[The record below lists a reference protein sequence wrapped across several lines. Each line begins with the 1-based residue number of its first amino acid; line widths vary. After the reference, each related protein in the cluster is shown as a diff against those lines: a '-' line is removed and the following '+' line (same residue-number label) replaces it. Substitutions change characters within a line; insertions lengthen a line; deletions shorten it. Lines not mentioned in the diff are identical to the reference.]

1 MFRNPWISSYL
12 GNVKYSEEQDFDK
25 ENSVRFKTSKL
36 HQRRRALS
44 FQKEFSLEDKEELAN
59 STKDIDANLLAVL
72 PKVSELRKLFEPN
85 KQNILEMKR
94 KERIARR
101 LEGIEND
108 TQPILLQNCPG
119 LVTHRL
125 LEEDTPRYMRAT
137 DSYSPHFGRS
147 NEEEET
153 SDSSIGKQPRSSRYR
168 AEPTG
173 ANSEPPYSTGAMDNQ
188 GLESK
193 AERIARYKAER
204 RRQLAEKYGLP
215 LESEADSEYLSRYT
229 RPRKEP
235 DTGDKKEVKSD
246 KQEEES
252 KDFSSLYF
260 SRSENKE
267 SLSTAS
273 ESKEHFFHEKD
284 RVAEREELSNL
295 ENKKAQ
301 EVSAAGQAQD
311 LSPEVDGSAS
321 FSYSEQESSFKEVPI
336 SPKQTC
342 RLSLSS
348 PKQPVS
354 PSHSHIDQPFY
365 SDTRQG
371 VKVREKLVKEES
383 VHGSPE
389 LVTDTV
395 SQKKSHPVP
404 VDYMPLQS
412 ETSAFNRVAN
422 QTFSSVRQQV
432 YGCFQPA
439 GVAHAA
445 KLMATEDAKNI
456 SISSLLVPDNTGI
469 MTKSPTATALEKE
482 KSNILQNYGSK
493 PDEYPLGTEQL
504 LKSRKPVLPPEV
516 HRQGKSNEDH
526 FTASEFDKSALSS
539 AFISKPKANS
549 SELQKALEFT
559 KSQDPEPLFKTH
571 EGTERSE
578 TVMYIQN
585 GSVSHSAKA
594 KGESQEVSM
603 MKHKLLTRSMSDYTG
618 TPKSEALKSKESV
631 TKKEMAFQSSEANV
645 SNGEIGMVDTKV
657 SVAQLRNA
665 FLETVSAHK
674 KTELESQ
681 IEMSTSGTDL
691 SANTERER
699 GSRRPRR
706 YFSPGESRKTSERFR
721 TQPITSAERK
731 ETDRSSLSPELP
743 AAEDEEKL
751 DERAKLSVAA
761 KRLLF
766 REMEKSFEG
775 KNIPKPHSRNS
786 AIERRLRRMQDRS
799 RTQPVTTEE
808 VVIAA
813 TEPTPASCTVNT
825 HTVVTRIPSPTVVK
839 STVQP
844 TRLQA
849 SVHQKT
855 LAKEDIKEAKEAV
868 EPDQSGEPD
877 SSTLSLAEKMALF
890 NKLAQP
896 VSKTI
901 STRSRGDIRHRR
913 MNARYQTQPVTL
925 GEVEQVQNGS
935 EKITPLSSAILTSV
949 STMTSVI
956 SPVYAGDLHAK
967 STADENVSATSKVD
981 LRCHSSLENADTPVK
996 GILKSEHWQPSV
1008 EAMESKR
1015 ASKEHEEEETNRFL
1029 AYEDNDVKKYS
1040 SFEETATHPVLSK
1053 TEDYHKEIKYT
1064 FPRKSSMELFTQQ
1077 ALLQPLEQKE
1087 FVSDT
1092 VLQGK
1097 QEVKEGWS
1105 LEEKMEVENVLKSKT
1120 LLRDHGEPTSELGM
1134 MSPQIDS
1141 QTVVSSRQRE
1151 ASEQLDE
1158 KFYRNPCE
1166 LFVAEDNK
1174 IETTEDYLDAP
1185 SKTLS
1190 IKERLALL
1198 KKRGEESWRSRLNKK
1213 QEYGKMSVSERSTQL
1228 QEAEQFFKKKE
1239 EGRMT
1244 DDNDVSNQLWEPVYA
1259 STYSPAIPVAHTFHP
1274 FVPIHQVNSSSLK
1287 ESSPLVFDERHPWRW
1302 KQKMA
1307 DSHESQ
1313 MTIEERKHLI
1323 TVREEAWK
1331 TKGKGAANDSSQF
1344 TVAGRMVKKGLAS
1357 PTAITP
1363 VTSPF
1368 CNRLK
1373 STTPVSKPLEEIEAR
1388 PDLQLESDLKLDKLE
1403 TFLGRLNN
1411 KVGGMQET
1419 VLTVTG
1425 KSVKEVM
1432 KLDDDETFSKFY
1444 RHVDCPISTVPLELN
1459 EDFDAIFDPYAP
1471 KLISSVAE
1479 HKRAVRPMRRVQ
1491 ASRNPLK
1498 LLAAR
1503 EDILHEYT
1511 EQRLN
1516 IAFMESKRMK
1526 VEKMSANSNFSEV
1539 ALAGLASKENFS
1551 NVSLRSVNLT
1561 EQNSNNSAVPYK
1573 KLMLLQIKG
1582 RRHVQTRLVE
1592 PRASS
1597 LNSGDCFLLLTPHY
1611 CFLWVGEFAN
1621 VIEKAKASELAT
1633 LIQTK
1638 RELGCRASYV
1648 QTIEEGINTHTH
1660 AAKDFWKLLGGQTSY
1675 QSAGSPEED
1684 EMYEAAIIET
1694 NCIYRL
1700 VDDKLIPDDDYW
1712 GKMPRC
1718 TLLQSKEVLVF
1729 DFGSEV
1735 YVWHGKEVTLA
1746 QRKVAFQ
1753 LAKHL
1758 WNGTFDYANC
1768 DINPLDP
1775 GECNPLIPRKGQ
1787 GRPDWAIFG
1796 RLTEHNETILF
1807 KEKFL
1812 DWTEL
1817 KKHNEKNS
1825 SESLHQKE
1833 DPRSD
1838 FKPYDVMLMVP
1849 VPQTTVGTVLDGINI
1864 GRGYGFVEGEDGR
1877 QFEIIT
1883 ASVDVWHIL
1892 EFDYSRLP
1900 KQSIGQFHEGDTYVV
1915 KWKYMVSTA
1924 AVPTAAVSNIIQQPA
1939 NLLPEDRAIWKMRP
1953 IGSRQKGE
1961 QQVRAV
1967 GKEKCVYYFW
1977 QGRHSTVSEK
1987 GTSAL
1992 MTVELDE
1999 ERGAQVQV
2007 LQGKEP
2013 PCFLQCFQ
2021 GGMIVHAGRREEEEE
2036 NTQSDWRLYCVRGE
2050 VAIEGNLLE
2059 VACHCSSLRSRTSM
2073 IVLNINKALIYL
2085 WHGCKAQSHTKDVG
2099 RTAANKI
2106 KEQCP
2111 LEAGLH
2117 SSSKVTIHEC
2127 DEGSEPLG
2135 FWDALGRRD
2144 RKAYDCMLQDPGKFN
2159 FTPRLFILSS
2169 SSGDFSATE
2178 YIYPARDPA
2187 VVNSMPFLQEDLY
2200 TAPQPALFLVDNHHE
2215 VYLWQG
2221 WWPVE
2226 NKITGSARIRW
2237 ATDRKCAMETV
2248 LQYCKG
2254 KNVKKPPKSYLIH
2267 AGLEPLT
2274 FTNMFPS
2281 WEHREDIAEITEMDA
2296 EVSNQIILVEDVLAK
2311 LCKTVYPLADLL
2323 ARPLPEGVD
2332 PLKLEIYLSD
2342 EDFEVALEMT
2352 RDEYNAL
2359 PSWKQVNVKKAKGLF

>member
-1 MFRNPWISSYL
+1 MGKASCFL
-12 GNVKYSEEQDFDK
+12 GHRSGVMILTMDADFDK
-25 ENSVRFKTSKL
+25 ENSVRFKPSRL
-36 HQRRRALS
+36 LQRKRALS
-44 FQKEFSLEDKEELAN
+44 FQKEFSFEDTEELAN

-72 PKVSELRKLFEPN
+72 PKELRKLFEPN
-85 KQNILEMKR
+85 NQDFLEMKR

-108 TQPILLQNCPG
+108 TQPMLLQNCPG
-119 LVTHRL
+119 SVTHRL

-137 DSYSPHFGRS
+137 DPYSPHLGRS

-153 SDSSIGKQPRSSRYR
+153 SDSSVEKQPRSSRYR
-168 AEPTG
+168 AETTG
-173 ANSEPPYSTGAMDNQ
+173 GNTEPLYSTGNMDVQ
-188 GLESK
+188 ELESK

-204 RRQLAEKYGLP
+204 RRQLAEKYGLSLDTDLDSDYSP
-215 LESEADSEYLSRYT
+215 RYTRARKDPDSVERKGVKSERQDDENKDCGSSYLSRT
-229 RPRKEP
+229 ETKEL
-235 DTGDKKEVKSD
+235 KSVI
-246 KQEEES
+246 
-252 KDFSSLYF
+252 
-260 SRSENKE
+260 
-267 SLSTAS
+267 S
-273 ESKEHFFHEKD
+273 ESKEYSSHEKD
-284 RVAEREELSNL
+284 GVPEKEDLSN
-295 ENKKAQ
+295 EKSDRKADDD
-301 EVSAAGQAQD
+301 SAIRQASD
-311 LSPEVDGSAS
+311 PSATLDSSISLSGR
-321 FSYSEQESSFKEVPI
+321 ESSSYNEVPI
-336 SPKQTC
+336 SPKQTP
-342 RLSLSS
+342 RESLSS
-348 PKQPVS
+348 PKRAAS
-354 PSHSHIDQPFY
+354 PIHLQNDQPLH
-365 SDTRQG
+365 SNIR
-371 VKVREKLVKEES
+371 
-383 VHGSPE
+383 
-389 LVTDTV
+389 
-395 SQKKSHPVP
+395 
-404 VDYMPLQS
+404 QS
-412 ETSAFNRVAN
+412 E
-422 QTFSSVRQQV
+422 
-432 YGCFQPA
+432 
-439 GVAHAA
+439 
-445 KLMATEDAKNI
+445 
-456 SISSLLVPDNTGI
+456 
-469 MTKSPTATALEKE
+469 
-482 KSNILQNYGSK
+482 
-493 PDEYPLGTEQL
+493 
-504 LKSRKPVLPPEV
+504 SR
-516 HRQGKSNEDH
+516 S
-526 FTASEFDKSALSS
+526 
-539 AFISKPKANS
+539 
-549 SELQKALEFT
+549 
-559 KSQDPEPLFKTH
+559 
-571 EGTERSE
+571 
-578 TVMYIQN
+578 
-585 GSVSHSAKA
+585 
-594 KGESQEVSM
+594 
-603 MKHKLLTRSMSDYTG
+603 
-618 TPKSEALKSKESV
+618 
-631 TKKEMAFQSSEANV
+631 
-645 SNGEIGMVDTKV
+645 
-657 SVAQLRNA
+657 
-665 FLETVSAHK
+665 
-674 KTELESQ
+674 
-681 IEMSTSGTDL
+681 EMSTAGSTL
-691 SANTERER
+691 SANGDRER
-699 GSRRPRR
+699 GPRRPRR
-706 YFSPGESRKTSERFR
+706 YFTPGENRKTSERFK

-731 ETDRSSLSPELP
+731 ETDRSILSAEIPT
-743 AAEDEEKL
+743 AEDEEKM
-751 DERAKLSVAA
+751 DDRAKLSVAA

-766 REMEKSFEG
+766 REMEKSFEM
-775 KNIPKPHSRNS
+775 KNIPKPPTRSS
-786 AIERRLRRMQDRS
+786 AVERRLRRLQDRS
-799 RTQPVTTEE
+799 HTQPITSEE

-813 TEPTPASCTVNT
+813 TESTPASRSVNT
-825 HTVVTRIPSPTVVK
+825 HTVVTRVPSPTVVK

-844 TRLQA
+844 ISLQA
-849 SVHQKT
+849 SAHQKI
-855 LAKEDIKEAKEAV
+855 LAKEEIRAAKEAMGQDPS
-868 EPDQSGEPD
+868 EEPD

-890 NKLAQP
+890 NKLSQP
-896 VSKTI
+896 VSRAI

-925 GEVEQVQNGS
+925 GEVEQMQWNKSKLVQNESG
-935 EKITPLSSAILTSV
+935 KITALSTAVATSI
-949 STMTSVI
+949 STMASAL
-956 SPVYAGDLHAK
+956 SPSYAGDLHTKPA
-967 STADENVSATSKVD
+967 SDGSVSAATRAD
-981 LRCHSSLENADTPVK
+981 LRFHSSAENSDSSGKRTQ
-996 GILKSEHWQPSV
+996 KSEEWQPSMEV
-1008 EAMESKR
+1008 LESKR
-1015 ASKEHEEEETNRFL
+1015 ASKKHEEERKRFL
-1029 AYEDNDVKKYS
+1029 AHEANEITKYS
-1040 SFEETATHPVLSK
+1040 SFEEETTHPVPEK
-1053 TEDYHKEIKYT
+1053 TGDYHKETPYS
-1064 FPRKSSMELFTQQ
+1064 FLRKGSLELFSSQ
-1077 ALLQPLEQKE
+1077 ALFQPLEQKE
-1087 FVSDT
+1087 MDT
-1092 VLQGK
+1092 GMQGK
-1097 QEVKEGWS
+1097 WEVKEGRS
-1105 LEEKMEVENVLKSKT
+1105 FEENMDLESVMKSKT
-1120 LLRDHGEPTSELGM
+1120 WQRDHAEPTSELTSTSAM
-1134 MSPQIDS
+1134 RTVS
-1141 QTVVSSRQRE
+1141 QTAAAASCRLQE
-1151 ASEQLDE
+1151 LSEQLE
-1158 KFYRNPCE
+1158 GKLYKNSCE
-1166 LFVAEDNK
+1166 MFSVGENK
-1174 IETTEDYLDAP
+1174 AQTTEDVLDNS
-1185 SKTLS
+1185 SKTMS

-1198 KKRGEESWRSRLNKK
+1198 KKSGEEDWKSRLGKK
-1213 QEYGKMSVSERSTQL
+1213 QEYAKVPVTDRSTQM
-1228 QEAEQFFKKKE
+1228 QEVEQLLKK
-1239 EGRMT
+1239 
-1244 DDNDVSNQLWEPVYA
+1244 EPVYA
-1259 STYSPAIPVAHTFHP
+1259 STYSPVIPALHKFHP
-1274 FVPIHQVNSSSLK
+1274 FLPINQRMTDN
-1287 ESSPLVFDERHPWRW
+1287 
-1302 KQKMA
+1302 Q
-1307 DSHESQ
+1307 ESQ

-1323 TVREEAWK
+1323 TAREEAWK
-1331 TKGKGAANDSSQF
+1331 SKGKGAANDSTQF

-1357 PTAITP
+1357 PSALTP
-1363 VTSPF
+1363 VASPF
-1368 CNRLK
+1368 SNRQK
-1373 STTPVSKPLEEIEAR
+1373 STTPVTKPLEEIEAR
-1388 PDLQLESDLKLDKLE
+1388 PDMQLESDMKLDKLE
-1403 TFLGRLNN
+1403 SFLGRLNN
-1411 KVGGMQET
+1411 KVAGMQET

-1444 RHVDCPISTVPLELN
+1444 RRVDFPSSSVPLDLD

-1479 HKRAVRPMRRVQ
+1479 HKRAVRPTRRVQ
-1491 ASRNPLK
+1491 SSRNPLK
-1498 LLAAR
+1498 MLAAR

-1516 IAFMESKRMK
+1516 VAFMESKRMK
-1526 VEKMSANSNFSEV
+1526 VEKMSTNSNFSEV

-1551 NVSLRSVNLT
+1551 NISLRSVNLT

-1597 LNSGDCFLLLTPHY
+1597 LNSGDCFLLLTPHL

-1638 RELGCRASYV
+1638 RELGCRASYI

-1660 AAKDFWKLLGGQTSY
+1660 AAKDFWKLLGGQTNY

-1700 VDDKLIPDDDYW
+1700 VEDKLIPEDDYW
-1712 GKMPRC
+1712 GKVPKC
-1718 TLLQSKEVLVF
+1718 TLLQPKEVLVF

-1758 WNGTFDYANC
+1758 WNGTFDYSNC

-1787 GRPDWAIFG
+1787 GRPDWAVFG

-1817 KKHNEKNS
+1817 KKLNEKNS

-1833 DPRSD
+1833 ESRSD
-1838 FKPYDVMLMVP
+1838 SKPYDVMLMVA
-1849 VPQTTVGTVLDGINI
+1849 VPQTTVGTVLDGMNI
-1864 GRGYGFVEGEDGR
+1864 GRGYGLVEGEDGR

-1915 KWKYMVSTA
+1915 KWKYMVSTT
-1924 AVPTAAVSNIIQQPA
+1924 V
-1939 NLLPEDRAIWKMRP
+1939 
-1953 IGSRQKGE
+1953 GSRQKGD

-1967 GKEKCVYYFW
+1967 GKEKCVYFFW

-2036 NTQSDWRLYCVRGE
+2036 NAQSDWRLYCVRGE
-2050 VAIEGNLLE
+2050 VPSEGNLLE

-2159 FTPRLFILSS
+2159 FTPRLFSLSS
-2169 SSGDFSATE
+2169 SSGEFSATE
-2178 YIYPARDPA
+2178 YVYPSRDPA
-2187 VVNSMPFLQEDLY
+2187 VINSMPFLQEDLY

-2226 NKITGSARIRW
+2226 NKIAGSARIRW

-2248 LQYCKG
+2248 LRYCKG

-2296 EVSNQIILVEDVLAK
+2296 DVSNQIILVEDVLAK

-2352 RDEYNAL
+2352 REEYNAL
-2359 PSWKQVNVKKAKGLF
+2359 PSWKQVNLKKAKGLF

>member
-1 MFRNPWISSYL
+1 MGKASCFL
-12 GNVKYSEEQDFDK
+12 GHRSGVMILTMDADFAK
-25 ENSVRFKTSKL
+25 GNSIRFKPSRLLLRK
-36 HQRRRALS
+36 RALS
-44 FQKEFSLEDKEELAN
+44 FQKEFAFEDKEELAN

-85 KQNILEMKR
+85 NRDFLEMKR

-108 TQPILLQNCPG
+108 TQPMLLQNCPG
-119 LVTHRL
+119 SVTHRL

-137 DSYSPHFGRS
+137 DPYSPHLGRS

-153 SDSSIGKQPRSSRYR
+153 SDSSVEKQPRSSRYR
-168 AEPTG
+168 SETTGGNTEPL
-173 ANSEPPYSTGAMDNQ
+173 YSTANMDVQ
-188 GLESK
+188 ELESK

-204 RRQLAEKYGLP
+204 RRQLAEKYGLS
-215 LESEADSEYLSRYT
+215 LDSDLDSDYSSRYT
-229 RPRKEP
+229 RARKDP
-235 DTGDKKEVKSD
+235 DSVERKGVKSERQGD
-246 KQEEES
+246 EN
-252 KDFSSLYF
+252 KDYGSLYL
-260 SRSENKE
+260 SRTEMKASKSVISDSKE
-267 SLSTAS
+267 YSSHEDKDDLSNEKSVRKADDSAIRQASDPSATLDSSVSLS
-273 ESKEHFFHEKD
+273 
-284 RVAEREELSNL
+284 LS
-295 ENKKAQ
+295 
-301 EVSAAGQAQD
+301 GRD
-311 LSPEVDGSAS
+311 
-321 FSYSEQESSFKEVPI
+321 SSCYNEVPI
-336 SPKQTC
+336 SPKQT
-342 RLSLSS
+342 
-348 PKQPVS
+348 P
-354 PSHSHIDQPFY
+354 
-365 SDTRQG
+365 
-371 VKVREKLVKEES
+371 
-383 VHGSPE
+383 
-389 LVTDTV
+389 
-395 SQKKSHPVP
+395 
-404 VDYMPLQS
+404 
-412 ETSAFNRVAN
+412 
-422 QTFSSVRQQV
+422 
-432 YGCFQPA
+432 
-439 GVAHAA
+439 
-445 KLMATEDAKNI
+445 
-456 SISSLLVPDNTGI
+456 
-469 MTKSPTATALEKE
+469 
-482 KSNILQNYGSK
+482 
-493 PDEYPLGTEQL
+493 
-504 LKSRKPVLPPEV
+504 
-516 HRQGKSNEDH
+516 
-526 FTASEFDKSALSS
+526 
-539 AFISKPKANS
+539 
-549 SELQKALEFT
+549 
-559 KSQDPEPLFKTH
+559 
-571 EGTERSE
+571 
-578 TVMYIQN
+578 
-585 GSVSHSAKA
+585 
-594 KGESQEVSM
+594 QE
-603 MKHKLLTRSMSDYTG
+603 
-618 TPKSEALKSKESV
+618 
-631 TKKEMAFQSSEANV
+631 
-645 SNGEIGMVDTKV
+645 
-657 SVAQLRNA
+657 
-665 FLETVSAHK
+665 
-674 KTELESQ
+674 
-681 IEMSTSGTDL
+681 
-691 SANTERER
+691 
-699 GSRRPRR
+699 
-706 YFSPGESRKTSERFR
+706 
-721 TQPITSAERK
+721 
-731 ETDRSSLSPELP
+731 SLSPP
-743 AAEDEEKL
+743 KQAASPTHLQNDQPLHSNSRQRSILCAEIPTADDEEKL
-751 DERAKLSVAA
+751 DDRAKLSVAA

-766 REMEKSFEG
+766 REMEKSFEM
-775 KNIPKPHSRNS
+775 KNIPKPPTRSS
-786 AIERRLRRMQDRS
+786 AVERRLRRLQDRS
-799 RTQPVTTEE
+799 HTQPITSEE

-813 TEPTPASCTVNT
+813 T
-825 HTVVTRIPSPTVVK
+825 
-839 STVQP
+839 
-844 TRLQA
+844 LQA
-849 SVHQKT
+849 SAHQKI
-855 LAKEDIKEAKEAV
+855 LAKEEIRAAKEAMGQ
-868 EPDQSGEPD
+868 DQSEEPD

-890 NKLAQP
+890 NKLSQP
-896 VSKTI
+896 VSRAI
-901 STRSRGDIRHRR
+901 STRNRGDMRHRR

-925 GEVEQVQNGS
+925 GEVEQVQNESG
-935 EKITPLSSAILTSV
+935 KIAPLSSAVATSISAMASALAPLYGDLPGKPGTEGSV
-949 STMTSVI
+949 SAATRFH
-956 SPVYAGDLHAK
+956 PAA
-967 STADENVSATSKVD
+967 ENSD
-981 LRCHSSLENADTPVK
+981 SSGKRTH
-996 GILKSEHWQPSV
+996 KSEQWQPSM
-1008 EAMESKR
+1008 EALESRR
-1015 ASKEHEEEETNRFL
+1015 ASKKHEEERKRFL
-1029 AYEDNDVKKYS
+1029 AHEANEIKKYS
-1040 SFEETATHPVLSK
+1040 SFEEQTAHPVPEK
-1053 TEDYHKEIKYT
+1053 AGDHHKETTYS
-1064 FPRKSSMELFTQQ
+1064 FLRKGSLELFSSQ
-1077 ALLQPLEQKE
+1077 ALFQPQEQKE
-1087 FVSDT
+1087 IDT
-1092 VLQGK
+1092 GMQ
-1097 QEVKEGWS
+1097 
-1105 LEEKMEVENVLKSKT
+1105 
-1120 LLRDHGEPTSELGM
+1120 DHAEPSSELTSTSAM
-1134 MSPQIDS
+1134 RTVS
-1141 QTVVSSRQRE
+1141 QTAAAASCRLQE
-1151 ASEQLDE
+1151 LSEQLE
-1158 KFYRNPCE
+1158 GKFYKNSSE
-1166 LFVAEDNK
+1166 MFSLGESKAQTAEDV
-1174 IETTEDYLDAP
+1174 LDNS
-1185 SKTLS
+1185 SKTMS

-1198 KKRGEESWRSRLNKK
+1198 KKSGEEDWKSRLSKK
-1213 QEYGKMSVSERSTQL
+1213 QEFAKVPVTDRSAQMQEVEQL
-1228 QEAEQFFKKKE
+1228 LKK
-1239 EGRMT
+1239 
-1244 DDNDVSNQLWEPVYA
+1244 EPVYA
-1259 STYSPAIPVAHTFHP
+1259 STYSPVIPALHKFHP
-1274 FVPIHQVNSSSLK
+1274 FLPINQVCSTSLK
-1287 ESSPLVFDERHPWRW
+1287 ESSSLISDDRHPWRW
-1302 KQKMA
+1302 KQRMT
-1307 DSHESQ
+1307 DNQESQ

-1323 TVREEAWK
+1323 TAREEAWK
-1331 TKGKGAANDSSQF
+1331 SKGKGAANDSTQF

-1357 PTAITP
+1357 PSALTSVA
-1363 VTSPF
+1363 SPF
-1368 CNRLK
+1368 RQK
-1373 STTPVSKPLEEIEAR
+1373 STTPVTKPLEEIEAR
-1388 PDLQLESDLKLDKLE
+1388 PDMQLESDMKLDKLE
-1403 TFLGRLNN
+1403 SFLGRLNN
-1411 KVGGMQET
+1411 KVSGMQET

-1425 KSVKEVM
+1425 RSVKEVM

-1444 RHVDCPISTVPLELN
+1444 RHVDFPSSSVPLDLD

-1471 KLISSVAE
+1471 KLTSSVAE

-1491 ASRNPLK
+1491 SSRNPLK
-1498 LLAAR
+1498 MLAAR
-1503 EDILHEYT
+1503 QDILHEYT

-1516 IAFMESKRMK
+1516 VAFMESKRMK
-1526 VEKMSANSNFSEV
+1526 VEKMSTNSNFSEV

-1551 NVSLRSVNLT
+1551 NISLRSVNLT

-1597 LNSGDCFLLLTPHY
+1597 LNSGDCFLLLTPHL

-1638 RELGCRASYV
+1638 RELGCRASYI

-1660 AAKDFWKLLGGQTSY
+1660 AAKDFWKLLGGQTNY

-1700 VDDKLIPDDDYW
+1700 VEDKLIPEDDYW
-1712 GKMPRC
+1712 GKVPKC
-1718 TLLQSKEVLVF
+1718 TLLQPKEVLVF

-1758 WNGTFDYANC
+1758 WNGTFDYSNC

-1787 GRPDWAIFG
+1787 GRPDWAVFG

-1817 KKHNEKNS
+1817 KKLNEKNS

-1833 DPRSD
+1833 ESRSD
-1838 FKPYDVMLMVP
+1838 SKPYDVMLMVA
-1849 VPQTTVGTVLDGINI
+1849 VPQTAVGTVLDGMNI
-1864 GRGYGFVEGEDGR
+1864 GRGYGLVEGEDGR

-1915 KWKYMVSTA
+1915 KWKYMVSTT
-1924 AVPTAAVSNIIQQPA
+1924 V
-1939 NLLPEDRAIWKMRP
+1939 
-1953 IGSRQKGE
+1953 GSRQKGE

-1967 GKEKCVYYFW
+1967 GKEKCVYFFW

-2036 NTQSDWRLYCVRGE
+2036 NAQSDWRLYCVRGE
-2050 VAIEGNLLE
+2050 VPNEGNLLE

-2159 FTPRLFILSS
+2159 FTPRLFSLSS
-2169 SSGDFSATE
+2169 SSGEFSATE
-2178 YIYPARDPA
+2178 YVYPSRDPA
-2187 VVNSMPFLQEDLY
+2187 VINSMPFLQEDLY

-2248 LQYCKG
+2248 LRYCKG

-2296 EVSNQIILVEDVLAK
+2296 DVSNQIILVEDVLAK

-2352 RDEYNAL
+2352 REEYNAL
-2359 PSWKQVNVKKAKGLF
+2359 PSWKQVNLKKAKGLF

>member
-1 MFRNPWISSYL
+1 MILTMDADFAK
-12 GNVKYSEEQDFDK
+12 GNSI
-25 ENSVRFKTSKL
+25 RFKPSRLLLRK
-36 HQRRRALS
+36 RALS

-85 KQNILEMKR
+85 NRDILEMKR

-108 TQPILLQNCPG
+108 TQPMLLQNCPG
-119 LVTHRL
+119 SVTHRL

-137 DSYSPHFGRS
+137 DPYSPHLGRS

-153 SDSSIGKQPRSSRYR
+153 SDSSVEKHPRSSRYR
-168 AEPTG
+168 SETTGGNTEPL
-173 ANSEPPYSTGAMDNQ
+173 YSTANMDVQ
-188 GLESK
+188 ELESK

-204 RRQLAEKYGLP
+204 RRQLAEKYGLA
-215 LESEADSEYLSRYT
+215 LESDLDSDYSSRYT
-229 RPRKEP
+229 RARKDP
-235 DTGDKKEVKSD
+235 DSVERKGVKSERQD
-246 KQEEES
+246 DEN
-252 KDFSSLYF
+252 KDYGTLYF
-260 SRSENKE
+260 SRTETKSSKSVISDSKEYSSREDKDDLSNEKGVRKADDSAIRQASEPSATLDSSV
-267 SLSTAS
+267 SLS
-273 ESKEHFFHEKD
+273 
-284 RVAEREELSNL
+284 LS
-295 ENKKAQ
+295 
-301 EVSAAGQAQD
+301 GRD
-311 LSPEVDGSAS
+311 
-321 FSYSEQESSFKEVPI
+321 SSCYNEVPMP
-336 SPKQTC
+336 PKPAP
-342 RLSLSS
+342 RESLSS
-348 PKQPVS
+348 PKRAAS
-354 PSHSHIDQPFY
+354 PTHLQNDQPLH
-365 SDTRQG
+365 SNSRQ
-371 VKVREKLVKEES
+371 R
-383 VHGSPE
+383 
-389 LVTDTV
+389 
-395 SQKKSHPVP
+395 
-404 VDYMPLQS
+404 
-412 ETSAFNRVAN
+412 
-422 QTFSSVRQQV
+422 
-432 YGCFQPA
+432 
-439 GVAHAA
+439 
-445 KLMATEDAKNI
+445 
-456 SISSLLVPDNTGI
+456 SILYAEI
-469 MTKSPTATALEKE
+469 PTA
-482 KSNILQNYGSK
+482 
-493 PDEYPLGTEQL
+493 D
-504 LKSRKPVLPPEV
+504 
-516 HRQGKSNEDH
+516 
-526 FTASEFDKSALSS
+526 
-539 AFISKPKANS
+539 
-549 SELQKALEFT
+549 
-559 KSQDPEPLFKTH
+559 
-571 EGTERSE
+571 
-578 TVMYIQN
+578 
-585 GSVSHSAKA
+585 
-594 KGESQEVSM
+594 
-603 MKHKLLTRSMSDYTG
+603 
-618 TPKSEALKSKESV
+618 
-631 TKKEMAFQSSEANV
+631 
-645 SNGEIGMVDTKV
+645 
-657 SVAQLRNA
+657 
-665 FLETVSAHK
+665 
-674 KTELESQ
+674 
-681 IEMSTSGTDL
+681 
-691 SANTERER
+691 
-699 GSRRPRR
+699 
-706 YFSPGESRKTSERFR
+706 
-721 TQPITSAERK
+721 
-731 ETDRSSLSPELP
+731 
-743 AAEDEEKL
+743 DEEKL
-751 DERAKLSVAA
+751 DDRAKLSVAA

-766 REMEKSFEG
+766 REMEKSFEM
-775 KNIPKPHSRNS
+775 KNIPKPPSRSS
-786 AIERRLRRMQDRS
+786 AVERRLRRLQDRS
-799 RTQPVTTEE
+799 HTQPITSEE

-813 TEPTPASCTVNT
+813 T
-825 HTVVTRIPSPTVVK
+825 
-839 STVQP
+839 
-844 TRLQA
+844 LQA
-849 SVHQKT
+849 SAHQKI
-855 LAKEDIKEAKEAV
+855 LAKEEIRAAKEAMGQ
-868 EPDQSGEPD
+868 DQSEEPD

-890 NKLAQP
+890 NKLSQP
-896 VSKTI
+896 VSRAI
-901 STRSRGDIRHRR
+901 STRNRGDLRHRR

-925 GEVEQVQNGS
+925 GEVEQMQWKKNKLVQS
-935 EKITPLSSAILTSV
+935 ESGKIAPLSSAVATS
-949 STMTSVI
+949 I
-956 SPVYAGDLHAK
+956 SAMASALAPLFGDLPGKPGTDGRGSAATRFHPA
-967 STADENVSATSKVD
+967 AENLD
-981 LRCHSSLENADTPVK
+981 SSGKHTH
-996 GILKSEHWQPSV
+996 KSEQWQPSM
-1008 EAMESKR
+1008 EALESRKP
-1015 ASKEHEEEETNRFL
+1015 SKKHEEERKRFL
-1029 AYEDNDVKKYS
+1029 AHEANEIKKYS
-1040 SFEETATHPVLSK
+1040 SFEDETTHPVPEK
-1053 TEDYHKEIKYT
+1053 TGDHHKETTYS
-1064 FPRKSSMELFTQQ
+1064 FLRKGSLELFGSQ
-1077 ALLQPLEQKE
+1077 ALFQPLEQKE
-1087 FVSDT
+1087 IDT
-1092 VLQGK
+1092 GIQ
-1097 QEVKEGWS
+1097 
-1105 LEEKMEVENVLKSKT
+1105 
-1120 LLRDHGEPTSELGM
+1120 DHAEPSSELTSTSAM
-1134 MSPQIDS
+1134 RTVS
-1141 QTVVSSRQRE
+1141 QTAAAASCRLQE
-1151 ASEQLDE
+1151 LSEQLE
-1158 KFYRNPCE
+1158 GKFYKNSCE
-1166 LFVAEDNK
+1166 MFSMGESKAQTAEDV
-1174 IETTEDYLDAP
+1174 LDNA
-1185 SKTLS
+1185 SKTMS

-1198 KKRGEESWRSRLNKK
+1198 KKSGEEDWKSRLSKK
-1213 QEYGKMSVSERSTQL
+1213 QEYAKVAVTDRSAQMQEVEQL
-1228 QEAEQFFKKKE
+1228 LKKQ
-1239 EGRMT
+1239 R
-1244 DDNDVSNQLWEPVYA
+1244 
-1259 STYSPAIPVAHTFHP
+1259 
-1274 FVPIHQVNSSSLK
+1274 
-1287 ESSPLVFDERHPWRW
+1287 
-1302 KQKMA
+1302 MA
-1307 DSHESQ
+1307 DNQESQ

-1323 TVREEAWK
+1323 TAREEAWK
-1331 TKGKGAANDSSQF
+1331 SKGKGAANDSTQF

-1357 PTAITP
+1357 PSALTP
-1363 VTSPF
+1363 AASPF
-1368 CNRLK
+1368 RQK
-1373 STTPVSKPLEEIEAR
+1373 STTPVTKPLEEIEAR
-1388 PDLQLESDLKLDKLE
+1388 PDMQLESDMKLDKLE
-1403 TFLGRLNN
+1403 SFLGRLNN
-1411 KVGGMQET
+1411 KVAGMQET

-1425 KSVKEVM
+1425 RSVKEVM

-1444 RHVDCPISTVPLELN
+1444 RHVDFPSSSVPLDLD

-1471 KLISSVAE
+1471 KLTSSVAE
-1479 HKRAVRPMRRVQ
+1479 HKRAVRPTRRVQ
-1491 ASRNPLK
+1491 SSRNPLK
-1498 LLAAR
+1498 MLAAR
-1503 EDILHEYT
+1503 QDILHEYT

-1516 IAFMESKRMK
+1516 VAFMESKRMK
-1526 VEKMSANSNFSEV
+1526 VEKMSTNSNFSEV

-1551 NVSLRSVNLT
+1551 NISLRSVNLT

-1597 LNSGDCFLLLTPHY
+1597 LNSGDCFLLLTPHL

-1638 RELGCRASYV
+1638 RELGCRASYI

-1660 AAKDFWKLLGGQTSY
+1660 AAKDFWKLLGGQTNY

-1700 VDDKLIPDDDYW
+1700 VEDKLIPEDDYW
-1712 GKMPRC
+1712 GKVPKC
-1718 TLLQSKEVLVF
+1718 TLLQPKEVLVF

-1758 WNGTFDYANC
+1758 WNGTFDYSNC

-1787 GRPDWAIFG
+1787 GRPDWAVFG

-1817 KKHNEKNS
+1817 KKLNEKNS

-1833 DPRSD
+1833 ESRSD
-1838 FKPYDVMLMVP
+1838 SKPYDVMLMVA
-1849 VPQTTVGTVLDGINI
+1849 VPQTTVGTVLDGMNI
-1864 GRGYGFVEGEDGR
+1864 GRGYGLVEGEDGR

-1915 KWKYMVSTA
+1915 KWKYMVSTT
-1924 AVPTAAVSNIIQQPA
+1924 V
-1939 NLLPEDRAIWKMRP
+1939 
-1953 IGSRQKGE
+1953 GSRQKGE

-1967 GKEKCVYYFW
+1967 GKEKCVYFFW

-2036 NTQSDWRLYCVRGE
+2036 NAQSDWRLYCVRGE
-2050 VAIEGNLLE
+2050 VPNEGNLLE

-2085 WHGCKAQSHTKDVG
+2085 WHGCKAQAHTKDVG

-2159 FTPRLFILSS
+2159 FTPRLFSLSS
-2169 SSGDFSATE
+2169 SSGEFSATE
-2178 YIYPARDPA
+2178 YVYPSRDPA
-2187 VVNSMPFLQEDLY
+2187 VINSMPFLQEDLY

-2248 LQYCKG
+2248 LRYCKG

-2352 RDEYNAL
+2352 REEYNAL
-2359 PSWKQVNVKKAKGLF
+2359 PSWKQVNLKKAKGLF

>member
-1 MFRNPWISSYL
+1 MGKASCFLGHSSGVMIL
-12 GNVKYSEEQDFDK
+12 TMDTDFDK
-25 ENSVRFKTSKL
+25 ENSVRFKPSRL
-36 HQRRRALS
+36 LQRKRALS

-85 KQNILEMKR
+85 NQDFLEMKR

-108 TQPILLQNCPG
+108 TQPMLLQNCPG
-119 LVTHRL
+119 SVTHRL

-137 DSYSPHFGRS
+137 DPYSPHLGRS

-153 SDSSIGKQPRSSRYR
+153 SDSSIEKQPRSSRYR
-168 AEPTG
+168 AEITG
-173 ANSEPPYSTGAMDNQ
+173 GNTEPLYSTGNMDAQ
-188 GLESK
+188 ELESK

-204 RRQLAEKYGLP
+204 RRQLAEKYGLS
-215 LESEADSEYLSRYT
+215 LDSDLDSDYSSRYT
-229 RPRKEP
+229 RARKDHDSVERK
-235 DTGDKKEVKSD
+235 GVKSERQD
-246 KQEEES
+246 EENKDCGSLYLSRTETKES
-252 KDFSSLYF
+252 KSLI
-260 SRSENKE
+260 
-267 SLSTAS
+267 S
-273 ESKEHFFHEKD
+273 ESKEYSSHEKD
-284 RVAEREELSNL
+284 GVPDKEDLSNEKSDRKVDDDSAIRQASNPSATL
-295 ENKKAQ
+295 DNS
-301 EVSAAGQAQD
+301 VS
-311 LSPEVDGSAS
+311 LSLSGR
-321 FSYSEQESSFKEVPI
+321 ESSSYNEVPI
-336 SPKQTC
+336 SPKQTP
-342 RLSLSS
+342 RESLSS
-348 PKQPVS
+348 PKRAAS
-354 PSHSHIDQPFY
+354 PIHLQNDQPLHSNIRQSSAGKAKPEWFLQKD
-365 SDTRQG
+365 SEGDTPSLISWPSR

-383 VHGSPE
+383 ARGSPE

-395 SQKKSHPVP
+395 SQRKSHPVP
-404 VDYMPLQS
+404 AHYMPLQT
-412 ETSAFNRVAN
+412 ETPAFDRVIN
-422 QTFSSVRQQV
+422 EPVSSVRQPIHG
-432 YGCFQPA
+432 YIQPA
-439 GVAHAA
+439 GIAHTAQ
-445 KLMATEDAKNI
+445 LMATEEPANI
-456 SISSLLVPDNTGI
+456 SVGSLLLPDNVSLL
-469 MTKSPTATALEKE
+469 TKSPAATASEGEKKE
-482 KSNILQNYGSK
+482 ALGHGAK
-493 PDEYPLGTEQL
+493 PDEEDSLKGEQASEGRRPIL
-504 LKSRKPVLPPEV
+504 PSEIRK
-516 HRQGKSNEDH
+516 QGKNHEGLFGGGELDSPVGSSS
-526 FTASEFDKSALSS
+526 FTSKLKVNSEVQR
-539 AFISKPKANS
+539 
-549 SELQKALEFT
+549 ELECNKRQA
-559 KSQDPEPLFKTH
+559 PEQQFKTP
-571 EGTERSE
+571 ENIERSE
-578 TVMYIQN
+578 AVMYIQS
-585 GSVSHSAKA
+585 GSVSQPAKA
-594 KGESQEVSM
+594 KAPVWKVSTA
-603 MKHKLLTRSMSDYTG
+603 KHKVLTRSMSDYTVA
-618 TPKSEALKSKESV
+618 PKLEAFKSKES
-631 TKKEMAFQSSEANV
+631 MEANAP
-645 SNGEIGMVDTKV
+645 NGEIGMVDTKV
-657 SVAQLRNA
+657 SVAQLRNV
-665 FLETVSAHK
+665 FLETANANK
-674 KTELESQ
+674 KTELESRF
-681 IEMSTSGTDL
+681 EMSTAGSAL
-691 SANTERER
+691 SASGDRER
-699 GSRRPRR
+699 GPRRPRR
-706 YFSPGESRKTSERFR
+706 YFSPGENRKTSERFK

-731 ETDRSSLSPELP
+731 ETDRSILSAEIPT
-743 AAEDEEKL
+743 AEDEEKL
-751 DERAKLSVAA
+751 DDRAKLSVAA

-766 REMEKSFEG
+766 REMEKSFEM
-775 KNIPKPHSRNS
+775 KNIPKPPTRSS
-786 AIERRLRRMQDRS
+786 AVERRLRRLQDRS
-799 RTQPVTTEE
+799 HTQPITSEE

-813 TEPTPASCTVNT
+813 TESTPASRSVNT
-825 HTVVTRIPSPTVVK
+825 HTVVTRVPSPTVVK

-844 TRLQA
+844 ISLQA
-849 SVHQKT
+849 SAHQKI
-855 LAKEDIKEAKEAV
+855 LAKEEIRAAKEAMGQ
-868 EPDQSGEPD
+868 DQSDEPD

-890 NKLAQP
+890 NKLSQP
-896 VSKTI
+896 VSRAI

-925 GEVEQVQNGS
+925 GEVEQVQNESG
-935 EKITPLSSAILTSV
+935 KITPLSTAVATSV
-949 STMTSVI
+949 STMASAL
-956 SPVYAGDLHAK
+956 SPLYAGDLHTKPA
-967 STADENVSATSKVD
+967 SDGSVSAAARAD
-981 LRCHSSLENADTPVK
+981 LRFHSSAENSDSSGKRTHM
-996 GILKSEHWQPSV
+996 SEQWQPSV
-1008 EAMESKR
+1008 EALESKR
-1015 ASKEHEEEETNRFL
+1015 ASKKLEEERKRFL
-1029 AYEDNDVKKYS
+1029 VHEANEITKYS
-1040 SFEETATHPVLSK
+1040 SFEEETTHPVPEK
-1053 TEDYHKEIKYT
+1053 TGDYHKETTYG
-1064 FPRKSSMELFTQQ
+1064 FLRKGSMELFSSQ
-1077 ALLQPLEQKE
+1077 ALFQPLEQKE
-1087 FVSDT
+1087 IDT
-1092 VLQGK
+1092 GMQ
-1097 QEVKEGWS
+1097 
-1105 LEEKMEVENVLKSKT
+1105 
-1120 LLRDHGEPTSELGM
+1120 DHTEPTSELTSTSAM
-1134 MSPQIDS
+1134 RTVS
-1141 QTVVSSRQRE
+1141 QTAAVASCRLQE
-1151 ASEQLDE
+1151 LSEQLE
-1158 KFYRNPCE
+1158 GKFYKNSCE
-1166 LFVAEDNK
+1166 MFSAGENK
-1174 IETTEDYLDAP
+1174 TQTTEDVLDNS
-1185 SKTLS
+1185 SKTMS

-1198 KKRGEESWRSRLNKK
+1198 KKSGEEDWKSRLGKK
-1213 QEYGKMSVSERSTQL
+1213 QEYAKVSVTDRSAQMQEVEQL
-1228 QEAEQFFKKKE
+1228 LKRVA
-1239 EGRMT
+1239 
-1244 DDNDVSNQLWEPVYA
+1244 DN
-1259 STYSPAIPVAHTFHP
+1259 
-1274 FVPIHQVNSSSLK
+1274 
-1287 ESSPLVFDERHPWRW
+1287 
-1302 KQKMA
+1302 
-1307 DSHESQ
+1307 HESQ

-1323 TVREEAWK
+1323 TAREEAWK
-1331 TKGKGAANDSSQF
+1331 SKGKGAANDSTQF

-1357 PTAITP
+1357 PSA
-1363 VTSPF
+1363 
-1368 CNRLK
+1368 L
-1373 STTPVSKPLEEIEAR
+1373 TPVSSPFSNRQKSTMPVTKPLEEIEAR
-1388 PDLQLESDLKLDKLE
+1388 PDMKLESDMKLDKLE
-1403 TFLGRLNN
+1403 SFLGRLNN
-1411 KVGGMQET
+1411 KVAGMQET

-1444 RHVDCPISTVPLELN
+1444 RHVDFPSSSVPLDLD

-1479 HKRAVRPMRRVQ
+1479 HKRAVRPTRRVQ
-1491 ASRNPLK
+1491 SSRNPLK
-1498 LLAAR
+1498 MLAAR
-1503 EDILHEYT
+1503 DDILHEYT

-1516 IAFMESKRMK
+1516 VAFMESKRMK
-1526 VEKMSANSNFSEV
+1526 VEKMSTNSNFSEV

-1597 LNSGDCFLLLTPHY
+1597 LNSGDCFLLLTPHF

-1638 RELGCRASYV
+1638 RELGCRASYI

-1660 AAKDFWKLLGGQTSY
+1660 AAKDFWKLLGGQTNY

-1700 VDDKLIPDDDYW
+1700 VEDKLIPEDDYW
-1712 GKMPRC
+1712 GKVPKC
-1718 TLLQSKEVLVF
+1718 TLLQPKEVLVF

-1758 WNGTFDYANC
+1758 WNGTFDYSNC

-1787 GRPDWAIFG
+1787 GRPDWAVFG

-1817 KKHNEKNS
+1817 KKLNEKNS

-1833 DPRSD
+1833 ESRSD
-1838 FKPYDVMLMVP
+1838 SKPYDVMLMVA
-1849 VPQTTVGTVLDGINI
+1849 VPQTTVGTVLDGMNI
-1864 GRGYGFVEGEDGR
+1864 GRGYGLVEGEDGR

-1915 KWKYMVSTA
+1915 KWKYMVSTT
-1924 AVPTAAVSNIIQQPA
+1924 V
-1939 NLLPEDRAIWKMRP
+1939 
-1953 IGSRQKGE
+1953 GSRQKGE

-1967 GKEKCVYYFW
+1967 GKEKCVYFFW

-2036 NTQSDWRLYCVRGE
+2036 NAQSDWRLYCVRGE
-2050 VAIEGNLLE
+2050 VPNEGNLLE

-2159 FTPRLFILSS
+2159 FTPRLFSLSS
-2169 SSGDFSATE
+2169 SSGEFSATE
-2178 YIYPARDPA
+2178 YVYPSRDPA
-2187 VVNSMPFLQEDLY
+2187 VINSMPFLQEDLY

-2226 NKITGSARIRW
+2226 NKIAGSARIRW

-2296 EVSNQIILVEDVLAK
+2296 DVSNQIILVEDVLAK

-2332 PLKLEIYLSD
+2332 PLKLEIYLSE

-2352 RDEYNAL
+2352 REEYSAL
-2359 PSWKQVNVKKAKGLF
+2359 PSWKQVNLKKAKGLF

>member
-1 MFRNPWISSYL
+1 MIL
-12 GNVKYSEEQDFDK
+12 TMDADFDK
-25 ENSVRFKTSKL
+25 ENTVRFKPSRL
-36 HQRRRALS
+36 LQRKRALS
-44 FQKEFSLEDKEELAN
+44 FQKEFSFEDKEELAN

-85 KQNILEMKR
+85 NQDFLEMKR

-108 TQPILLQNCPG
+108 TQPMLLQNCPG
-119 LVTHRL
+119 SVTHRL

-137 DSYSPHFGRS
+137 DPYSPHLGRS

-153 SDSSIGKQPRSSRYR
+153 SDSSVEKQPRPSRYR
-168 AEPTG
+168 TEITGGNTEPL
-173 ANSEPPYSTGAMDNQ
+173 YSTGNMDVQ
-188 GLESK
+188 ELESK

-204 RRQLAEKYGLP
+204 RRQLAEKYGLSLGSDLDSDYSFRYTRARKDP
-215 LESEADSEYLSRYT
+215 DSVERKGVKSERQDDENKDCGSLYLSRT
-229 RPRKEP
+229 EAK
-235 DTGDKKEVKSD
+235 
-246 KQEEES
+246 ES
-252 KDFSSLYF
+252 KSVI
-260 SRSENKE
+260 
-267 SLSTAS
+267 S
-273 ESKEHFFHEKD
+273 ESKEYSSHEKD
-284 RVAEREELSNL
+284 GVQDKEDLSNEKSNRKGDDDSAIRQASDPL
-295 ENKKAQ
+295 ATLDSS
-301 EVSAAGQAQD
+301 VS
-311 LSPEVDGSAS
+311 LS
-321 FSYSEQESSFKEVPI
+321 FSGRESSSYNEVPI
-336 SPKQTC
+336 SPKQTP
-342 RLSLSS
+342 RESLSS
-348 PKQPVS
+348 PKRAAS
-354 PSHSHIDQPFY
+354 PIHLQNDQPLH
-365 SDTRQG
+365 SNIRQ
-371 VKVREKLVKEES
+371 R
-383 VHGSPE
+383 
-389 LVTDTV
+389 
-395 SQKKSHPVP
+395 
-404 VDYMPLQS
+404 
-412 ETSAFNRVAN
+412 
-422 QTFSSVRQQV
+422 
-432 YGCFQPA
+432 
-439 GVAHAA
+439 
-445 KLMATEDAKNI
+445 
-456 SISSLLVPDNTGI
+456 SISS
-469 MTKSPTATALEKE
+469 A
-482 KSNILQNYGSK
+482 
-493 PDEYPLGTEQL
+493 
-504 LKSRKPVLPPEV
+504 
-516 HRQGKSNEDH
+516 
-526 FTASEFDKSALSS
+526 
-539 AFISKPKANS
+539 
-549 SELQKALEFT
+549 
-559 KSQDPEPLFKTH
+559 
-571 EGTERSE
+571 
-578 TVMYIQN
+578 
-585 GSVSHSAKA
+585 
-594 KGESQEVSM
+594 
-603 MKHKLLTRSMSDYTG
+603 
-618 TPKSEALKSKESV
+618 
-631 TKKEMAFQSSEANV
+631 
-645 SNGEIGMVDTKV
+645 EI
-657 SVAQLRNA
+657 
-665 FLETVSAHK
+665 
-674 KTELESQ
+674 
-681 IEMSTSGTDL
+681 
-691 SANTERER
+691 
-699 GSRRPRR
+699 
-706 YFSPGESRKTSERFR
+706 
-721 TQPITSAERK
+721 
-731 ETDRSSLSPELP
+731 P

-751 DERAKLSVAA
+751 DDRAKLSVAA

-766 REMEKSFEG
+766 REMEKSLEM
-775 KNIPKPHSRNS
+775 KNIPKPPPRSS
-786 AIERRLRRMQDRS
+786 AVERRLRRLQDRS
-799 RTQPVTTEE
+799 HTQPITSEE

-813 TEPTPASCTVNT
+813 T
-825 HTVVTRIPSPTVVK
+825 
-839 STVQP
+839 
-844 TRLQA
+844 LQA
-849 SVHQKT
+849 SAHQKI
-855 LAKEDIKEAKEAV
+855 LAKEEIRAAKEAMGQ
-868 EPDQSGEPD
+868 DQSDEPD

-890 NKLAQP
+890 NKLSQP
-896 VSKTI
+896 VSRAI
-901 STRSRGDIRHRR
+901 STRSRGDTRHRR

-925 GEVEQVQNGS
+925 GEVEQMQWKKSKLVQS
-935 EKITPLSSAILTSV
+935 ESAKITALSTAVATSV
-949 STMTSVI
+949 STMASAL
-956 SPVYAGDLHAK
+956 SPLYAGDLRVKPA
-967 STADENVSATSKVD
+967 SDGSVSAAARAD
-981 LRCHSSLENADTPVK
+981 LRFHSSAENSDSSGKRTQ
-996 GILKSEHWQPSV
+996 KSEQWQPSM
-1008 EAMESKR
+1008 EALESNR
-1015 ASKEHEEEETNRFL
+1015 ASKQHEEERKRFL
-1029 AYEDNDVKKYS
+1029 AHEANEITKYS
-1040 SFEETATHPVLSK
+1040 SFEGETTHPVPEK
-1053 TEDYHKEIKYT
+1053 TGDYHKDTTYS
-1064 FPRKSSMELFTQQ
+1064 FLRKGNVELFSSQ
-1077 ALLQPLEQKE
+1077 ALFQPLEQKE
-1087 FVSDT
+1087 IDT
-1092 VLQGK
+1092 RMQGK
-1097 QEVKEGWS
+1097 WEVKEGKS
-1105 LEEKMEVENVLKSKT
+1105 FEEKMDLESVMKSKP
-1120 LLRDHGEPTSELGM
+1120 LQRDHAEPTSELTSTSAM
-1134 MSPQIDS
+1134 RTVS
-1141 QTVVSSRQRE
+1141 QTATAASCRLQE
-1151 ASEQLDE
+1151 LSEQLE
-1158 KFYRNPCE
+1158 GKFYKNSCE
-1166 LFVAEDNK
+1166 MFSVGENK
-1174 IETTEDYLDAP
+1174 AQTTEDVLDNS
-1185 SKTLS
+1185 SKTMS

-1198 KKRGEESWRSRLNKK
+1198 KKSGEEDWKSRLGKK
-1213 QEYGKMSVSERSTQL
+1213 QEYAKVSVTDRGVQMQEVEQL
-1228 QEAEQFFKKKE
+1228 LKK
-1239 EGRMT
+1239 
-1244 DDNDVSNQLWEPVYA
+1244 EPVYA
-1259 STYSPAIPVAHTFHP
+1259 STYSPVTPALHKFHP
-1274 FVPIHQVNSSSLK
+1274 FLPINQVCSTSLK
-1287 ESSPLVFDERHPWRW
+1287 ESNSLISDERHPWRW
-1302 KQKMA
+1302 KQRMA
-1307 DSHESQ
+1307 DNQESQ

-1323 TVREEAWK
+1323 TAREEAWK
-1331 TKGKGAANDSSQF
+1331 SKGKGAANDSTQF

-1357 PTAITP
+1357 PSALTP
-1363 VTSPF
+1363 VASPF
-1368 CNRLK
+1368 SNRQK
-1373 STTPVSKPLEEIEAR
+1373 STTPVTKPLEEIEAR
-1388 PDLQLESDLKLDKLE
+1388 PDMQLESDMKLDKLE
-1403 TFLGRLNN
+1403 SFLGRLNN
-1411 KVGGMQET
+1411 KVAGMQET

-1444 RHVDCPISTVPLELN
+1444 RRVDFPSSSVPLDLD

-1479 HKRAVRPMRRVQ
+1479 HKRAVRPTRRVQ
-1491 ASRNPLK
+1491 SSRNPLK
-1498 LLAAR
+1498 MLAAR

-1516 IAFMESKRMK
+1516 VAFMESKRMK
-1526 VEKMSANSNFSEV
+1526 VEKMSTNSNFSEV

-1597 LNSGDCFLLLTPHY
+1597 LNSGDCFLLLTPHL

-1638 RELGCRASYV
+1638 RELGCRASYI

-1660 AAKDFWKLLGGQTSY
+1660 AAKDFWKLLGGQTDY

-1700 VDDKLIPDDDYW
+1700 VEDKLIPEDDYW
-1712 GKMPRC
+1712 GKVPKC
-1718 TLLQSKEVLVF
+1718 TLLQPKEVLVF

-1758 WNGTFDYANC
+1758 WNGTFDYSNC

-1787 GRPDWAIFG
+1787 GRPDWAVFG

-1817 KKHNEKNS
+1817 KKSNEKNS

-1833 DPRSD
+1833 ESRSD
-1838 FKPYDVMLMVP
+1838 SKPYDVMLMVAI
-1849 VPQTTVGTVLDGINI
+1849 PQTTVGTVLDGMNI
-1864 GRGYGFVEGEDGR
+1864 GRGYGLVEGEDGR

-1915 KWKYMVSTA
+1915 KWKYMVSTT
-1924 AVPTAAVSNIIQQPA
+1924 V
-1939 NLLPEDRAIWKMRP
+1939 
-1953 IGSRQKGE
+1953 GSRQKGE

-1967 GKEKCVYYFW
+1967 GKEKCVYFFW

-2050 VAIEGNLLE
+2050 VPSEGNLLE

-2159 FTPRLFILSS
+2159 FTPRLFSLSS
-2169 SSGDFSATE
+2169 SSGEFSATE
-2178 YIYPARDPA
+2178 YVYPSRDLA
-2187 VVNSMPFLQEDLY
+2187 VINSMPFLQEDLY

-2226 NKITGSARIRW
+2226 NKIAGSARIRW

-2296 EVSNQIILVEDVLAK
+2296 DVSNQIILVEDVLAK

-2352 RDEYNAL
+2352 REEYNAL
-2359 PSWKQVNVKKAKGLF
+2359 PSWKQVNLKKAKGLF

>member
-1 MFRNPWISSYL
+1 
-12 GNVKYSEEQDFDK
+12 
-25 ENSVRFKTSKL
+25 
-36 HQRRRALS
+36 
-44 FQKEFSLEDKEELAN
+44 
-59 STKDIDANLLAVL
+59 
-72 PKVSELRKLFEPN
+72 
-85 KQNILEMKR
+85 MKR

-137 DSYSPHFGRS
+137 DPYSPHFGRS

-153 SDSSIGKQPRSSRYR
+153 SDSSVEKQPRSSRYR

-173 ANSEPPYSTGAMDNQ
+173 AHSEPTYSTGAMDTQ

-215 LESEADSEYLSRYT
+215 LESEGDSEYLSRYT
-229 RPRKEP
+229 RARKDP
-235 DTGDKKEVKSD
+235 DAGEKKEVKSD
-246 KQEEES
+246 KQEDES
-252 KDFSSLYF
+252 KEYSSLY
-260 SRSENKE
+260 SSMSENKE
-267 SLSTAS
+267 SWTTAS
-273 ESKEHFFHEKD
+273 ESKEYSFHEKD
-284 RVAEREELSNL
+284 SIPDREELSNL
-295 ENKKAQ
+295 ENKRAQ
-301 EVSAAGQAQD
+301 DVSAPGQAQD
-311 LSPEVDGSAS
+311 LSSEVDGSAS
-321 FSYSEQESSFKEVPI
+321 FSYSEQESSFKEVPV

-342 RLSLSS
+342 RVSLSS

-354 PSHSHIDQPFY
+354 PSHSHNDQPLY
-365 SDTRQG
+365 SDTRHG

-383 VHGSPE
+383 AHGSPE
-389 LVTDTV
+389 LVTDPV
-395 SQKKSHPVP
+395 SQKKSHPLP

-412 ETSAFNRVAN
+412 ETTSFDRVAS
-422 QTFSSVRQQV
+422 QTLSSVRQPIHG
-432 YGCFQPA
+432 YIQPA
-439 GVAHAA
+439 GVAHTA
-445 KLMATEDAKNI
+445 KLMATEDPENI
-456 SISSLLVPDNTGI
+456 SISSLLISDNAGV
-469 MTKSPTATALEKE
+469 MTKSPPATTLEKE
-482 KSNILQNYGSK
+482 KSNMLQNYGSK
-493 PDEYPLGTEQL
+493 PDECPLGTEQL
-504 LKSRKPVLPPEV
+504 LKNRKPILPSEVL
-516 HRQGKSNEDH
+516 RQGKSNEDH
-526 FTASEFDKSALSS
+526 FRASEFDKATVPSS
-539 AFISKPKANS
+539 LISKPKANS
-549 SELQKALEFT
+549 SELQKELECT
-559 KSQDPEPLFKTH
+559 KHQEPEPLFKTR
-571 EGTERSE
+571 ENTERSE
-578 TVMYIQN
+578 TVMYIQS
-585 GSVSHSAKA
+585 GSISHSAKA
-594 KGESQEVSM
+594 KGQAQEVST

-618 TPKSEALKSKESV
+618 SPKPEALKNKETV
-631 TKKEMAFQSSEANV
+631 TRKEMAFQSAEANV
-645 SNGEIGMVDTKV
+645 PNGEIGMVDTKV

-665 FLETVSAHK
+665 FLETINVHK
-674 KTELESQ
+674 KTEL
-681 IEMSTSGTDL
+681 ST
-691 SANTERER
+691 
-699 GSRRPRR
+699 
-706 YFSPGESRKTSERFR
+706 
-721 TQPITSAERK
+721 
-731 ETDRSSLSPELP
+731 LSPEMP

-775 KNIPKPHSRNS
+775 KNIPKPRSRNS

-813 TEPTPASCTVNT
+813 T
-825 HTVVTRIPSPTVVK
+825 
-839 STVQP
+839 
-844 TRLQA
+844 LQA
-849 SVHQKT
+849 SAHQKT
-855 LAKEDIKEAKEAV
+855 LAKEEIKEAV
-868 EPDQSGEPD
+868 EQDQSGEPD

-901 STRSRGDIRHRR
+901 SPRSRGDIRHRR

-925 GEVEQVQNGS
+925 GEVEQVQNESG
-935 EKITPLSSAILTSV
+935 KITPLSPTVVTSV
-949 STMTSVI
+949 STMASVI
-956 SPVYAGDLHAK
+956 SPMYAGDLRAK
-967 STADENVSATSKVD
+967 STVDESVSATSKPD
-981 LRCHSSLENADTPVK
+981 LRVHSSVENADTPVK

-1008 EAMESKR
+1008 EVMESKR
-1015 ASKEHEEEETNRFL
+1015 ASREHEEGEANRFL

-1040 SFEETATHPVLSK
+1040 SFEEVTTHPVLSK
-1053 TEDYHKEIKYT
+1053 TEDYHKETKYT

-1077 ALLQPLEQKE
+1077 GLLQLAEQKE

-1097 QEVKEGWS
+1097 QEVKEGLF
-1105 LEEKMEVENVLKSKT
+1105 LEEKMELESVLKSKT
-1120 LLRDHGEPTSELGM
+1120 LLRDHVEPTSELGTM
-1134 MSPQIDS
+1134 ATQAV
-1141 QTVVSSRQRE
+1141 TVVSYRQQE
-1151 ASEQLDE
+1151 ASEQLEE
-1158 KFYRNPCE
+1158 KFYKNPCE
-1166 LFVAEDNK
+1166 LFAAGDNK
-1174 IETTEDYLDAP
+1174 TETTEDTLDAP

-1198 KKRGEESWRSRLNKK
+1198 KKSGEESWKSRLNKK
-1213 QEYGKMSVSERSTQL
+1213 QEYGKVSITERSTQL
-1228 QEAEQFFKKKE
+1228 QEAEQLFKKKK
-1239 EGRMT
+1239 
-1244 DDNDVSNQLWEPVYA
+1244 V
-1259 STYSPAIPVAHTFHP
+1259 
-1274 FVPIHQVNSSSLK
+1274 
-1287 ESSPLVFDERHPWRW
+1287 
-1302 KQKMA
+1302 A

-1313 MTIEERKHLI
+1313 MSIEERKHLI

-1331 TKGKGAANDSSQF
+1331 TKGKGAANDSTQF

-1363 VTSPF
+1363 VASPF

-1388 PDLQLESDLKLDKLE
+1388 PDMQLESDMKLDKLE

-1444 RHVDCPISTVPLELN
+1444 RHMDCPTSTVPLELD

-1471 KLISSVAE
+1471 KLTSSVAE
-1479 HKRAVRPMRRVQ
+1479 HKRAVRPMRRAQ

-1526 VEKMSANSNFSEV
+1526 VEKMSTNSNFSEV

-1551 NVSLRSVNLT
+1551 SVSLRSVNLT

-1675 QSAGSPEED
+1675 QSAGNPEED

-1833 DPRSD
+1833 DSRSD

-1864 GRGYGFVEGEDGR
+1864 GRGYGFIEGEDGR

-1924 AVPTAAVSNIIQQPA
+1924 V
-1939 NLLPEDRAIWKMRP
+1939 
-1953 IGSRQKGE
+1953 GSRQKGE
-1961 QQVRAV
+1961 QQGRAV
-1967 GKEKCVYYFW
+1967 GKEKCVYFFW

-2021 GGMIVHAGRREEEEE
+2021 GGMVVHAGRREEEEE

-2050 VAIEGNLLE
+2050 VSIEGNLLE

-2178 YIYPARDPA
+2178 YIYPARDPT

-2248 LQYCKG
+2248 LQYCRG

-2323 ARPLPEGVD
+2323 ARPLPEGAD

>member
-1 MFRNPWISSYL
+1 
-12 GNVKYSEEQDFDK
+12 
-25 ENSVRFKTSKL
+25 
-36 HQRRRALS
+36 
-44 FQKEFSLEDKEELAN
+44 
-59 STKDIDANLLAVL
+59 
-72 PKVSELRKLFEPN
+72 
-85 KQNILEMKR
+85 MKR

-137 DSYSPHFGRS
+137 DPYSPHFGRS

-153 SDSSIGKQPRSSRYR
+153 SDSSVEKQPRSSRYR
-168 AEPTG
+168 TEPTG
-173 ANSEPPYSTGAMDNQ
+173 AHSEPTYSTGAMDTQ

-215 LESEADSEYLSRYT
+215 LESEGESEYLSRYT
-229 RPRKEP
+229 RARKDP
-235 DTGDKKEVKSD
+235 DTGEKKEVKSD
-246 KQEEES
+246 KQEDES
-252 KDFSSLYF
+252 REYSSLY
-260 SRSENKE
+260 SSMSENKE
-267 SLSTAS
+267 SWTTAS
-273 ESKEHFFHEKD
+273 ETKEYSFREKD
-284 RVAEREELSNL
+284 SIPDREELSNL
-295 ENKKAQ
+295 ENKRAPD
-301 EVSAAGQAQD
+301 VSAPGQTQD
-311 LSPEVDGSAS
+311 LSSEVDGSAS
-321 FSYSEQESSFKEVPI
+321 FSYSEQESSFKEVPM

-342 RLSLSS
+342 RVSLSS

-354 PSHSHIDQPFY
+354 PSHSHNDQPLY
-365 SDTRQG
+365 SDSRQG
-371 VKVREKLVKEES
+371 STGKAKPEWFLQKDSEGDTPSLISWPSRVKGREKLVKEES
-383 VHGSPE
+383 AHGSPE
-389 LVTDTV
+389 LVRDPV

-404 VDYMPLQS
+404 VDFMPLQS
-412 ETSAFNRVAN
+412 ETSSFDRVAS
-422 QTFSSVRQQV
+422 QTLSSVRQPIHG
-432 YGCFQPA
+432 YIQPA
-439 GVAHAA
+439 GVVHTA
-445 KLMATEDAKNI
+445 KLMATEDPENI
-456 SISSLLVPDNTGI
+456 SISSLLISGNANVG
-469 MTKSPTATALEKE
+469 TKSPPSSALEKE

-504 LKSRKPVLPPEV
+504 LKNKNPILQSEVL
-516 HRQGKSNEDH
+516 RQGRSNEDH
-526 FTASEFDKSALSS
+526 SKASEFGKATVPSS
-539 AFISKPKANS
+539 LISKPKASS
-549 SELQKALEFT
+549 SELQKELECT
-559 KSQDPEPLFKTH
+559 KHQVPEPQFKTR
-571 EGTERSE
+571 ENTERSE
-578 TVMYIQN
+578 TVMYIKS
-585 GSVSHSAKA
+585 GSISHSAKA
-594 KGESQEVSM
+594 KGQAQEVSAI
-603 MKHKLLTRSMSDYTG
+603 KHKVLTRSMSDFTG
-618 TPKSEALKSKESV
+618 SPKPEALKSKETV
-631 TKKEMAFQSSEANV
+631 TKKEMAFQSAEANV
-645 SNGEIGMVDTKV
+645 PNGEIGMVDTKV

-665 FLETVSAHK
+665 FLETINVHK
-674 KTELESQ
+674 RTELESRF
-681 IEMSTSGTDL
+681 EMSTSGTDL
-691 SANTERER
+691 SANTEPER
-699 GSRRPRR
+699 VSRRPRR

-731 ETDRSSLSPELP
+731 ETDRSTLSPEMP

-775 KNIPKPHSRNS
+775 KNIPKPRSRNS
-786 AIERRLRRMQDRS
+786 AVERRLRRMQDRS

-813 TEPTPASCTVNT
+813 T
-825 HTVVTRIPSPTVVK
+825 
-839 STVQP
+839 
-844 TRLQA
+844 LQA
-849 SVHQKT
+849 SAHQKT
-855 LAKEDIKEAKEAV
+855 LAKEEMKEAV
-868 EPDQSGEPD
+868 EQDQSGEPD

-925 GEVEQVQNGS
+925 GEVEQVQNESG
-935 EKITPLSSAILTSV
+935 KITPLSPTVGTSV
-949 STMTSVI
+949 STMASVI
-956 SPVYAGDLHAK
+956 SPLYAGDLRAK
-967 STADENVSATSKVD
+967 STVDESVSATSKPD
-981 LRCHSSLENADTPVK
+981 LRVHSSIENADTPVK

-1008 EAMESKR
+1008 EVMESKR
-1015 ASKEHEEEETNRFL
+1015 ASREHEEGETNRFL
-1029 AYEDNDVKKYS
+1029 AYEDDDVKKYS
-1040 SFEETATHPVLSK
+1040 SFEEVTTHPVLSK
-1053 TEDYHKEIKYT
+1053 AEDYHKETKYT

-1077 ALLQPLEQKE
+1077 GLLQPVEQKE
-1087 FVSDT
+1087 FGSDT
-1092 VLQGK
+1092 VVLGK
-1097 QEVKEGWS
+1097 QEVKEGLF
-1105 LEEKMEVENVLKSKT
+1105 LEEKMELESVLKSKT
-1120 LLRDHGEPTSELGM
+1120 LLRDHVEPTSELGTTAT
-1134 MSPQIDS
+1134 QAV
-1141 QTVVSSRQRE
+1141 TVVSYRQQE
-1151 ASEQLDE
+1151 ASEQLE
-1158 KFYRNPCE
+1158 GKFYKNPCE
-1166 LFVAEDNK
+1166 LFAAGDNK
-1174 IETTEDYLDAP
+1174 TETTEDTLDAP

-1198 KKRGEESWRSRLNKK
+1198 KKSGEESWKSRLNKK
-1213 QEYGKMSVSERSTQL
+1213 QEYGKVSITERSTQL
-1228 QEAEQFFKKKE
+1228 QEAEQLFKKKE
-1239 EGRMT
+1239 EGGIT
-1244 DDNDVSNQLWEPVYA
+1244 DDNTVSNQLW
-1259 STYSPAIPVAHTFHP
+1259 
-1274 FVPIHQVNSSSLK
+1274 
-1287 ESSPLVFDERHPWRW
+1287 
-1302 KQKMA
+1302 QKVA
-1307 DSHESQ
+1307 DSRESQ

-1363 VTSPF
+1363 VASPF

-1373 STTPVSKPLEEIEAR
+1373 STTPISKPLEEIEAR
-1388 PDLQLESDLKLDKLE
+1388 PDMQLESDMKLDKLE
-1403 TFLGRLNN
+1403 SFLGRLNN

-1419 VLTVTG
+1419 MLTVTG

-1444 RHVDCPISTVPLELN
+1444 RHMDCPTSTVPLELD

-1471 KLISSVAE
+1471 KLTSSVAE
-1479 HKRAVRPMRRVQ
+1479 HKRAVRPMRRAQ

-1526 VEKMSANSNFSEV
+1526 VEKMSTNSNFSEV

-1551 NVSLRSVNLT
+1551 SVSLRSVNLT

-1648 QTIEEGINTHTH
+1648 QIIEEGINTHTH

-1675 QSAGSPEED
+1675 QSAGNPEED

-1833 DPRSD
+1833 DSKSD

-1849 VPQTTVGTVLDGINI
+1849 VPQTTVGTVLDGVNI
-1864 GRGYGFVEGEDGR
+1864 GRGYGFIEGEDGR

-1924 AVPTAAVSNIIQQPA
+1924 V
-1939 NLLPEDRAIWKMRP
+1939 
-1953 IGSRQKGE
+1953 GSRQKGE

-2021 GGMIVHAGRREEEEE
+2021 GGMVVHAGRREEEEE

-2050 VAIEGNLLE
+2050 VSIEGNLLE

-2117 SSSKVTIHEC
+2117 SSSNVTICEC

-2178 YIYPARDPA
+2178 YIYPARDPT

-2254 KNVKKPPKSYLIH
+2254 KNGKKPPKSYLIH

-2342 EDFEVALEMT
+2342 EDFEAALEMT

>member
-1 MFRNPWISSYL
+1 MIL
-12 GNVKYSEEQDFDK
+12 TMDADFDK
-25 ENSVRFKTSKL
+25 ENSIRFKTSKL
-36 HQRRRALS
+36 LQRRRALS
-44 FQKEFSLEDKEELAN
+44 FQKEFSFEDKEELAN

-137 DSYSPHFGRS
+137 DPYSPHFGRS
-147 NEEEET
+147 NEEEEI
-153 SDSSIGKQPRSSRYR
+153 SDSSVEKQPRSSRYR

-173 ANSEPPYSTGAMDNQ
+173 AHSEPTYSAGAMDTQ

-215 LESEADSEYLSRYT
+215 LESEGDSEYLSRYT
-229 RPRKEP
+229 RARKDP
-235 DTGDKKEVKSD
+235 DTGEKKEVKSN
-246 KQEEES
+246 KQKDES
-252 KDFSSLYF
+252 KEYSSLYS

-267 SLSTAS
+267 SWSTAS
-273 ESKEHFFHEKD
+273 ESKEYSFHEKD
-284 RVAEREELSNL
+284 SIPDREELSNL
-295 ENKKAQ
+295 ENKRAQ
-301 EVSAAGQAQD
+301 DVSAPGQAQN
-311 LSPEVDGSAS
+311 LSSEVDGSAS
-321 FSYSEQESSFKEVPI
+321 FSYSEQESSFKEVPV

-342 RLSLSS
+342 RASLSS

-354 PSHSHIDQPFY
+354 PSHSHNDQLLY

-383 VHGSPE
+383 AHGSPE
-389 LVTDTV
+389 LVTDPV

-412 ETSAFNRVAN
+412 ETSSFHRVAT
-422 QTFSSVRQQV
+422 QTLSSVRQPIHG
-432 YGCFQPA
+432 YIQPA
-439 GVAHAA
+439 GVAQTA
-445 KLMATEDAKNI
+445 KLMATEDPENI
-456 SISSLLVPDNTGI
+456 SISSLLLPDNASI
-469 MTKSPTATALEKE
+469 MTKSPPATALEKE

-493 PDEYPLGTEQL
+493 PDECPLGTEQL
-504 LKSRKPVLPPEV
+504 LKNRKPILPSEVL
-516 HRQGKSNEDH
+516 RQGKSNEDH
-526 FTASEFDKSALSS
+526 FRASEFDKATVPSS
-539 AFISKPKANS
+539 LISKLKANS
-549 SELQKALEFT
+549 SELQKEQECT
-559 KSQDPEPLFKTH
+559 NHQVPEPHFKTH
-571 EGTERSE
+571 ENTERSE
-578 TVMYIQN
+578 TVMYIQS
-585 GSVSHSAKA
+585 GSISYSAKA
-594 KGESQEVSM
+594 KGQAQEVST

-618 TPKSEALKSKESV
+618 SPKPEALNSKETV
-631 TKKEMAFQSSEANV
+631 TRKEMVFQSAEANV

-665 FLETVSAHK
+665 FLETINAHK
-674 KTELESQ
+674 KTELESRF
-681 IEMSTSGTDL
+681 EMSTSGTDL
-691 SANTERER
+691 SANTEPER
-699 GSRRPRR
+699 VSRRPRR

-731 ETDRSSLSPELP
+731 ETDRSTLSPEMP

-766 REMEKSFEG
+766 REMEKSFEE
-775 KNIPKPHSRNS
+775 KNIPKPRSRNS

-813 TEPTPASCTVNT
+813 T
-825 HTVVTRIPSPTVVK
+825 
-839 STVQP
+839 
-844 TRLQA
+844 LQA
-849 SVHQKT
+849 SAHQKT
-855 LAKEDIKEAKEAV
+855 LDKEEIREAV
-868 EPDQSGEPD
+868 EQDQSGEPD

-925 GEVEQVQNGS
+925 GEVEQVQNESG
-935 EKITPLSSAILTSV
+935 KITPLSPTVVTSV
-949 STMTSVI
+949 STMVSVI
-956 SPVYAGDLHAK
+956 SPMYAGDLHAK
-967 STADENVSATSKVD
+967 STFDESVSATSKPD
-981 LRCHSSLENADTPVK
+981 LRFHSSVENADTPVK

-1008 EAMESKR
+1008 EAMESKQALR
-1015 ASKEHEEEETNRFL
+1015 EHEEGETNRFL
-1029 AYEDNDVKKYS
+1029 AYEDNDLKKYS
-1040 SFEETATHPVLSK
+1040 SSEEVTTHPVLSK
-1053 TEDYHKEIKYT
+1053 TEDYHKDTKYT

-1077 ALLQPLEQKE
+1077 ALLQPVEQKE

-1092 VLQGK
+1092 ILQGK
-1097 QEVKEGWS
+1097 QEVKEGQF
-1105 LEEKMEVENVLKSKT
+1105 LEKKMELESILKSKT
-1120 LLRDHGEPTSELGM
+1120 LLRDHVEPTSELGATAT
-1134 MSPQIDS
+1134 QRV
-1141 QTVVSSRQRE
+1141 TVVSYGQQE
-1151 ASEQLDE
+1151 AFEQLE
-1158 KFYRNPCE
+1158 GKFYTNPCE
-1166 LFVAEDNK
+1166 LFAAGDNK
-1174 IETTEDYLDAP
+1174 TETTEDTLDTS

-1198 KKRGEESWRSRLNKK
+1198 KKSGEESWKSRLNKK
-1213 QEYGKMSVSERSTQL
+1213 QEYGKVSITERSAQL
-1228 QEAEQFFKKKE
+1228 QEAEQLFKKKE
-1239 EGRMT
+1239 EGGIT
-1244 DDNDVSNQLWEPVYA
+1244 DDNSVSNQLW
-1259 STYSPAIPVAHTFHP
+1259 
-1274 FVPIHQVNSSSLK
+1274 
-1287 ESSPLVFDERHPWRW
+1287 
-1302 KQKMA
+1302 QKMA

-1388 PDLQLESDLKLDKLE
+1388 PDMQLESDMKLDKLE

-1444 RHVDCPISTVPLELN
+1444 RHMDCPTYTVPLELD

-1471 KLISSVAE
+1471 KLISSVTE
-1479 HKRAVRPMRRVQ
+1479 HKRAVRPTRRAQ

-1526 VEKMSANSNFSEV
+1526 VEKMSTNSNFSEV

-1551 NVSLRSVNLT
+1551 SVSLRSVNLT

-1675 QSAGSPEED
+1675 QSAGNPEED

-1833 DPRSD
+1833 DSRSD
-1838 FKPYDVMLMVP
+1838 LKPYDVMLMVP

-1864 GRGYGFVEGEDGR
+1864 GRGYGFIEGEDGR

-1924 AVPTAAVSNIIQQPA
+1924 V
-1939 NLLPEDRAIWKMRP
+1939 
-1953 IGSRQKGE
+1953 GSRQKGE

-1967 GKEKCVYYFW
+1967 GKEKCVYFFW

-1999 ERGAQVQV
+1999 ERGSQVQV

-2021 GGMIVHAGRREEEEE
+2021 GGMVVHAGRREEEEE

-2050 VAIEGNLLE
+2050 VSIEGNLLE

-2169 SSGDFSATE
+2169 SSGEFSATE
-2178 YIYPARDPA
+2178 YIYPARDPT

-2342 EDFEVALEMT
+2342 EDFEAALEMT

>member
-1 MFRNPWISSYL
+1 
-12 GNVKYSEEQDFDK
+12 
-25 ENSVRFKTSKL
+25 
-36 HQRRRALS
+36 
-44 FQKEFSLEDKEELAN
+44 
-59 STKDIDANLLAVL
+59 
-72 PKVSELRKLFEPN
+72 
-85 KQNILEMKR
+85 MKR

-137 DSYSPHFGRS
+137 DPYSPHFGRS

-153 SDSSIGKQPRSSRYR
+153 SDSSVEKQPRSSRYR

-173 ANSEPPYSTGAMDNQ
+173 AHSEPTYSTGAMDTQ

-215 LESEADSEYLSRYT
+215 LESEGDSEYLSRYT
-229 RPRKEP
+229 RARKDP
-235 DTGDKKEVKSD
+235 DAGEKKEVKSD
-246 KQEEES
+246 KQEDES
-252 KDFSSLYF
+252 KEYSSLY
-260 SRSENKE
+260 SSMSENKE
-267 SLSTAS
+267 SWTTAS
-273 ESKEHFFHEKD
+273 ESKEYSFHEKD
-284 RVAEREELSNL
+284 SIPDREELSNL
-295 ENKKAQ
+295 ENKRAQ
-301 EVSAAGQAQD
+301 DVSAPGQAQD
-311 LSPEVDGSAS
+311 LSSEVDGSAS
-321 FSYSEQESSFKEVPI
+321 FSYSEQESSFKEVPV

-342 RLSLSS
+342 RVSLSS

-354 PSHSHIDQPFY
+354 PSHSHNDQPLY
-365 SDTRQG
+365 SDTRHGSTGKAKPEWFLQKDSEG
-371 VKVREKLVKEES
+371 DTPSLISWPSRVKVREKLVKEES
-383 VHGSPE
+383 AHGSPE
-389 LVTDTV
+389 LVTDPV
-395 SQKKSHPVP
+395 SQKKSHPLP

-412 ETSAFNRVAN
+412 ETTSFDRVAS
-422 QTFSSVRQQV
+422 QTLSSVRQPIHG
-432 YGCFQPA
+432 YIQPA
-439 GVAHAA
+439 GVAHTA
-445 KLMATEDAKNI
+445 KLMATEDPENI
-456 SISSLLVPDNTGI
+456 SISSLLISDNAGV
-469 MTKSPTATALEKE
+469 MTKSPPATTLEKE
-482 KSNILQNYGSK
+482 KSNMLQNYGSK
-493 PDEYPLGTEQL
+493 PDECPLGTEQL
-504 LKSRKPVLPPEV
+504 LKNRKPILPSEVL
-516 HRQGKSNEDH
+516 RQGKSNEDH
-526 FTASEFDKSALSS
+526 FRASEFDKATVPSS
-539 AFISKPKANS
+539 LISKPKANS
-549 SELQKALEFT
+549 SELQKELECT
-559 KSQDPEPLFKTH
+559 KHQEPEPLFKTR
-571 EGTERSE
+571 ENTERSE
-578 TVMYIQN
+578 TVMYIQS
-585 GSVSHSAKA
+585 GSISHSAKA
-594 KGESQEVSM
+594 KGQAQEVST

-618 TPKSEALKSKESV
+618 SPKPEALKNKETV
-631 TKKEMAFQSSEANV
+631 TRKEMAFQSAEANV
-645 SNGEIGMVDTKV
+645 PNGEIGMVDTKV

-665 FLETVSAHK
+665 FLETINVHK
-674 KTELESQ
+674 KTEL
-681 IEMSTSGTDL
+681 ST
-691 SANTERER
+691 
-699 GSRRPRR
+699 
-706 YFSPGESRKTSERFR
+706 
-721 TQPITSAERK
+721 
-731 ETDRSSLSPELP
+731 LSPEMP

-775 KNIPKPHSRNS
+775 KNIPKPRSRNS

-813 TEPTPASCTVNT
+813 T
-825 HTVVTRIPSPTVVK
+825 
-839 STVQP
+839 
-844 TRLQA
+844 LQA
-849 SVHQKT
+849 SAHQKT
-855 LAKEDIKEAKEAV
+855 LAKEEIKEAV
-868 EPDQSGEPD
+868 EQDQSGEPD

-901 STRSRGDIRHRR
+901 SPRSRGDIRHRR

-925 GEVEQVQNGS
+925 GEVEQVQNESG
-935 EKITPLSSAILTSV
+935 KITPLSPTVVTSV
-949 STMTSVI
+949 STMASVI
-956 SPVYAGDLHAK
+956 SPMYAGDLRAK
-967 STADENVSATSKVD
+967 STVDESVSATSKPD
-981 LRCHSSLENADTPVK
+981 LRVHSSVENADTPVK

-1008 EAMESKR
+1008 EVMESKR
-1015 ASKEHEEEETNRFL
+1015 ASREHEEGEANRFL

-1040 SFEETATHPVLSK
+1040 SFEEVTTHPVLSK
-1053 TEDYHKEIKYT
+1053 TEDYHKETKYT

-1077 ALLQPLEQKE
+1077 GLLQPAEQKE

-1097 QEVKEGWS
+1097 QEVTEGLF
-1105 LEEKMEVENVLKSKT
+1105 LEEKMELESVLKSKT
-1120 LLRDHGEPTSELGM
+1120 LLRDHVEPTSELGTTAT
-1134 MSPQIDS
+1134 QAV
-1141 QTVVSSRQRE
+1141 TVVSYRQQE
-1151 ASEQLDE
+1151 ASEQLEE
-1158 KFYRNPCE
+1158 KFYKNPCE
-1166 LFVAEDNK
+1166 LFAAGDNK
-1174 IETTEDYLDAP
+1174 TETTEDTLDAP

-1198 KKRGEESWRSRLNKK
+1198 KKSGEESWKSRLNKK
-1213 QEYGKMSVSERSTQL
+1213 QEYGKVSITERSTQL
-1228 QEAEQFFKKKE
+1228 QEAEQLFKKK
-1239 EGRMT
+1239 
-1244 DDNDVSNQLWEPVYA
+1244 VS
-1259 STYSPAIPVAHTFHP
+1259 
-1274 FVPIHQVNSSSLK
+1274 SSSLR

-1302 KQKMA
+1302 KKVA

-1313 MTIEERKHLI
+1313 MSIEERKHLI

-1331 TKGKGAANDSSQF
+1331 TKGKGAANDSTQF

-1363 VTSPF
+1363 VASPF

-1388 PDLQLESDLKLDKLE
+1388 PDMQLESDMKLDKLE

-1444 RHVDCPISTVPLELN
+1444 RHMDCPTSTVPLELD

-1471 KLISSVAE
+1471 KLTSSVAE
-1479 HKRAVRPMRRVQ
+1479 HKRAVRPMRRAQ

-1526 VEKMSANSNFSEV
+1526 VEKMSTNSNFSEV

-1551 NVSLRSVNLT
+1551 SVSLRSVNLT

-1675 QSAGSPEED
+1675 QSAGNPEED

-1833 DPRSD
+1833 DSRSD

-1864 GRGYGFVEGEDGR
+1864 GRGYGFIEGEDGR

-1924 AVPTAAVSNIIQQPA
+1924 V
-1939 NLLPEDRAIWKMRP
+1939 
-1953 IGSRQKGE
+1953 GSRQKGE
-1961 QQVRAV
+1961 QQGRAV
-1967 GKEKCVYYFW
+1967 GKEKCVYFFW

-2021 GGMIVHAGRREEEEE
+2021 GGMVVHAGRREEEEE

-2050 VAIEGNLLE
+2050 VSIEGNLLE

-2178 YIYPARDPA
+2178 YIYPARDPT

-2248 LQYCKG
+2248 LQYCRG

-2323 ARPLPEGVD
+2323 ARPLPEGAD

>member
-1 MFRNPWISSYL
+1 MILTMDADFAK
-12 GNVKYSEEQDFDK
+12 GNSI
-25 ENSVRFKTSKL
+25 RFKPSRLLLRK
-36 HQRRRALS
+36 RALS

-85 KQNILEMKR
+85 NRDILEMKR

-108 TQPILLQNCPG
+108 TQPMLLQNCPG
-119 LVTHRL
+119 SVTHRL

-137 DSYSPHFGRS
+137 DPYSPHLGRS

-153 SDSSIGKQPRSSRYR
+153 SDSSVEKHPRSSRYR
-168 AEPTG
+168 SETTGGNTEPL
-173 ANSEPPYSTGAMDNQ
+173 YSTANMDVQ
-188 GLESK
+188 ELESK

-204 RRQLAEKYGLP
+204 RRQLAEKYGLA
-215 LESEADSEYLSRYT
+215 LESDLDSDYSSRYT
-229 RPRKEP
+229 RARKDP
-235 DTGDKKEVKSD
+235 DSVERKGVKSERQD
-246 KQEEES
+246 DEN
-252 KDFSSLYF
+252 KDYGTLYF
-260 SRSENKE
+260 SRTETKSSKSVISDSKEYSSREDKDDLSNEKGVRKADDSAIRQASEPSATLDSSV
-267 SLSTAS
+267 SLS
-273 ESKEHFFHEKD
+273 
-284 RVAEREELSNL
+284 LS
-295 ENKKAQ
+295 
-301 EVSAAGQAQD
+301 GRD
-311 LSPEVDGSAS
+311 
-321 FSYSEQESSFKEVPI
+321 SSCYNEVPMP
-336 SPKQTC
+336 PKPAP
-342 RLSLSS
+342 RESLSS
-348 PKQPVS
+348 PKRAAS
-354 PSHSHIDQPFY
+354 PTHLQNDQPLH
-365 SDTRQG
+365 SNSRQ
-371 VKVREKLVKEES
+371 R
-383 VHGSPE
+383 
-389 LVTDTV
+389 
-395 SQKKSHPVP
+395 
-404 VDYMPLQS
+404 
-412 ETSAFNRVAN
+412 
-422 QTFSSVRQQV
+422 
-432 YGCFQPA
+432 
-439 GVAHAA
+439 
-445 KLMATEDAKNI
+445 
-456 SISSLLVPDNTGI
+456 SILYAEI
-469 MTKSPTATALEKE
+469 PTA
-482 KSNILQNYGSK
+482 
-493 PDEYPLGTEQL
+493 D
-504 LKSRKPVLPPEV
+504 
-516 HRQGKSNEDH
+516 
-526 FTASEFDKSALSS
+526 
-539 AFISKPKANS
+539 
-549 SELQKALEFT
+549 
-559 KSQDPEPLFKTH
+559 
-571 EGTERSE
+571 
-578 TVMYIQN
+578 
-585 GSVSHSAKA
+585 
-594 KGESQEVSM
+594 
-603 MKHKLLTRSMSDYTG
+603 
-618 TPKSEALKSKESV
+618 
-631 TKKEMAFQSSEANV
+631 
-645 SNGEIGMVDTKV
+645 
-657 SVAQLRNA
+657 
-665 FLETVSAHK
+665 
-674 KTELESQ
+674 
-681 IEMSTSGTDL
+681 
-691 SANTERER
+691 
-699 GSRRPRR
+699 
-706 YFSPGESRKTSERFR
+706 
-721 TQPITSAERK
+721 
-731 ETDRSSLSPELP
+731 
-743 AAEDEEKL
+743 DEEKL
-751 DERAKLSVAA
+751 DDRAKLSVAA

-766 REMEKSFEG
+766 REMEKSFEM
-775 KNIPKPHSRNS
+775 KNIPKPPSRSS
-786 AIERRLRRMQDRS
+786 AVERRLRRLQDRS
-799 RTQPVTTEE
+799 HTQPITSEE

-813 TEPTPASCTVNT
+813 T
-825 HTVVTRIPSPTVVK
+825 
-839 STVQP
+839 
-844 TRLQA
+844 LQA
-849 SVHQKT
+849 SAHQKI
-855 LAKEDIKEAKEAV
+855 LAKEEIRAAKEAMGQ
-868 EPDQSGEPD
+868 DQSEEPD

-890 NKLAQP
+890 NKLSQP
-896 VSKTI
+896 VSRAI
-901 STRSRGDIRHRR
+901 STRNRGDLRHRR

-925 GEVEQVQNGS
+925 GEVEQVQS
-935 EKITPLSSAILTSV
+935 ESGKIAPLSSAVATS
-949 STMTSVI
+949 I
-956 SPVYAGDLHAK
+956 SAMASALAPLFGDLPGKPGTDGRGSAATRFHPA
-967 STADENVSATSKVD
+967 AENLD
-981 LRCHSSLENADTPVK
+981 SSGKHTH
-996 GILKSEHWQPSV
+996 KSEQWQPSM
-1008 EAMESKR
+1008 EALESRKP
-1015 ASKEHEEEETNRFL
+1015 SKKHEEERKRFL
-1029 AYEDNDVKKYS
+1029 AHEANEIKKYS
-1040 SFEETATHPVLSK
+1040 SFEDETTHPVPEK
-1053 TEDYHKEIKYT
+1053 TGDHHKETTYS
-1064 FPRKSSMELFTQQ
+1064 FLRKGSLELFGSQ
-1077 ALLQPLEQKE
+1077 ALFQPLEQKE
-1087 FVSDT
+1087 IDT
-1092 VLQGK
+1092 GIQ
-1097 QEVKEGWS
+1097 
-1105 LEEKMEVENVLKSKT
+1105 
-1120 LLRDHGEPTSELGM
+1120 DHAEPSSELTSTSAM
-1134 MSPQIDS
+1134 RTVS
-1141 QTVVSSRQRE
+1141 QTAAAASCRLQE
-1151 ASEQLDE
+1151 LSEQLE
-1158 KFYRNPCE
+1158 GKFYKNSCE
-1166 LFVAEDNK
+1166 MFSMGESKAQTAEDV
-1174 IETTEDYLDAP
+1174 LDNA
-1185 SKTLS
+1185 SKTMS

-1198 KKRGEESWRSRLNKK
+1198 KKSGEEDWKSRLSKK
-1213 QEYGKMSVSERSTQL
+1213 QEYAKVAVTDRSAQMQEVEQL
-1228 QEAEQFFKKKE
+1228 LKK
-1239 EGRMT
+1239 
-1244 DDNDVSNQLWEPVYA
+1244 EPVYA
-1259 STYSPAIPVAHTFHP
+1259 STYSPVIPALHKFHP
-1274 FVPIHQVNSSSLK
+1274 FLPINQVCSTSLK
-1287 ESSPLVFDERHPWRW
+1287 ESSSLISDDRHPWRW
-1302 KQKMA
+1302 KQRMA
-1307 DSHESQ
+1307 DNQESQ

-1323 TVREEAWK
+1323 TAREEAWK
-1331 TKGKGAANDSSQF
+1331 SKGKGAANDSTQF

-1357 PTAITP
+1357 PSALTP
-1363 VTSPF
+1363 AASPF
-1368 CNRLK
+1368 RQK
-1373 STTPVSKPLEEIEAR
+1373 STTPVTKPLEEIEAR
-1388 PDLQLESDLKLDKLE
+1388 PDMQLESDMKLDKLE
-1403 TFLGRLNN
+1403 SFLGRLNN
-1411 KVGGMQET
+1411 KVAGMQET

-1425 KSVKEVM
+1425 RSVKEVM

-1444 RHVDCPISTVPLELN
+1444 RHVDFPSSSVPLDLD

-1471 KLISSVAE
+1471 KLTSSVAE
-1479 HKRAVRPMRRVQ
+1479 HKRAVRPTRRVQ
-1491 ASRNPLK
+1491 SSRNPLK
-1498 LLAAR
+1498 MLAAR
-1503 EDILHEYT
+1503 QDILHEYT

-1516 IAFMESKRMK
+1516 VAFMESKRMK
-1526 VEKMSANSNFSEV
+1526 VEKMSTNSNFSEV

-1551 NVSLRSVNLT
+1551 NISLRSVNLT

-1597 LNSGDCFLLLTPHY
+1597 LNSGDCFLLLTPHL

-1638 RELGCRASYV
+1638 RELGCRASYI

-1660 AAKDFWKLLGGQTSY
+1660 AAKDFWKLLGGQTNY

-1700 VDDKLIPDDDYW
+1700 VEDKLIPEDDYW
-1712 GKMPRC
+1712 GKVPKC
-1718 TLLQSKEVLVF
+1718 TLLQPKEVLVF

-1758 WNGTFDYANC
+1758 WNGTFDYSNC

-1787 GRPDWAIFG
+1787 GRPDWAVFG

-1817 KKHNEKNS
+1817 KKLNEKNS

-1833 DPRSD
+1833 ESRSD
-1838 FKPYDVMLMVP
+1838 SKPYDVMLMVA
-1849 VPQTTVGTVLDGINI
+1849 VPQTTVGTVLDGMNI
-1864 GRGYGFVEGEDGR
+1864 GRGYGLVEGEDGR

-1915 KWKYMVSTA
+1915 KWKYMVSTT
-1924 AVPTAAVSNIIQQPA
+1924 V
-1939 NLLPEDRAIWKMRP
+1939 
-1953 IGSRQKGE
+1953 GSRQKGE

-1967 GKEKCVYYFW
+1967 GKEKCVYFFW

-2036 NTQSDWRLYCVRGE
+2036 NAQSDWRLYCVRGE
-2050 VAIEGNLLE
+2050 VPNEGNLLE

-2085 WHGCKAQSHTKDVG
+2085 WHGCKAQAHTKDVG

-2159 FTPRLFILSS
+2159 FTPRLFSLSS
-2169 SSGDFSATE
+2169 SSGEFSATE
-2178 YIYPARDPA
+2178 YVYPSRDPA
-2187 VVNSMPFLQEDLY
+2187 VINSMPFLQEDLY

-2248 LQYCKG
+2248 LRYCKG

-2352 RDEYNAL
+2352 REEYNAL
-2359 PSWKQVNVKKAKGLF
+2359 PSWKQVNLKKAKGLF

>member
-1 MFRNPWISSYL
+1 MILTMEP
-12 GNVKYSEEQDFDK
+12 DFDK
-25 ENSVRFKTSKL
+25 ENSIRYKTPRL
-36 HQRRRALS
+36 LQRRRTLS
-44 FQKEFSLEDKEELAN
+44 FQKEFSFEDKEELAD

-85 KQNILEMKR
+85 RQDTLEMKR

-108 TQPILLQNCPG
+108 TQPVLLQNCPG

-125 LEEDTPRYMRAT
+125 LEEDTPRYTRAT
-137 DSYSPHFGRS
+137 DPYSPHFRRS
-147 NEEEET
+147 NEEEN
-153 SDSSIGKQPRSSRYR
+153 SDSSVENQSRSRYR
-168 AEPTG
+168 AESTSG
-173 ANSEPPYSTGAMDNQ
+173 KTKPPSYNPLVMDSQ
-188 GLESK
+188 ELESK

-204 RRQLAEKYGLP
+204 RRQLAEKYGL
-215 LESEADSEYLSRYT
+215 SIDSDVDTEYFSKYT
-229 RPRKEP
+229 RVKKDEDVAEKRIPKNE
-235 DTGDKKEVKSD
+235 KKED
-246 KQEEES
+246 ES
-252 KDFSSLYF
+252 KDFSSVY
-260 SRSENKE
+260 SVTTENKE
-267 SLSTAS
+267 TRNAAS
-273 ESKEHFFHEKD
+273 ESKENSGLERSSSPKKEKLYLKED
-284 RVAEREELSNL
+284 YEIEAPEPGSNRH
-295 ENKKAQ
+295 
-301 EVSAAGQAQD
+301 D
-311 LSPEVDGSAS
+311 LPSAS
-321 FSYSEQESSFKEVPI
+321 ENSTSFPFMGYDSSLTEVPS

-342 RLSLSS
+342 RVSLSS
-348 PKQPVS
+348 PKQLAS
-354 PSHSHIDQPFY
+354 PSHFL
-365 SDTRQG
+365 SDSRLGSAGKTKPDWFLQKDSDGDTPSLINWPSR

-383 VHGSPE
+383 ACASPE
-389 LVTDTV
+389 LLTDTV
-395 SQKKSHPVP
+395 TQRKIRPVP
-404 VDYMPLQS
+404 VNIVPLQS
-412 ETSAFNRVAN
+412 ETSAFHRVAN
-422 QTFSSVRQQV
+422 QPHGLVCQPTHGYV
-432 YGCFQPA
+432 QPA
-439 GVAHAA
+439 GIAHTA
-445 KLMATEDAKNI
+445 KLVAPEEPETSPVFSLPVPASADFITRFPANTKMDDEKNDLRQNHGSSKLTYSSADAEQERQSVLPSEIHSQGMNRESHVRGDELEKRTVGKPKY
-456 SISSLLVPDNTGI
+456 LE
-469 MTKSPTATALEKE
+469 LEKE
-482 KSNILQNYGSK
+482 LEHLKQWLPGPQVKTQENI
-493 PDEYPLGTEQL
+493 
-504 LKSRKPVLPPEV
+504 
-516 HRQGKSNEDH
+516 
-526 FTASEFDKSALSS
+526 
-539 AFISKPKANS
+539 
-549 SELQKALEFT
+549 
-559 KSQDPEPLFKTH
+559 
-571 EGTERSE
+571 ERSE
-578 TVMYIQN
+578 TVMYLQ
-585 GSVSHSAKA
+585 STKERFQAREETPV
-594 KGESQEVSM
+594 
-603 MKHKLLTRSMSDYTG
+603 KHKLLTRSLSDSG
-618 TPKSEALKSKESV
+618 SSKLEVFQSKEHV
-631 TKKEMAFQSSEANV
+631 AKNAVEFQSTEAKIP
-645 SNGEIGMVDTKV
+645 NGEIATVDTKV

-665 FLETVSAHK
+665 FLETANARK
-674 KTELESQ
+674 KPELESQ
-681 IEMSTSGTDL
+681 FEMPTSGTDL
-691 SANTERER
+691 SASGERER

-706 YFSPGESRKTSERFR
+706 YFTPGESRKTSERFR

-731 ETDRSSLSPELP
+731 ETDRSVFSPEMSAP
-743 AAEDEEKL
+743 DDEETL

-766 REMEKSFEG
+766 REMEKSFDG
-775 KNIPKPHSRNS
+775 KSIPKPHSRNS
-786 AIERRLRRMQDRS
+786 AVERRLRRMQDRS
-799 RTQPVTTEE
+799 RTQPITTEE

-825 HTVVTRIPSPTVVK
+825 HTIVARIPNPTVVK
-839 STVQP
+839 STVHP

-849 SVHQKT
+849 SAHQKT
-855 LAKEDIKEAKEAV
+855 SAKEEIKEAKEALQQ
-868 EPDQSGEPD
+868 DQSEEPD

-890 NKLAQP
+890 NKLSQP
-896 VSKTI
+896 ITKVV
-901 STRSRGDIRHRR
+901 STRKRGDIRQRR
-913 MNARYQTQPVTL
+913 SKARYQTQPVTL
-925 GEVEQVQNGS
+925 GEVEQIQSDSG
-935 EKITPLSSAILTSV
+935 KIAPLSPTIVTSV
-949 STMTSVI
+949 STMVSAL
-956 SPVYAGDLHAK
+956 SPVYSKDLRVKA
-967 STADENVSATSKVD
+967 AEDEVVNEIGKTD
-981 LRCHSSLENADTPVK
+981 LRCHSSADSADTSLK
-996 GILKSEHWQPSV
+996 NILKTERWQPLV
-1008 EAMESKR
+1008 ELRESNWPSREPEEAEPQGFIKR
-1015 ASKEHEEEETNRFL
+1015 EENGMR
-1029 AYEDNDVKKYS
+1029 KPS
-1040 SFEETATHPVLSK
+1040 SFEEEPPHPVPDK
-1053 TEDYHKEIKYT
+1053 TEDYNKETKYA
-1064 FPRKSSMELFTQQ
+1064 FPRKSSMELFSPHP
-1077 ALLQPLEQKE
+1077 LCQPPEQKE
-1087 FVSDT
+1087 FLSDI
-1092 VLQGK
+1092 LK
-1097 QEVKEGWS
+1097 DKREVKGRS
-1105 LEEKMEVENVLKSKT
+1105 FEEKMECEGIVTRSTLQKEHDEPISELVGTVATKSFSQST
-1120 LLRDHGEPTSELGM
+1120 AMVSCQQQETSELLEGKL
-1134 MSPQIDS
+1134 DY
-1141 QTVVSSRQRE
+1141 RE
-1151 ASEQLDE
+1151 SKAQL
-1158 KFYRNPCE
+1158 R
-1166 LFVAEDNK
+1166 EDTLDTSNK
-1174 IETTEDYLDAP
+1174 TM
-1185 SKTLS
+1185 S

-1198 KKRGEESWRSRLNKK
+1198 RKSGEEDWKNRLNKK
-1213 QEYGKMSVSERSTQL
+1213 QQEYGRVSATERGPQL
-1228 QEAEQFFKKKE
+1228 PEMEPLFTKK
-1239 EGRMT
+1239 
-1244 DDNDVSNQLWEPVYA
+1244 EPVYA
-1259 STYSPAIPVAHTFHP
+1259 STYSPAIAAAHKLHP
-1274 FVPIHQVNSSSLK
+1274 SVPFNQVSSASLRDP
-1287 ESSPLVFDERHPWRW
+1287 SPLVFERHPWRW
-1302 KQKMA
+1302 KQRMS
-1307 DSHESQ
+1307 DSCESQ
-1313 MTIEERKHLI
+1313 MTIEERKQLI
-1323 TVREEAWK
+1323 SVREEAWK
-1331 TKGKGAANDSSQF
+1331 AKGKGAANDSTQF

-1357 PTAITP
+1357 PTAVTP
-1363 VTSPF
+1363 VVSPF

-1373 STTPVSKPLEEIEAR
+1373 STAPISKPLEEIEAR
-1388 PDLQLESDLKLDKLE
+1388 PDMQLESDMKLDKLE
-1403 TFLGRLNN
+1403 SFLGRLNN

-1419 VLTVTG
+1419 ILTVTG

-1432 KLDDDETFSKFY
+1432 KLDDEETFSKFY
-1444 RHVDCPISTVPLELN
+1444 RCIDYPTSSLPLELD
-1459 EDFDAIFDPYAP
+1459 EDFDAIFDPDVP

-1479 HKRAVRPMRRVQ
+1479 HKRAVRPIRRVQ

-1498 LLAAR
+1498 MLAAR

-1516 IAFMESKRMK
+1516 VAFMESKRMK

-1638 RELGCRASYV
+1638 RELGCRAPYV

-1712 GKMPRC
+1712 GKMPKC
-1718 TLLQSKEVLVF
+1718 TLLNSKEVLVF

-1817 KKHNEKNS
+1817 RKPAEKNS
-1825 SESLHQKE
+1825 GESLQKE
-1833 DPRSD
+1833 ETRSD
-1838 FKPYDVMLMVP
+1838 IKPYDVMRMVP
-1849 VPQTTVGTVLDGINI
+1849 VPQTTVGTVLDGMNI
-1864 GRGYGFVEGEDGR
+1864 GRGYGFIEGDDGR

-1883 ASVDVWHIL
+1883 ISVDVWHIL

-1915 KWKYMVSTA
+1915 KWKYLVSTS
-1924 AVPTAAVSNIIQQPA
+1924 V
-1939 NLLPEDRAIWKMRP
+1939 
-1953 IGSRQKGE
+1953 GSRQKGDI
-1961 QQVRAV
+1961 QSRIV
-1967 GKEKCVYYFW
+1967 GKEKCVYFFW

-2021 GGMIVHAGRREEEEE
+2021 GGMIVHTGRREEEEE

-2050 VAIEGNLLE
+2050 VSLEGNLLE

-2073 IVLNINKALIYL
+2073 IVLNISKALIYL
-2085 WHGCKAQSHTKDVG
+2085 WHGCKAQPHTKEVG

-2117 SSSKVTIHEC
+2117 SSRKVTIHEC

-2159 FTPRLFILSS
+2159 FTPLLFILGS
-2169 SSGDFSATE
+2169 SSGEFSATE
-2178 YIYPARDPA
+2178 YVYPATDPF

-2226 NKITGSARIRW
+2226 NKIAGSARIRW
-2237 ATDRKCAMETV
+2237 ASDRKCAMETV

-2296 EVSNQIILVEDVLAK
+2296 EASNQIILVEDVLAK
-2311 LCKTVYPLADLL
+2311 LCKKLYPLAELL

-2332 PLKLEIYLSD
+2332 PLNLEIYLSD
-2342 EDFEVALEMT
+2342 EDFEAGLQMT
-2352 RDEYNAL
+2352 REEYNAL
-2359 PSWKQVNVKKAKGLF
+2359 PSWKQVNLKKAKGLF

>member
-1 MFRNPWISSYL
+1 MGKASCFL
-12 GNVKYSEEQDFDK
+12 GHRSGVMILTMDADFVKG
-25 ENSVRFKTSKL
+25 NSVRFKPSRL
-36 HQRRRALS
+36 LQRKRALS
-44 FQKEFSLEDKEELAN
+44 FQKEFSFEDKEELAN

-85 KQNILEMKR
+85 NQDFLEMKR

-108 TQPILLQNCPG
+108 TQPMLLQNCPG
-119 LVTHRL
+119 SVTHRL

-137 DSYSPHFGRS
+137 DPYSHHLGRS

-153 SDSSIGKQPRSSRYR
+153 SDSSVEKQPRSSRYR
-168 AEPTG
+168 AEITG
-173 ANSEPPYSTGAMDNQ
+173 GNTESLYTGNMDTHE
-188 GLESK
+188 LESK

-204 RRQLAEKYGLP
+204 RRQLAEKYGLS
-215 LESEADSEYLSRYT
+215 LDSDLDSDYSSRYT
-229 RPRKEP
+229 RARKDP
-235 DTGDKKEVKSD
+235 DSLERKGVKSERQD
-246 KQEEES
+246 DES
-252 KDFSSLYF
+252 KDSSSLYS
-260 SRSENKE
+260 SRTEVKE
-267 SLSTAS
+267 SKSVIS
-273 ESKEHFFHEKD
+273 ESKEYSRHEKD
-284 RVAEREELSNL
+284 GIPAKEELSN
-295 ENKKAQ
+295 EKSDKKADDDSAIRQ
-301 EVSAAGQAQD
+301 ASDPLATLDSSVSHT
-311 LSPEVDGSAS
+311 LSGR
-321 FSYSEQESSFKEVPI
+321 ESSSYNEVPI
-336 SPKQTC
+336 SPKQTP
-342 RLSLSS
+342 RESLSS
-348 PKQPVS
+348 PKRAAS
-354 PSHSHIDQPFY
+354 PIHLQNDQPLH
-365 SDTRQG
+365 SNIRQ
-371 VKVREKLVKEES
+371 RSFL
-383 VHGSPE
+383 
-389 LVTDTV
+389 
-395 SQKKSHPVP
+395 
-404 VDYMPLQS
+404 
-412 ETSAFNRVAN
+412 SA
-422 QTFSSVRQQV
+422 
-432 YGCFQPA
+432 
-439 GVAHAA
+439 
-445 KLMATEDAKNI
+445 EI
-456 SISSLLVPDNTGI
+456 
-469 MTKSPTATALEKE
+469 PTA
-482 KSNILQNYGSK
+482 
-493 PDEYPLGTEQL
+493 D
-504 LKSRKPVLPPEV
+504 
-516 HRQGKSNEDH
+516 
-526 FTASEFDKSALSS
+526 
-539 AFISKPKANS
+539 
-549 SELQKALEFT
+549 
-559 KSQDPEPLFKTH
+559 
-571 EGTERSE
+571 
-578 TVMYIQN
+578 
-585 GSVSHSAKA
+585 
-594 KGESQEVSM
+594 
-603 MKHKLLTRSMSDYTG
+603 
-618 TPKSEALKSKESV
+618 
-631 TKKEMAFQSSEANV
+631 
-645 SNGEIGMVDTKV
+645 
-657 SVAQLRNA
+657 
-665 FLETVSAHK
+665 
-674 KTELESQ
+674 
-681 IEMSTSGTDL
+681 
-691 SANTERER
+691 
-699 GSRRPRR
+699 
-706 YFSPGESRKTSERFR
+706 
-721 TQPITSAERK
+721 
-731 ETDRSSLSPELP
+731 
-743 AAEDEEKL
+743 DEEKL
-751 DERAKLSVAA
+751 DDRAKLSVAA

-766 REMEKSFEG
+766 REMEKSFEM
-775 KNIPKPHSRNS
+775 KNIPKPPTRSS
-786 AIERRLRRMQDRS
+786 AVERRLRRLQDRS
-799 RTQPVTTEE
+799 HTQPITSEE

-813 TEPTPASCTVNT
+813 S
-825 HTVVTRIPSPTVVK
+825 
-839 STVQP
+839 
-844 TRLQA
+844 LQA
-849 SVHQKT
+849 SAHQKI
-855 LAKEDIKEAKEAV
+855 LAKEEIRAAKEAMGQ
-868 EPDQSGEPD
+868 DQSDEPD

-890 NKLAQP
+890 NKLSQP
-896 VSKTI
+896 VSRAI

-925 GEVEQVQNGS
+925 GEVEQVQS
-935 EKITPLSSAILTSV
+935 ESGKIAPLPTAVATSV
-949 STMTSVI
+949 ATMASAL
-956 SPVYAGDLHAK
+956 SALFAGDLHAK
-967 STADENVSATSKVD
+967 QARDGSVSAATKAD
-981 LRCHSSLENADTPVK
+981 LRFHTSAENSESSGK
-996 GILKSEHWQPSV
+996 HMQKSEQWQPSS
-1008 EAMESKR
+1008 ELLESKR
-1015 ASKEHEEEETNRFL
+1015 SSKKHEEEGKRFL
-1029 AYEDNDVKKYS
+1029 AHEANEIRKYS
-1040 SFEETATHPVLSK
+1040 SFEEETTHPVPEK
-1053 TEDYHKEIKYT
+1053 TGDYHKESTYS
-1064 FPRKSSMELFTQQ
+1064 FLRKGSMELFSSQ
-1077 ALLQPLEQKE
+1077 ALFQPLEHKE
-1087 FVSDT
+1087 MDT
-1092 VLQGK
+1092 SMQDH
-1097 QEVKEGWS
+1097 
-1105 LEEKMEVENVLKSKT
+1105 VES
-1120 LLRDHGEPTSELGM
+1120 TSELT
-1134 MSPQIDS
+1134 STSATRTVS
-1141 QTVVSSRQRE
+1141 QTAAVASCRLQE
-1151 ASEQLDE
+1151 LSEQLE
-1158 KFYRNPCE
+1158 GKFYKNSCE
-1166 LFVAEDNK
+1166 MFSVGENKTQAAEDV
-1174 IETTEDYLDAP
+1174 LDSS
-1185 SKTLS
+1185 SKTMS

-1198 KKRGEESWRSRLNKK
+1198 KKSGEEDWKSRLSKK
-1213 QEYGKMSVSERSTQL
+1213 QEYAKVSATDRSAQMQEVEQL
-1228 QEAEQFFKKKE
+1228 LKK
-1239 EGRMT
+1239 RLA
-1244 DDNDVSNQLWEPVYA
+1244 DNQ
-1259 STYSPAIPVAHTFHP
+1259 
-1274 FVPIHQVNSSSLK
+1274 
-1287 ESSPLVFDERHPWRW
+1287 
-1302 KQKMA
+1302 
-1307 DSHESQ
+1307 ESQ

-1323 TVREEAWK
+1323 TAREEAWK
-1331 TKGKGAANDSSQF
+1331 SKGKGAANDSTQF

-1357 PTAITP
+1357 PSALTP
-1363 VTSPF
+1363 VASPF
-1368 CNRLK
+1368 SNRQK
-1373 STTPVSKPLEEIEAR
+1373 STTPVTKPLEEIEAR
-1388 PDLQLESDLKLDKLE
+1388 PDMQLESDMKLDKLE
-1403 TFLGRLNN
+1403 SFLGRLNN
-1411 KVGGMQET
+1411 KVAGMPET

-1444 RHVDCPISTVPLELN
+1444 RHVDFPSSSVPLDLD

-1491 ASRNPLK
+1491 SSRNPLK
-1498 LLAAR
+1498 MLAAR

-1516 IAFMESKRMK
+1516 VAFMESKRMK
-1526 VEKMSANSNFSEV
+1526 VEKMSTNSNFSEV

-1597 LNSGDCFLLLTPHY
+1597 LNSGDCFLLLTPHL

-1638 RELGCRASYV
+1638 RELGCRASYI

-1660 AAKDFWKLLGGQTSY
+1660 AAKDFWKLLGGQTNY

-1700 VDDKLIPDDDYW
+1700 VEDKLIPEDDYW
-1712 GKMPRC
+1712 GKMPKC
-1718 TLLQSKEVLVF
+1718 TLLQPKEVLVF

-1758 WNGTFDYANC
+1758 WNGTFDYSNC

-1775 GECNPLIPRKGQ
+1775 GECNPIIPRKGQ
-1787 GRPDWAIFG
+1787 GRPDWAVFG

-1817 KKHNEKNS
+1817 KKLNEKNS

-1833 DPRSD
+1833 ESRSET
-1838 FKPYDVMLMVP
+1838 KPYDVMLMVA
-1849 VPQTTVGTVLDGINI
+1849 VPQTTVGTVLDGMNI
-1864 GRGYGFVEGEDGR
+1864 GRGYGLVEGEDGR

-1915 KWKYMVSTA
+1915 KWKYMVSTT
-1924 AVPTAAVSNIIQQPA
+1924 V
-1939 NLLPEDRAIWKMRP
+1939 
-1953 IGSRQKGE
+1953 GSRQKGE

-1967 GKEKCVYYFW
+1967 GKEKCVYFFW

-2036 NTQSDWRLYCVRGE
+2036 NAQSDWRLYCVRGE
-2050 VAIEGNLLE
+2050 VPNEGNLLE

-2085 WHGCKAQSHTKDVG
+2085 WHGCKAQSHTKEVG

-2159 FTPRLFILSS
+2159 FTPRLFSLSS
-2169 SSGDFSATE
+2169 SSGEFAATE
-2178 YIYPARDPA
+2178 FVYPSRDPA
-2187 VVNSMPFLQEDLY
+2187 VINSMPFLQEDLY

-2226 NKITGSARIRW
+2226 NKIAGSARIRW
-2237 ATDRKCAMETV
+2237 ATDRKSAMETV

-2296 EVSNQIILVEDVLAK
+2296 DVSNQIILVEDVLAK

-2352 RDEYNAL
+2352 REEYNAL
-2359 PSWKQVNVKKAKGLF
+2359 PSWKQVNLKKAKGLF

>member
-1 MFRNPWISSYL
+1 MGKASCFL
-12 GNVKYSEEQDFDK
+12 GHRSGVMILTMDADFAK
-25 ENSVRFKTSKL
+25 GNSVRFKPSRLLLRK
-36 HQRRRALS
+36 RALS
-44 FQKEFSLEDKEELAN
+44 FQKEFSFEDKEELAN

-85 KQNILEMKR
+85 NRDFLEMKR

-108 TQPILLQNCPG
+108 SQPMLLQNCPG
-119 LVTHRL
+119 SVTHRL

-137 DSYSPHFGRS
+137 DPYSPHLGRS

-153 SDSSIGKQPRSSRYR
+153 SDSSVEKQPRSSRYR
-168 AEPTG
+168 AEITG
-173 ANSEPPYSTGAMDNQ
+173 GNTEPLYSTGNMDVQ
-188 GLESK
+188 ELESK

-204 RRQLAEKYGLP
+204 RRQLAEKYGLS
-215 LESEADSEYLSRYT
+215 LDSDLDSDYSSRYT
-229 RPRKEP
+229 RARKDP
-235 DTGDKKEVKSD
+235 DSVERKAVKSERQD
-246 KQEEES
+246 
-252 KDFSSLYF
+252 D
-260 SRSENKE
+260 ENKDYGTLYLSRTE
-267 SLSTAS
+267 MKGSKSVISDSKECSNHEDKDNLSNEKSVRKADDDSAIRQASDPSANLDSSVSLS
-273 ESKEHFFHEKD
+273 
-284 RVAEREELSNL
+284 LS
-295 ENKKAQ
+295 
-301 EVSAAGQAQD
+301 GR
-311 LSPEVDGSAS
+311 
-321 FSYSEQESSFKEVPI
+321 ESSSYNEVPI
-336 SPKQTC
+336 SPKQTP
-342 RLSLSS
+342 RESFSS
-348 PKQPVS
+348 PKRAAS
-354 PSHSHIDQPFY
+354 PIHLQNDQPLHSNSRQSAGKAKPEWFLQKD
-365 SDTRQG
+365 SEGDTPSLISWPSR

-383 VHGSPE
+383 ARGSPE
-389 LVTDTV
+389 FVTDTV
-395 SQKKSHPVP
+395 SQRKSHPVP
-404 VDYMPLQS
+404 AHYMALQT
-412 ETSAFNRVAN
+412 ETSAFDRVIN
-422 QTFSSVRQQV
+422 QPVSSVRQPIHG
-432 YGCFQPA
+432 YIQPA
-439 GVAHAA
+439 GIAHTAQ
-445 KLMATEDAKNI
+445 LMATEEPANI
-456 SISSLLVPDNTGI
+456 PIGSLLPPDNVNLV
-469 MTKSPTATALEKE
+469 TKSSAAAASESEKKE
-482 KSNILQNYGSK
+482 APSH
-493 PDEYPLGTEQL
+493 GT
-504 LKSRKPVLPPEV
+504 KPVEEDSLEGEQASKGRRPILPSEI
-516 HRQGKSNEDH
+516 RKQGKNHEGLFGGGELDTPVGSSSSASKLKVNSEIQRELECNKRQ
-526 FTASEFDKSALSS
+526 ASEQQLK
-539 AFISKPKANS
+539 
-549 SELQKALEFT
+549 T
-559 KSQDPEPLFKTH
+559 PENI
-571 EGTERSE
+571 ERSE
-578 TVMYIQN
+578 AVMYIQS
-585 GSVSHSAKA
+585 GSVLHPSKAKA
-594 KGESQEVSM
+594 PVWKVSTT
-603 MKHKLLTRSMSDYTG
+603 KHKVLTRSMSDYTV
-618 TPKSEALKSKESV
+618 TPRLEAFKSKES
-631 TKKEMAFQSSEANV
+631 MEANPP
-645 SNGEIGMVDTKV
+645 NGEIGMVDTKV
-657 SVAQLRNA
+657 SVAQLRNV
-665 FLETVSAHK
+665 FLETANANK
-674 KTELESQ
+674 KTELESRF
-681 IEMSTSGTDL
+681 EL
-691 SANTERER
+691 SAAGSTVSANGDR
-699 GSRRPRR
+699 GPRKARR
-706 YFSPGESRKTSERFR
+706 YFTPGENRKTSERFK

-731 ETDRSSLSPELP
+731 ETDRSILSAEIPT
-743 AAEDEEKL
+743 AEDEEKL
-751 DERAKLSVAA
+751 DDRAKLSVAA

-766 REMEKSFEG
+766 REMEKSLEM
-775 KNIPKPHSRNS
+775 KNIPKPPTRSS
-786 AIERRLRRMQDRS
+786 AVERRLRRLQDRS
-799 RTQPVTTEE
+799 HTQPITSEE

-813 TEPTPASCTVNT
+813 TETTPASRSVNT
-825 HTVVTRIPSPTVVK
+825 HTVVTRVPSPTVVK

-844 TRLQA
+844 TSLQA
-849 SVHQKT
+849 SAHQKI
-855 LAKEDIKEAKEAV
+855 LAKEEIRAAKEAMGQ
-868 EPDQSGEPD
+868 DQSDEPD

-890 NKLAQP
+890 NKLSQP
-896 VSKTI
+896 VSRAI
-901 STRSRGDIRHRR
+901 STRNRGDMRHRR

-925 GEVEQVQNGS
+925 GEVEQVQNESG
-935 EKITPLSSAILTSV
+935 KITPLSSAVATSV
-949 STMTSVI
+949 SAMASALA
-956 SPVYAGDLHAK
+956 PLFAGDLHVKPA
-967 STADENVSATSKVD
+967 SDGSVSAAARAD
-981 LRCHSSLENADTPVK
+981 LRFHSSAENLDSSGKRTQ
-996 GILKSEHWQPSV
+996 KSEQWQPSM
-1008 EAMESKR
+1008 EALESRR
-1015 ASKEHEEEETNRFL
+1015 ASKKHEEERKRFPTHE
-1029 AYEDNDVKKYS
+1029 ANEITKYS
-1040 SFEETATHPVLSK
+1040 SFEEETTHPVPEK
-1053 TEDYHKEIKYT
+1053 TGDHHKETTYS
-1064 FPRKSSMELFTQQ
+1064 FLRKGSLELFSSQG
-1077 ALLQPLEQKE
+1077 LFQPLEQKE
-1087 FVSDT
+1087 IDT
-1092 VLQGK
+1092 GMQSK
-1097 QEVKEGWS
+1097 WEVKEGQS
-1105 LEEKMEVENVLKSKT
+1105 FEEKMNLESVTKSKT
-1120 LLRDHGEPTSELGM
+1120 WQRDHAEPNSELTSTSAM
-1134 MSPQIDS
+1134 RTVS
-1141 QTVVSSRQRE
+1141 QTAAAASCRLQE
-1151 ASEQLDE
+1151 LSEQLE
-1158 KFYRNPCE
+1158 GKSYKNSCE
-1166 LFVAEDNK
+1166 MFSIGESKAQ
-1174 IETTEDYLDAP
+1174 TTEDVLDNS
-1185 SKTLS
+1185 SKTMS

-1198 KKRGEESWRSRLNKK
+1198 KKSGEEDWKSRLSKK
-1213 QEYGKMSVSERSTQL
+1213 QEYAKVSVTDRSSQMQEVEQL
-1228 QEAEQFFKKKE
+1228 LKKQ
-1239 EGRMT
+1239 R
-1244 DDNDVSNQLWEPVYA
+1244 
-1259 STYSPAIPVAHTFHP
+1259 
-1274 FVPIHQVNSSSLK
+1274 
-1287 ESSPLVFDERHPWRW
+1287 
-1302 KQKMA
+1302 MA
-1307 DSHESQ
+1307 DNQESQ

-1323 TVREEAWK
+1323 TAREEAWK
-1331 TKGKGAANDSSQF
+1331 SKGKGAANDSTQF

-1357 PTAITP
+1357 PSALTP
-1363 VTSPF
+1363 VASPYS
-1368 CNRLK
+1368 NRQK
-1373 STTPVSKPLEEIEAR
+1373 STTPVTKPLEEIEAR
-1388 PDLQLESDLKLDKLE
+1388 PDMQLESDMKLDKLE
-1403 TFLGRLNN
+1403 SFLGRLNN
-1411 KVGGMQET
+1411 KVAGMQET

-1425 KSVKEVM
+1425 RSVKEVM

-1444 RHVDCPISTVPLELN
+1444 RHVDFPSSSVPLDLD

-1479 HKRAVRPMRRVQ
+1479 HKRAVRPTRRVQ
-1491 ASRNPLK
+1491 SSRNPLK
-1498 LLAAR
+1498 MLAAR
-1503 EDILHEYT
+1503 QDILHEYT

-1516 IAFMESKRMK
+1516 VAFMESKRMK
-1526 VEKMSANSNFSEV
+1526 VEKMSTNSNFSEV

-1551 NVSLRSVNLT
+1551 NISLRSVNLT

-1597 LNSGDCFLLLTPHY
+1597 LNSGDCFLLLTPHL

-1638 RELGCRASYV
+1638 RELGCRASYI

-1660 AAKDFWKLLGGQTSY
+1660 AAKDFWKLLGGQTNY

-1700 VDDKLIPDDDYW
+1700 VEDKLIPEDDYW
-1712 GKMPRC
+1712 GKVPKC
-1718 TLLQSKEVLVF
+1718 TLLQPKEVLVF

-1758 WNGTFDYANC
+1758 WNGTFDYSNC

-1787 GRPDWAIFG
+1787 GRPDWAVFG

-1817 KKHNEKNS
+1817 KKLNEKNC

-1833 DPRSD
+1833 ESRSD
-1838 FKPYDVMLMVP
+1838 SKPYDVMLMVA
-1849 VPQTTVGTVLDGINI
+1849 VPQTTVGTVLDGMNI
-1864 GRGYGFVEGEDGR
+1864 GRGYGLVEGEDGR

-1915 KWKYMVSTA
+1915 KWKYMVSTT
-1924 AVPTAAVSNIIQQPA
+1924 V
-1939 NLLPEDRAIWKMRP
+1939 
-1953 IGSRQKGE
+1953 GSRQKGE

-1967 GKEKCVYYFW
+1967 GKEKCVYFFW

-2036 NTQSDWRLYCVRGE
+2036 NAQSDWRLYCVRGE
-2050 VAIEGNLLE
+2050 VPNEGNLLE

-2159 FTPRLFILSS
+2159 FTPRLFSLSS
-2169 SSGDFSATE
+2169 SSGEFSATE
-2178 YIYPARDPA
+2178 YVYPSRDPA
-2187 VVNSMPFLQEDLY
+2187 VINSMPFLQEDLY

-2248 LQYCKG
+2248 LRYCKG

-2296 EVSNQIILVEDVLAK
+2296 DVSNQIILVEDVLAK

-2352 RDEYNAL
+2352 REEYNAL
-2359 PSWKQVNVKKAKGLF
+2359 PSWKQVNLKKAKGLF

>member
-1 MFRNPWISSYL
+1 MIL
-12 GNVKYSEEQDFDK
+12 TMDADFDK
-25 ENSVRFKTSKL
+25 ENTVRFKPSRL
-36 HQRRRALS
+36 LQRKRALS
-44 FQKEFSLEDKEELAN
+44 FQKEFSFEDKEELAN

-85 KQNILEMKR
+85 NQDFLEMKR

-108 TQPILLQNCPG
+108 TQPMLLQNCPG
-119 LVTHRL
+119 SVTHRL

-137 DSYSPHFGRS
+137 DPYSPHLGRS

-153 SDSSIGKQPRSSRYR
+153 SDSSVEKQPRPSRYR
-168 AEPTG
+168 TEITGGNTEPL
-173 ANSEPPYSTGAMDNQ
+173 YSTGNMDVQ
-188 GLESK
+188 ELESK

-204 RRQLAEKYGLP
+204 RRQLAEKYGLSLGSDLDSDYSFRYTRARKDP
-215 LESEADSEYLSRYT
+215 DSVERKGVKSERQDDENKDCGSLYLSRT
-229 RPRKEP
+229 EAK
-235 DTGDKKEVKSD
+235 
-246 KQEEES
+246 ES
-252 KDFSSLYF
+252 KSVI
-260 SRSENKE
+260 
-267 SLSTAS
+267 S
-273 ESKEHFFHEKD
+273 ESKEYSSHEKD
-284 RVAEREELSNL
+284 GVQDKEDLSNEKSNRKGDDDSAIRQASDPL
-295 ENKKAQ
+295 ATLDSS
-301 EVSAAGQAQD
+301 VS
-311 LSPEVDGSAS
+311 LS
-321 FSYSEQESSFKEVPI
+321 FSGRESSSYNEVPI
-336 SPKQTC
+336 SPKQTP
-342 RLSLSS
+342 RESLSS
-348 PKQPVS
+348 PKRAAS
-354 PSHSHIDQPFY
+354 PIHLQNDQPLHSNIRQSAGKAKPEWFLQKD
-365 SDTRQG
+365 SEGDTPSLISWPSR

-383 VHGSPE
+383 ARGSPE
-389 LVTDTV
+389 LVTGTV
-395 SQKKSHPVP
+395 SQRKSHPVP
-404 VDYMPLQS
+404 AHYMPLQT
-412 ETSAFNRVAN
+412 ETSAFDRVIN
-422 QTFSSVRQQV
+422 QPISSVRQPIHG
-432 YGCFQPA
+432 YIQPA
-439 GVAHAA
+439 GIAHTAQ
-445 KLMATEDAKNI
+445 LMATEEPANV
-456 SISSLLVPDNTGI
+456 SVGSLLLPDNVSLL
-469 MTKSPTATALEKE
+469 TKPSAATASESEKKE
-482 KSNILQNYGSK
+482 ALGYGAK
-493 PDEYPLGTEQL
+493 PDEEDSLEDEQASKGRRPIL
-504 LKSRKPVLPPEV
+504 PSEIRK
-516 HRQGKSNEDH
+516 QGKNHEGLFGGGELDTTVGS
-526 FTASEFDKSALSS
+526 SSS
-539 AFISKPKANS
+539 ASKMKVNS
-549 SELQKALEFT
+549 EVQRKLECN
-559 KSQDPEPLFKTH
+559 KRQAPEQQFKTP
-571 EGTERSE
+571 ENIERSE
-578 TVMYIQN
+578 AVMYIQS
-585 GSVSHSAKA
+585 GSVSQPAKA
-594 KGESQEVSM
+594 KAPVWKVSTT
-603 MKHKLLTRSMSDYTG
+603 KHKVLTRSMSDYAVA
-618 TPKSEALKSKESV
+618 PKLEAFKSKESV
-631 TKKEMAFQSSEANV
+631 EANAP
-645 SNGEIGMVDTKV
+645 NGEIGVVDTKV
-657 SVAQLRNA
+657 SVAQLRNV
-665 FLETVSAHK
+665 FLETANANK
-674 KTELESQ
+674 KTELESRF
-681 IEMSTSGTDL
+681 EMSTAGSTL
-691 SANTERER
+691 SASGDRER
-699 GSRRPRR
+699 GPRRPRR
-706 YFSPGESRKTSERFR
+706 YFSPGENRKTSERFK

-731 ETDRSSLSPELP
+731 ETDRSISSAEIP

-751 DERAKLSVAA
+751 DDRAKLSVAA

-766 REMEKSFEG
+766 REMEKSLEM
-775 KNIPKPHSRNS
+775 KNIPKPPPRSS
-786 AIERRLRRMQDRS
+786 AVERRLRRLQDRS
-799 RTQPVTTEE
+799 HTQPITSEE

-813 TEPTPASCTVNT
+813 TESTPASRSVNT
-825 HTVVTRIPSPTVVK
+825 HTVVTRVPSPTVVK

-844 TRLQA
+844 ISLQA
-849 SVHQKT
+849 SAHQKI
-855 LAKEDIKEAKEAV
+855 LAKEEIRAAKEAMGQ
-868 EPDQSGEPD
+868 DQSDEPD

-890 NKLAQP
+890 NKLSQP
-896 VSKTI
+896 VSRAI
-901 STRSRGDIRHRR
+901 STRSRGDTRHRR

-925 GEVEQVQNGS
+925 GEVEQMQWKKSKLVQS
-935 EKITPLSSAILTSV
+935 ESAKITALSTAVATSV
-949 STMTSVI
+949 STMASAL
-956 SPVYAGDLHAK
+956 SPLYAGDLRVKPA
-967 STADENVSATSKVD
+967 SDGSVSAAARAD
-981 LRCHSSLENADTPVK
+981 LRFHSSAENSDSSGKRTQ
-996 GILKSEHWQPSV
+996 KSEQWQPSM
-1008 EAMESKR
+1008 EALESNR
-1015 ASKEHEEEETNRFL
+1015 ASKQHEEERKRFL
-1029 AYEDNDVKKYS
+1029 AHEANEITKYS
-1040 SFEETATHPVLSK
+1040 SFEGETTHPVPEK
-1053 TEDYHKEIKYT
+1053 TGDYHKDTTYS
-1064 FPRKSSMELFTQQ
+1064 FLRKGNVELFSSQ
-1077 ALLQPLEQKE
+1077 ALFQPLEQKE
-1087 FVSDT
+1087 IDT
-1092 VLQGK
+1092 RMQGK
-1097 QEVKEGWS
+1097 WEVKEGKS
-1105 LEEKMEVENVLKSKT
+1105 FEEKMDLESVMKSKP
-1120 LLRDHGEPTSELGM
+1120 LQRDHAEPTSELTSTSAM
-1134 MSPQIDS
+1134 RTVS
-1141 QTVVSSRQRE
+1141 QTATAASCRLQE
-1151 ASEQLDE
+1151 LSEQLE
-1158 KFYRNPCE
+1158 GKFYKNSCE
-1166 LFVAEDNK
+1166 MFSVGENK
-1174 IETTEDYLDAP
+1174 AQTTEDVLDNS
-1185 SKTLS
+1185 SKTMS

-1198 KKRGEESWRSRLNKK
+1198 KKSGEEDWKSRLGKK
-1213 QEYGKMSVSERSTQL
+1213 QEYAKVSVTDRGVQMQEVEQL
-1228 QEAEQFFKKKE
+1228 LKKQ
-1239 EGRMT
+1239 R
-1244 DDNDVSNQLWEPVYA
+1244 
-1259 STYSPAIPVAHTFHP
+1259 
-1274 FVPIHQVNSSSLK
+1274 
-1287 ESSPLVFDERHPWRW
+1287 
-1302 KQKMA
+1302 MA
-1307 DSHESQ
+1307 DNQESQ

-1323 TVREEAWK
+1323 TAREEAWK
-1331 TKGKGAANDSSQF
+1331 SKGKGAANDSTQF

-1357 PTAITP
+1357 PSALTP
-1363 VTSPF
+1363 VASPF
-1368 CNRLK
+1368 SNRQK
-1373 STTPVSKPLEEIEAR
+1373 STTPVTKPLEEIEAR
-1388 PDLQLESDLKLDKLE
+1388 PDMQLESDMKLDKLE
-1403 TFLGRLNN
+1403 SFLGRLNN
-1411 KVGGMQET
+1411 KVAGMQET

-1444 RHVDCPISTVPLELN
+1444 RRVDFPSSSVPLDLD

-1479 HKRAVRPMRRVQ
+1479 HKRAVRPTRRVQ
-1491 ASRNPLK
+1491 SSRNPLK
-1498 LLAAR
+1498 MLAAR

-1516 IAFMESKRMK
+1516 VAFMESKRMK
-1526 VEKMSANSNFSEV
+1526 VEKMSTNSNFSEV

-1597 LNSGDCFLLLTPHY
+1597 LNSGDCFLLLTPHL

-1638 RELGCRASYV
+1638 RELGCRASYI

-1660 AAKDFWKLLGGQTSY
+1660 AAKDFWKLLGGQTDY

-1700 VDDKLIPDDDYW
+1700 VEDKLIPEDDYW
-1712 GKMPRC
+1712 GKVPKC
-1718 TLLQSKEVLVF
+1718 TLLQPKEVLVF

-1758 WNGTFDYANC
+1758 WNGTFDYSNC

-1787 GRPDWAIFG
+1787 GRPDWAVFG

-1817 KKHNEKNS
+1817 KKSNEKNS

-1833 DPRSD
+1833 ESRSD
-1838 FKPYDVMLMVP
+1838 SKPYDVMLMVAI
-1849 VPQTTVGTVLDGINI
+1849 PQTTVGTVLDGMNI
-1864 GRGYGFVEGEDGR
+1864 GRGYGLVEGEDGR

-1915 KWKYMVSTA
+1915 KWKYMVSTT
-1924 AVPTAAVSNIIQQPA
+1924 V
-1939 NLLPEDRAIWKMRP
+1939 
-1953 IGSRQKGE
+1953 GSRQKGE

-1967 GKEKCVYYFW
+1967 GKEKCVYFFW

-2050 VAIEGNLLE
+2050 VPSEGNLLE

-2159 FTPRLFILSS
+2159 FTPRLFSLSS
-2169 SSGDFSATE
+2169 SSGEFSATE
-2178 YIYPARDPA
+2178 YVYPSRDLA
-2187 VVNSMPFLQEDLY
+2187 VINSMPFLQEDLY

-2226 NKITGSARIRW
+2226 NKIAGSARIRW

-2296 EVSNQIILVEDVLAK
+2296 DVSNQIILVEDVLAK

-2352 RDEYNAL
+2352 REEYNAL
-2359 PSWKQVNVKKAKGLF
+2359 PSWKQVNLKKAKGLF

>member
-1 MFRNPWISSYL
+1 MIL
-12 GNVKYSEEQDFDK
+12 TMDADFDK
-25 ENSVRFKTSKL
+25 ENSVRFKPSRL
-36 HQRRRALS
+36 LQRKRALS
-44 FQKEFSLEDKEELAN
+44 FQKEFSFEDKEELAN

-85 KQNILEMKR
+85 NQDFLEMKR

-108 TQPILLQNCPG
+108 TQPMLLQNCPG
-119 LVTHRL
+119 SVTHRL

-137 DSYSPHFGRS
+137 DPYSPHLGRS

-153 SDSSIGKQPRSSRYR
+153 SDSSVEKQPRSSRYR
-168 AEPTG
+168 AEVTG
-173 ANSEPPYSTGAMDNQ
+173 GNTEPLYSTGNMDVQ
-188 GLESK
+188 ELESK

-204 RRQLAEKYGLP
+204 RRQLAEKYGLS
-215 LESEADSEYLSRYT
+215 LDSDLDSDYSSRYT
-229 RPRKEP
+229 RARKDP
-235 DTGDKKEVKSD
+235 DSVERKGAKSERQD
-246 KQEEES
+246 DENKDCGSLYLSKTETKES
-252 KDFSSLYF
+252 KSLI
-260 SRSENKE
+260 
-267 SLSTAS
+267 S
-273 ESKEHFFHEKD
+273 ESKEYCRHEKD
-284 RVAEREELSNL
+284 GVPDKEDLSN
-295 ENKKAQ
+295 EKNDRKADNDSAIRQ
-301 EVSAAGQAQD
+301 ASDPSATLDNSVS
-311 LSPEVDGSAS
+311 LSLSGR
-321 FSYSEQESSFKEVPI
+321 ESSSYNEVPI
-336 SPKQTC
+336 SSKQTP
-342 RLSLSS
+342 RESLSS
-348 PKQPVS
+348 PKRAAS
-354 PSHSHIDQPFY
+354 PIHLQNDQPLHSNIRQSSAGKAKPEWFLQKD
-365 SDTRQG
+365 SEGDTPSLISWPSR

-383 VHGSPE
+383 AHGSPE

-395 SQKKSHPVP
+395 SQRKSHPVP
-404 VDYMPLQS
+404 AHYVPLQT
-412 ETSAFNRVAN
+412 ETSAFDRVIN
-422 QTFSSVRQQV
+422 HPVSSARQPIHG
-432 YGCFQPA
+432 YIQPA
-439 GVAHAA
+439 GIAHTAQ
-445 KLMATEDAKNI
+445 LMAIEEPANI
-456 SISSLLVPDNTGI
+456 SDGSLLLPDNVSLL
-469 MTKSPTATALEKE
+469 TKSSAATVSESEKNKALD
-482 KSNILQNYGSK
+482 YGAK
-493 PDEYPLGTEQL
+493 PDEEDSLEGEQASKGRRPIL
-504 LKSRKPVLPPEV
+504 PSEIRK
-516 HRQGKSNEDH
+516 QGKNHEGLFGGGELDTPVGSSS
-526 FTASEFDKSALSS
+526 FASKL
-539 AFISKPKANS
+539 KVNS
-549 SELQKALEFT
+549 EVQRELECNKRQA
-559 KSQDPEPLFKTH
+559 PEQQFKTP
-571 EGTERSE
+571 ENIERSE
-578 TVMYIQN
+578 AVMYIQS
-585 GSVSHSAKA
+585 GSVSQPAKA
-594 KGESQEVSM
+594 KAPVWKVSTA
-603 MKHKLLTRSMSDYTG
+603 KHKVLTCSMSDYTVA
-618 TPKSEALKSKESV
+618 PKLEAFKSKES
-631 TKKEMAFQSSEANV
+631 MEANAP
-645 SNGEIGMVDTKV
+645 NGEIGMVDTKV
-657 SVAQLRNA
+657 SVAQLRNV
-665 FLETVSAHK
+665 FLETANANK
-674 KTELESQ
+674 KTELESRFK
-681 IEMSTSGTDL
+681 MSTAGSTL
-691 SANTERER
+691 SSNGDHER
-699 GSRRPRR
+699 GPRRPRR
-706 YFSPGESRKTSERFR
+706 YFSPGENRKTSERFK

-731 ETDRSSLSPELP
+731 ETDRSILSAEIPT
-743 AAEDEEKL
+743 AEDEEKL
-751 DERAKLSVAA
+751 DDRAKLSVAA

-766 REMEKSFEG
+766 REMEKSFEM
-775 KNIPKPHSRNS
+775 KNIPKPPTRSS
-786 AIERRLRRMQDRS
+786 AVERRLRRLQDRS
-799 RTQPVTTEE
+799 HTQPITSEE

-813 TEPTPASCTVNT
+813 TESTPASRSVNT
-825 HTVVTRIPSPTVVK
+825 HTVVTRVPSPTVVK

-844 TRLQA
+844 ISLQA
-849 SVHQKT
+849 SAHQKI
-855 LAKEDIKEAKEAV
+855 LAKEEIRAAKEAMGQ
-868 EPDQSGEPD
+868 DQSDEPD
-877 SSTLSLAEKMALF
+877 SSSLSLAEKMALF
-890 NKLAQP
+890 NKLSQP
-896 VSKTI
+896 VSRAI

-925 GEVEQVQNGS
+925 GEVEQMQWKKSKLVQNESG
-935 EKITPLSSAILTSV
+935 KITPLSTAVATSV
-949 STMTSVI
+949 STMASAL
-956 SPVYAGDLHAK
+956 SPLYAGDLHVKPASDGSV
-967 STADENVSATSKVD
+967 STATNAD
-981 LRCHSSLENADTPVK
+981 LRFHSSAENSDSSGKRTQ
-996 GILKSEHWQPSV
+996 KSEQWQPSV
-1008 EAMESKR
+1008 EALESNR
-1015 ASKEHEEEETNRFL
+1015 ASKKHEEERKRLL
-1029 AYEDNDVKKYS
+1029 AHEANEITKYS
-1040 SFEETATHPVLSK
+1040 SFEEETTHPVPEK
-1053 TEDYHKEIKYT
+1053 PGDYHKETTYS
-1064 FPRKSSMELFTQQ
+1064 FLRKGSMELFSSQ
-1077 ALLQPLEQKE
+1077 ALFQPLEQKE
-1087 FVSDT
+1087 IDT
-1092 VLQGK
+1092 HMQGK
-1097 QEVKEGWS
+1097 WEVKEGQS
-1105 LEEKMEVENVLKSKT
+1105 FEEKMDLESVMKSKT
-1120 LLRDHGEPTSELGM
+1120 LQRDHAEPNSELTSTSAM
-1134 MSPQIDS
+1134 RTVS
-1141 QTVVSSRQRE
+1141 QTAAAASCRLQE
-1151 ASEQLDE
+1151 LSEQLE
-1158 KFYRNPCE
+1158 GKFNKNSCE
-1166 LFVAEDNK
+1166 MFSIGENK
-1174 IETTEDYLDAP
+1174 AQTTEDVLDNS
-1185 SKTLS
+1185 SKTMS

-1198 KKRGEESWRSRLNKK
+1198 KKSGEEDWKSRLGKK
-1213 QEYGKMSVSERSTQL
+1213 QEYAKVSVTDRSAQMQEVEQL
-1228 QEAEQFFKKKE
+1228 LKK
-1239 EGRMT
+1239 
-1244 DDNDVSNQLWEPVYA
+1244 EPVYA
-1259 STYSPAIPVAHTFHP
+1259 STYSPAMPTLHKSHP
-1274 FVPIHQVNSSSLK
+1274 FLPINQ
-1287 ESSPLVFDERHPWRW
+1287 R
-1302 KQKMA
+1302 MA
-1307 DSHESQ
+1307 DNQESQ

-1323 TVREEAWK
+1323 TAREEAWK
-1331 TKGKGAANDSSQF
+1331 SKGKGAANDSTQF

-1357 PTAITP
+1357 PSALTP
-1363 VTSPF
+1363 VASPF
-1368 CNRLK
+1368 SNRQK
-1373 STTPVSKPLEEIEAR
+1373 STTPVTKPLEEIEAR
-1388 PDLQLESDLKLDKLE
+1388 PDMQLESDMKLDKLE
-1403 TFLGRLNN
+1403 SFLGRLNN
-1411 KVGGMQET
+1411 KVAGMHET

-1444 RHVDCPISTVPLELN
+1444 RHVDFPSSSVPLDLD
-1459 EDFDAIFDPYAP
+1459 EDFDAIFDPCAP

-1479 HKRAVRPMRRVQ
+1479 HKRAVRPTRRVQ
-1491 ASRNPLK
+1491 SSRNPLK
-1498 LLAAR
+1498 MLAAR

-1516 IAFMESKRMK
+1516 VAFMESKRMK
-1526 VEKMSANSNFSEV
+1526 VEKMSTNSNFSEV

-1597 LNSGDCFLLLTPHY
+1597 LNSGDCFLLLTPHF

-1638 RELGCRASYV
+1638 RELGCRASYI

-1660 AAKDFWKLLGGQTSY
+1660 AAKDFWKLLGGQTNY

-1700 VDDKLIPDDDYW
+1700 VEDKLIPEDDYW
-1712 GKMPRC
+1712 GKVPKC
-1718 TLLQSKEVLVF
+1718 TLLQPKEVLVF

-1758 WNGTFDYANC
+1758 WNGTFDYSNC

-1775 GECNPLIPRKGQ
+1775 GECNPVIPRKGQ
-1787 GRPDWAIFG
+1787 GRPDWAVFG

-1833 DPRSD
+1833 ESRSD
-1838 FKPYDVMLMVP
+1838 SKRYDVMLMVA
-1849 VPQTTVGTVLDGINI
+1849 VPQTTVGTVLDGMNI
-1864 GRGYGFVEGEDGR
+1864 GRGYGLVEGEDGR

-1915 KWKYMVSTA
+1915 KWKYMVSTT
-1924 AVPTAAVSNIIQQPA
+1924 V
-1939 NLLPEDRAIWKMRP
+1939 
-1953 IGSRQKGE
+1953 GSRQKGE

-1967 GKEKCVYYFW
+1967 GKEKCVYFFW

-2036 NTQSDWRLYCVRGE
+2036 NAQSDWRLYCVRGE
-2050 VAIEGNLLE
+2050 VPNEGNLLE

-2159 FTPRLFILSS
+2159 FTPRLFSLSS
-2169 SSGDFSATE
+2169 SSGEFSATE
-2178 YIYPARDPA
+2178 YVYPSRDPA
-2187 VVNSMPFLQEDLY
+2187 VINSMPFLQEDLY

-2226 NKITGSARIRW
+2226 NKIAGSARIRW

-2296 EVSNQIILVEDVLAK
+2296 DVSNQIILVEDVLAK

-2352 RDEYNAL
+2352 REEYNAL
-2359 PSWKQVNVKKAKGLF
+2359 PSWKQVNLKKAKGLF

>member
-1 MFRNPWISSYL
+1 MGKASCFL
-12 GNVKYSEEQDFDK
+12 GHTSGVMILTMDADFAK
-25 ENSVRFKTSKL
+25 GNSIRFKPSRLLLRK
-36 HQRRRALS
+36 RALS

-85 KQNILEMKR
+85 NRDILEMKR

-108 TQPILLQNCPG
+108 TQPMLLQNCPG
-119 LVTHRL
+119 SVTHRL

-137 DSYSPHFGRS
+137 DPYSPHLGRS

-153 SDSSIGKQPRSSRYR
+153 SDSSVEKHPRSSRYR
-168 AEPTG
+168 SETTGGNTEPL
-173 ANSEPPYSTGAMDNQ
+173 YSTANMDVQ
-188 GLESK
+188 ELESK

-204 RRQLAEKYGLP
+204 RRQLAEKYGLA
-215 LESEADSEYLSRYT
+215 LESDLDSDYSSRYT
-229 RPRKEP
+229 RARKDP
-235 DTGDKKEVKSD
+235 DSVERKGVKSERQD
-246 KQEEES
+246 DEN
-252 KDFSSLYF
+252 KDYGTLYF
-260 SRSENKE
+260 SRTETKSSKSVISDSKEYSSREDKDDLSNEKGVRKADDSAIRQASEPSATLDSSV
-267 SLSTAS
+267 SLS
-273 ESKEHFFHEKD
+273 
-284 RVAEREELSNL
+284 LS
-295 ENKKAQ
+295 
-301 EVSAAGQAQD
+301 GRD
-311 LSPEVDGSAS
+311 
-321 FSYSEQESSFKEVPI
+321 SSCYNEVPMP
-336 SPKQTC
+336 PKPAP
-342 RLSLSS
+342 RESLSS
-348 PKQPVS
+348 PKRAAS
-354 PSHSHIDQPFY
+354 PTHLQNDQPLHSNSRQSAGKAKPEWFLQKD
-365 SDTRQG
+365 SEGDTPSLISWPSR

-383 VHGSPE
+383 ARGSPE

-395 SQKKSHPVP
+395 SQRKSHPVP
-404 VDYMPLQS
+404 AHYMPLQT
-412 ETSAFNRVAN
+412 ETSAFDRVLN
-422 QTFSSVRQQV
+422 QPVSSVRQPIHG
-432 YGCFQPA
+432 YIQPA
-439 GVAHAA
+439 GIAHTAQ
-445 KLMATEDAKNI
+445 LMAAEEPAN
-456 SISSLLVPDNTGI
+456 SPAGSLLPTD
-469 MTKSPTATALEKE
+469 TKSSAA
-482 KSNILQNYGSK
+482 
-493 PDEYPLGTEQL
+493 
-504 LKSRKPVLPPEV
+504 
-516 HRQGKSNEDH
+516 
-526 FTASEFDKSALSS
+526 TASESEKKEAPGYGAKPAEEDSLEGEQASKGRRPILPSEIRKQGKNHEGLFGGGELETPVGSS
-539 AFISKPKANS
+539 SFASKPKVNS
-549 SELQKALEFT
+549 EVQRELECNKRQASEQQF
-559 KSQDPEPLFKTH
+559 KSPENV
-571 EGTERSE
+571 ERSE
-578 TVMYIQN
+578 AVMYIQS
-585 GSVSHSAKA
+585 GSVLQPDKAKA
-594 KGESQEVSM
+594 PVWKVST
-603 MKHKLLTRSMSDYTG
+603 KHKVLTRSMSDYTV
-618 TPKSEALKSKESV
+618 TTKLEPFKSKES
-631 TKKEMAFQSSEANV
+631 MEANPP
-645 SNGEIGMVDTKV
+645 NGEIGMVDTKV
-657 SVAQLRNA
+657 SVAQLRNV
-665 FLETVSAHK
+665 FLESANANKKTEVESRFEMSAAGSTVSAN
-674 KTELESQ
+674 
-681 IEMSTSGTDL
+681 GD
-691 SANTERER
+691 R
-699 GSRRPRR
+699 GPRKARR
-706 YFSPGESRKTSERFR
+706 YFTPGENRKTSERFK

-731 ETDRSSLSPELP
+731 ETDRSILY
-743 AAEDEEKL
+743 AEIPTADDEEKL
-751 DERAKLSVAA
+751 DDRAKLSVAA

-766 REMEKSFEG
+766 REMEKSFEM
-775 KNIPKPHSRNS
+775 KNIPKPPSRSS
-786 AIERRLRRMQDRS
+786 AVERRLRRLQDRS
-799 RTQPVTTEE
+799 HTQPITSEE

-813 TEPTPASCTVNT
+813 TETTPASRSVNT
-825 HTVVTRIPSPTVVK
+825 HTVVTRVPSPTVVK

-844 TRLQA
+844 TSLQA
-849 SVHQKT
+849 SAHQKI
-855 LAKEDIKEAKEAV
+855 LAKEEIRAAKEAMGQ
-868 EPDQSGEPD
+868 DQSEEPD

-890 NKLAQP
+890 NKLSQP
-896 VSKTI
+896 VSRAI
-901 STRSRGDIRHRR
+901 STRNRGDLRHRR

-925 GEVEQVQNGS
+925 GEVEQVQS
-935 EKITPLSSAILTSV
+935 ESGKIAPLSSAVATS
-949 STMTSVI
+949 I
-956 SPVYAGDLHAK
+956 SAMASALAPLFGDLPGKPGTDGRGSAATRFHPA
-967 STADENVSATSKVD
+967 AENLD
-981 LRCHSSLENADTPVK
+981 SSGKHTH
-996 GILKSEHWQPSV
+996 KSEQWQPSM
-1008 EAMESKR
+1008 EALESRKP
-1015 ASKEHEEEETNRFL
+1015 SKKHEEERKRFL
-1029 AYEDNDVKKYS
+1029 AHEANEIKKYS
-1040 SFEETATHPVLSK
+1040 SFEDETTHPVPEK
-1053 TEDYHKEIKYT
+1053 TGDHHKETTYS
-1064 FPRKSSMELFTQQ
+1064 FLRKGSLELFGSQ
-1077 ALLQPLEQKE
+1077 ALFQPLEQKE
-1087 FVSDT
+1087 IDT
-1092 VLQGK
+1092 GIQ
-1097 QEVKEGWS
+1097 
-1105 LEEKMEVENVLKSKT
+1105 
-1120 LLRDHGEPTSELGM
+1120 DHAEPSSELTSTSAM
-1134 MSPQIDS
+1134 RTVS
-1141 QTVVSSRQRE
+1141 QTAAAASCRLQE
-1151 ASEQLDE
+1151 LSEQLE
-1158 KFYRNPCE
+1158 GKFYKNSCE
-1166 LFVAEDNK
+1166 MFSMGESKAQTAEDV
-1174 IETTEDYLDAP
+1174 LDNA
-1185 SKTLS
+1185 SKTMS

-1198 KKRGEESWRSRLNKK
+1198 KKSGEEDWKSRLSKK
-1213 QEYGKMSVSERSTQL
+1213 QEYAKVAVTDRSAQMQEVEQL
-1228 QEAEQFFKKKE
+1228 LKK
-1239 EGRMT
+1239 
-1244 DDNDVSNQLWEPVYA
+1244 EPVYA
-1259 STYSPAIPVAHTFHP
+1259 STYSPVIPALHKFHP
-1274 FVPIHQVNSSSLK
+1274 FLPINQVCSTSLK
-1287 ESSPLVFDERHPWRW
+1287 ESSSLISDDRHPWRW
-1302 KQKMA
+1302 KQRMA
-1307 DSHESQ
+1307 DNQESQ

-1323 TVREEAWK
+1323 TAREEAWK
-1331 TKGKGAANDSSQF
+1331 SKGKGAANDSTQF

-1357 PTAITP
+1357 PSALTP
-1363 VTSPF
+1363 AASPF
-1368 CNRLK
+1368 RQK
-1373 STTPVSKPLEEIEAR
+1373 STTPVTKPLEEIEAR
-1388 PDLQLESDLKLDKLE
+1388 PDMQLESDMKLDKLE
-1403 TFLGRLNN
+1403 SFLGRLNN
-1411 KVGGMQET
+1411 KVAGMQET

-1425 KSVKEVM
+1425 RSVKEVM

-1444 RHVDCPISTVPLELN
+1444 RHVDFPSSSVPLDLD

-1471 KLISSVAE
+1471 KLTSSVAE
-1479 HKRAVRPMRRVQ
+1479 HKRAVRPTRRVQ
-1491 ASRNPLK
+1491 SSRNPLK
-1498 LLAAR
+1498 MLAAR
-1503 EDILHEYT
+1503 QDILHEYT

-1516 IAFMESKRMK
+1516 VAFMESKRMK
-1526 VEKMSANSNFSEV
+1526 VEKMSTNSNFSEV

-1551 NVSLRSVNLT
+1551 NISLRSVNLT

-1597 LNSGDCFLLLTPHY
+1597 LNSGDCFLLLTPHL

-1638 RELGCRASYV
+1638 RELGCRASYI

-1660 AAKDFWKLLGGQTSY
+1660 AAKDFWKLLGGQTNY

-1700 VDDKLIPDDDYW
+1700 VEDKLIPEDDYW
-1712 GKMPRC
+1712 GKVPKC
-1718 TLLQSKEVLVF
+1718 TLLQPKEVLVF

-1758 WNGTFDYANC
+1758 WNGTFDYSNC

-1787 GRPDWAIFG
+1787 GRPDWAVFG

-1817 KKHNEKNS
+1817 KKLNEKNS

-1833 DPRSD
+1833 ESRSD
-1838 FKPYDVMLMVP
+1838 SKPYDVMLMVA
-1849 VPQTTVGTVLDGINI
+1849 VPQTTVGTVLDGMNI
-1864 GRGYGFVEGEDGR
+1864 GRGYGLVEGEDGR

-1915 KWKYMVSTA
+1915 KWKYMVSTT
-1924 AVPTAAVSNIIQQPA
+1924 V
-1939 NLLPEDRAIWKMRP
+1939 
-1953 IGSRQKGE
+1953 GSRQKGE

-1967 GKEKCVYYFW
+1967 GKEKCVYFFW

-2036 NTQSDWRLYCVRGE
+2036 NAQSDWRLYCVRGE
-2050 VAIEGNLLE
+2050 VPNEGNLLE

-2085 WHGCKAQSHTKDVG
+2085 WHGCKAQAHTKDVG

-2159 FTPRLFILSS
+2159 FTPRLFSLSS
-2169 SSGDFSATE
+2169 SSGEFSATE
-2178 YIYPARDPA
+2178 YVYPSRDPA
-2187 VVNSMPFLQEDLY
+2187 VINSMPFLQEDLY

-2248 LQYCKG
+2248 LRYCKG

-2352 RDEYNAL
+2352 REEYNAL
-2359 PSWKQVNVKKAKGLF
+2359 PSWKQVNLKKAKGLF

>member
-1 MFRNPWISSYL
+1 MIL
-12 GNVKYSEEQDFDK
+12 TMDADFDK

-36 HQRRRALS
+36 LQRRRALS
-44 FQKEFSLEDKEELAN
+44 FQKEFSFEDKEELAN

-137 DSYSPHFGRS
+137 DPYSPHFGRS

-153 SDSSIGKQPRSSRYR
+153 SDSSVEKQPRSSRYR

-173 ANSEPPYSTGAMDNQ
+173 AHSEPTYSTGAMDTQ

-215 LESEADSEYLSRYT
+215 LESEGDSEYLSRYT
-229 RPRKEP
+229 RARKDP
-235 DTGDKKEVKSD
+235 DAGEKKEVKSD
-246 KQEEES
+246 KQEDES
-252 KDFSSLYF
+252 KEYSSLY
-260 SRSENKE
+260 SSMSENKE
-267 SLSTAS
+267 SWTTAS
-273 ESKEHFFHEKD
+273 ESKEYSFHEKD
-284 RVAEREELSNL
+284 SIPDREELSNS
-295 ENKKAQ
+295 ENKRAQ
-301 EVSAAGQAQD
+301 DVSAPGQAQD
-311 LSPEVDGSAS
+311 LSSEVDGSAS
-321 FSYSEQESSFKEVPI
+321 FSYSEQESSFKEVPV

-342 RLSLSS
+342 MLSLSS

-354 PSHSHIDQPFY
+354 PGHSHNDQPLY
-365 SDTRQG
+365 SDTRHGSTGKAKPEWFLQKDSEG
-371 VKVREKLVKEES
+371 DTPSLISWPSRVKVREKLVKEES
-383 VHGSPE
+383 AHGSPE
-389 LVTDTV
+389 LVTDPV

-412 ETSAFNRVAN
+412 ETSSFDRVAS
-422 QTFSSVRQQV
+422 QTLSSVRQPIHG
-432 YGCFQPA
+432 YIQPA
-439 GVAHAA
+439 GVAHTA
-445 KLMATEDAKNI
+445 KLMVTEDPENI
-456 SISSLLVPDNTGI
+456 SISSLLISDNAGV
-469 MTKSPTATALEKE
+469 MTKSPPATALEKE
-482 KSNILQNYGSK
+482 KSNVLQNYGSK
-493 PDEYPLGTEQL
+493 PDECPLGTEQL
-504 LKSRKPVLPPEV
+504 LKNRKPILPSEVL
-516 HRQGKSNEDH
+516 RQGKSNEDH
-526 FTASEFDKSALSS
+526 FRASEFDKATVPSS
-539 AFISKPKANS
+539 LISKPKANS
-549 SELQKALEFT
+549 SELQKELECT
-559 KSQDPEPLFKTH
+559 KHQVPEPLFKTR
-571 EGTERSE
+571 ENTERSE
-578 TVMYIQN
+578 TVMYIQS
-585 GSVSHSAKA
+585 GSISHSAKA
-594 KGESQEVSM
+594 KGQAQEVST

-618 TPKSEALKSKESV
+618 SPKPEALKSKETV
-631 TKKEMAFQSSEANV
+631 TRKEMAFQSAEANV
-645 SNGEIGMVDTKV
+645 PNGEIGMVDTKV

-665 FLETVSAHK
+665 FLETINVHK
-674 KTELESQ
+674 KTELESRF
-681 IEMSTSGTDL
+681 EMSTSGTDL
-691 SANTERER
+691 SANTEPER
-699 GSRRPRR
+699 VSRRPRR

-731 ETDRSSLSPELP
+731 ETDRSTLSPEMP

-775 KNIPKPHSRNS
+775 KNIPKPRSRNS

-813 TEPTPASCTVNT
+813 T
-825 HTVVTRIPSPTVVK
+825 
-839 STVQP
+839 
-844 TRLQA
+844 LQA
-849 SVHQKT
+849 SAHQKT
-855 LAKEDIKEAKEAV
+855 LAKEEIKEAV
-868 EPDQSGEPD
+868 EQDQSGEPD

-901 STRSRGDIRHRR
+901 SPRSRGDIRHRR

-925 GEVEQVQNGS
+925 GEVEQVQNESG
-935 EKITPLSSAILTSV
+935 KITPLSPTVVTSV
-949 STMTSVI
+949 STMASVI
-956 SPVYAGDLHAK
+956 SPMYAGDLRAK
-967 STADENVSATSKVD
+967 STVDESVSATSKPD
-981 LRCHSSLENADTPVK
+981 LRVHSSVENADTPVK

-1008 EAMESKR
+1008 EVMESKQ
-1015 ASKEHEEEETNRFL
+1015 ASREHEEGETNRFL

-1040 SFEETATHPVLSK
+1040 SFEEVTTHPVLSK
-1053 TEDYHKEIKYT
+1053 TEDYHKETKYT

-1077 ALLQPLEQKE
+1077 GLLQPAEQKE

-1097 QEVKEGWS
+1097 QEVKEGLF
-1105 LEEKMEVENVLKSKT
+1105 LEEKMELESVLKSKT
-1120 LLRDHGEPTSELGM
+1120 LLRDHVEPTSELGTTAT
-1134 MSPQIDS
+1134 QAV
-1141 QTVVSSRQRE
+1141 TVVSYRQQE
-1151 ASEQLDE
+1151 ASEQLEE
-1158 KFYRNPCE
+1158 KFYKNPCE
-1166 LFVAEDNK
+1166 LFAAGDNK
-1174 IETTEDYLDAP
+1174 TETTEDTLDAP

-1198 KKRGEESWRSRLNKK
+1198 KKSGEESWKSRLNKK
-1213 QEYGKMSVSERSTQL
+1213 QEYGKVSITERSTQL
-1228 QEAEQFFKKKE
+1228 QEAEQLFKKK
-1239 EGRMT
+1239 
-1244 DDNDVSNQLWEPVYA
+1244 
-1259 STYSPAIPVAHTFHP
+1259 
-1274 FVPIHQVNSSSLK
+1274 
-1287 ESSPLVFDERHPWRW
+1287 
-1302 KQKMA
+1302 QKVA

-1313 MTIEERKHLI
+1313 MSIEERKHLI

-1331 TKGKGAANDSSQF
+1331 TKGKGAANDSTQF

-1363 VTSPF
+1363 VASPF

-1388 PDLQLESDLKLDKLE
+1388 PDMQLESDMKLDKLE

-1444 RHVDCPISTVPLELN
+1444 RHMDCPTSTVPLELD

-1471 KLISSVAE
+1471 KLTSSVAE
-1479 HKRAVRPMRRVQ
+1479 HKRAVRPMRRAQ

-1526 VEKMSANSNFSEV
+1526 VEKMSTNSNFSEV

-1551 NVSLRSVNLT
+1551 SVSLRSVNLT

-1675 QSAGSPEED
+1675 QSAGNPEED

-1833 DPRSD
+1833 DSRSD

-1864 GRGYGFVEGEDGR
+1864 GRGYGFIEGEDGR

-1924 AVPTAAVSNIIQQPA
+1924 V
-1939 NLLPEDRAIWKMRP
+1939 
-1953 IGSRQKGE
+1953 GSRQKGE
-1961 QQVRAV
+1961 QQGRAV
-1967 GKEKCVYYFW
+1967 GKEKCVYFFW

-2021 GGMIVHAGRREEEEE
+2021 GGMVVHAGRREEEEE

-2050 VAIEGNLLE
+2050 VSIEGNLLE

-2178 YIYPARDPA
+2178 YIYPARDPT

-2248 LQYCKG
+2248 LQYCRG

-2323 ARPLPEGVD
+2323 ARPLPEGAD

>member
-1 MFRNPWISSYL
+1 
-12 GNVKYSEEQDFDK
+12 
-25 ENSVRFKTSKL
+25 
-36 HQRRRALS
+36 
-44 FQKEFSLEDKEELAN
+44 
-59 STKDIDANLLAVL
+59 
-72 PKVSELRKLFEPN
+72 
-85 KQNILEMKR
+85 MKR

-137 DSYSPHFGRS
+137 DPYSPHFGRS

-153 SDSSIGKQPRSSRYR
+153 SDSSVEKQPRSSRYR

-173 ANSEPPYSTGAMDNQ
+173 AHSEPTYSTGAMDTQ

-215 LESEADSEYLSRYT
+215 LESEGDSEYLSRYT
-229 RPRKEP
+229 RARKDP
-235 DTGDKKEVKSD
+235 DAGEKKEVKSD
-246 KQEEES
+246 KQEDES
-252 KDFSSLYF
+252 KEYSSLY
-260 SRSENKE
+260 SSMSENKE
-267 SLSTAS
+267 SWTTAS
-273 ESKEHFFHEKD
+273 ESKEYSFHEKD
-284 RVAEREELSNL
+284 SIPDREELSNL
-295 ENKKAQ
+295 ENKRAQ
-301 EVSAAGQAQD
+301 DVSAPGQAQD
-311 LSPEVDGSAS
+311 LSSEVDGSAS
-321 FSYSEQESSFKEVPI
+321 FSYSEQESSFKEVPV

-342 RLSLSS
+342 RVSLSS

-354 PSHSHIDQPFY
+354 PSHSHNDQPLY
-365 SDTRQG
+365 SDIRHGSTGKAKPEWFLQKDSEGDTPSLISWPSR

-383 VHGSPE
+383 AHGSPE
-389 LVTDTV
+389 LVTDPV

-412 ETSAFNRVAN
+412 ETSSFDRVAS
-422 QTFSSVRQQV
+422 QTLSSVRQPIHG
-432 YGCFQPA
+432 YIQPA
-439 GVAHAA
+439 GVAHTA
-445 KLMATEDAKNI
+445 KLMATEDPENI
-456 SISSLLVPDNTGI
+456 SISSLLTSDNAGI
-469 MTKSPTATALEKE
+469 MTKSPPATALEKE

-493 PDEYPLGTEQL
+493 PDECPLGTEQL
-504 LKSRKPVLPPEV
+504 LKNRKPILPSEVL
-516 HRQGKSNEDH
+516 RQGKSNEDH
-526 FTASEFDKSALSS
+526 FRASEFDKATVPSS
-539 AFISKPKANS
+539 LISKPKANS
-549 SELQKALEFT
+549 SELQKELECT
-559 KSQDPEPLFKTH
+559 KHQVPEPQFKTR
-571 EGTERSE
+571 ENTERSE
-578 TVMYIQN
+578 TVIYVQS
-585 GSVSHSAKA
+585 GSISHSAKA
-594 KGESQEVSM
+594 KGQAQEVST
-603 MKHKLLTRSMSDYTG
+603 MKHRLLTRSMSDYTG
-618 TPKSEALKSKESV
+618 SPKPEALKSKETV
-631 TKKEMAFQSSEANV
+631 TRKEMAFQSAEANV
-645 SNGEIGMVDTKV
+645 PNGEIGMVDTKV

-665 FLETVSAHK
+665 FLETINVHK
-674 KTELESQ
+674 KTELESRF
-681 IEMSTSGTDL
+681 EMLTSGTDL
-691 SANTERER
+691 SANTEPER
-699 GSRRPRR
+699 VSRRPRR
-706 YFSPGESRKTSERFR
+706 YFSPGENRKTSERFR

-731 ETDRSSLSPELP
+731 ETDSVTFQIP
-743 AAEDEEKL
+743 AISCCLISVDEEKL

-775 KNIPKPHSRNS
+775 KNIPKPRSRNS

-799 RTQPVTTEE
+799 LPFM
-808 VVIAA
+808 
-813 TEPTPASCTVNT
+813 CY
-825 HTVVTRIPSPTVVK
+825 
-839 STVQP
+839 
-844 TRLQA
+844 LQA
-849 SVHQKT
+849 SAHQKT
-855 LAKEDIKEAKEAV
+855 LAKEEIKEAVKQ
-868 EPDQSGEPD
+868 DQSGEPD

-925 GEVEQVQNGS
+925 GEVEQVQNESG
-935 EKITPLSSAILTSV
+935 KITPLSPTVVTSV
-949 STMTSVI
+949 STMASVI
-956 SPVYAGDLHAK
+956 SPMYAGDLRAK
-967 STADENVSATSKVD
+967 STVDESVSATSKPD
-981 LRCHSSLENADTPVK
+981 LRVHSSVENADTPVK

-1008 EAMESKR
+1008 EVMESKR
-1015 ASKEHEEEETNRFL
+1015 ASREHEEGETNRFL

-1040 SFEETATHPVLSK
+1040 SFEEVTTHPVLSK
-1053 TEDYHKEIKYT
+1053 TEDYHKETKYT

-1077 ALLQPLEQKE
+1077 GLLQPAEQKE
-1087 FVSDT
+1087 FVFDT

-1097 QEVKEGWS
+1097 QEVKEGLF
-1105 LEEKMEVENVLKSKT
+1105 LEEKMELESVLKSKT
-1120 LLRDHGEPTSELGM
+1120 FINETHLRK
-1134 MSPQIDS
+1134 QKCRKV
-1141 QTVVSSRQRE
+1141 TVVSYRQQE
-1151 ASEQLDE
+1151 ASEQLEE
-1158 KFYRNPCE
+1158 KFYKNPCE
-1166 LFVAEDNK
+1166 LFAAGDDK
-1174 IETTEDYLDAP
+1174 TETTEDTLDAP

-1198 KKRGEESWRSRLNKK
+1198 KKSGEESWKSRLNKK
-1213 QEYGKMSVSERSTQL
+1213 QEYGKVSITERSTQL
-1228 QEAEQFFKKKE
+1228 QEAEQLFKKKVKLPMIGKSIPLE
-1239 EGRMT
+1239 TLLRR
-1244 DDNDVSNQLWEPVYA
+1244 QLGKETGA
-1259 STYSPAIPVAHTFHP
+1259 NSAYSA
-1274 FVPIHQVNSSSLK
+1274 
-1287 ESSPLVFDERHPWRW
+1287 
-1302 KQKMA
+1302 
-1307 DSHESQ
+1307 
-1313 MTIEERKHLI
+1313 
-1323 TVREEAWK
+1323 
-1331 TKGKGAANDSSQF
+1331 
-1344 TVAGRMVKKGLAS
+1344 GLAS

-1363 VTSPF
+1363 VASPF

-1388 PDLQLESDLKLDKLE
+1388 PDMQLESDMKLDKLE

-1444 RHVDCPISTVPLELN
+1444 RHMDCPTSTVPLELD

-1471 KLISSVAE
+1471 KLTSSVAE
-1479 HKRAVRPMRRVQ
+1479 HKRAVRPMRRAQ

-1526 VEKMSANSNFSEV
+1526 VEKMSTNSNFSEV

-1551 NVSLRSVNLT
+1551 SVSLRSVNLT

-1675 QSAGSPEED
+1675 QSAGNPEED

-1833 DPRSD
+1833 DSRSD
-1838 FKPYDVMLMVP
+1838 FKAYDVMLMVP

-1864 GRGYGFVEGEDGR
+1864 GRGYGFIEGEDGR

-1924 AVPTAAVSNIIQQPA
+1924 V
-1939 NLLPEDRAIWKMRP
+1939 
-1953 IGSRQKGE
+1953 GSRQKGE

-1967 GKEKCVYYFW
+1967 GKEKCVYFFW

-2021 GGMIVHAGRREEEEE
+2021 GGMVVHAGRREEEEE

-2050 VAIEGNLLE
+2050 VSIEGNLLE

-2073 IVLNINKALIYL
+2073 IVLNVNKALIYL

-2178 YIYPARDPA
+2178 YIYPARDPT
-2187 VVNSMPFLQEDLY
+2187 VVSSMPFLQEDLY

-2248 LQYCKG
+2248 LQYCRG

-2323 ARPLPEGVD
+2323 ARPLPEGAD

-2342 EDFEVALEMT
+2342 EDFEAALEMT

>member
-1 MFRNPWISSYL
+1 MVFLRWGGEDDGFTEERRSLWSGEVINLLPDF
-12 GNVKYSEEQDFDK
+12 VKG
-25 ENSVRFKTSKL
+25 NSVRFKPSRL
-36 HQRRRALS
+36 LQRKRALS
-44 FQKEFSLEDKEELAN
+44 FQKEFSFEDKEELAN

-85 KQNILEMKR
+85 NQDFLEMKR

-108 TQPILLQNCPG
+108 TQPMLLQNCPG
-119 LVTHRL
+119 SVTHRL

-137 DSYSPHFGRS
+137 DPYSHHLGRS

-153 SDSSIGKQPRSSRYR
+153 SDSSVEKQPRSSRYR
-168 AEPTG
+168 AEITG
-173 ANSEPPYSTGAMDNQ
+173 GNTESLYTGNMDTHE
-188 GLESK
+188 LESK

-204 RRQLAEKYGLP
+204 RRQLAEKYGLS
-215 LESEADSEYLSRYT
+215 LDSDLDSDYSSRYT
-229 RPRKEP
+229 RARKDP
-235 DTGDKKEVKSD
+235 DSLERKGMKSERQD
-246 KQEEES
+246 DES
-252 KDFSSLYF
+252 KDSSSLYS
-260 SRSENKE
+260 SRTEVKE
-267 SLSTAS
+267 SKSVIS
-273 ESKEHFFHEKD
+273 ESKEYSRYEKD
-284 RVAEREELSNL
+284 GIPAKEELSN
-295 ENKKAQ
+295 EKSDKKADDDSAIRQ
-301 EVSAAGQAQD
+301 ASDPSATLDSSVSHT
-311 LSPEVDGSAS
+311 LSGR
-321 FSYSEQESSFKEVPI
+321 ESSSYNEVPI
-336 SPKQTC
+336 SPKQTP
-342 RLSLSS
+342 RESLSS
-348 PKQPVS
+348 PKRAAS
-354 PSHSHIDQPFY
+354 PIHLQNDQPLH
-365 SDTRQG
+365 SNIRQ
-371 VKVREKLVKEES
+371 RSFL
-383 VHGSPE
+383 
-389 LVTDTV
+389 
-395 SQKKSHPVP
+395 
-404 VDYMPLQS
+404 
-412 ETSAFNRVAN
+412 SA
-422 QTFSSVRQQV
+422 
-432 YGCFQPA
+432 
-439 GVAHAA
+439 
-445 KLMATEDAKNI
+445 EI
-456 SISSLLVPDNTGI
+456 
-469 MTKSPTATALEKE
+469 PTA
-482 KSNILQNYGSK
+482 
-493 PDEYPLGTEQL
+493 D
-504 LKSRKPVLPPEV
+504 
-516 HRQGKSNEDH
+516 
-526 FTASEFDKSALSS
+526 
-539 AFISKPKANS
+539 
-549 SELQKALEFT
+549 
-559 KSQDPEPLFKTH
+559 
-571 EGTERSE
+571 
-578 TVMYIQN
+578 
-585 GSVSHSAKA
+585 
-594 KGESQEVSM
+594 
-603 MKHKLLTRSMSDYTG
+603 
-618 TPKSEALKSKESV
+618 
-631 TKKEMAFQSSEANV
+631 
-645 SNGEIGMVDTKV
+645 
-657 SVAQLRNA
+657 
-665 FLETVSAHK
+665 
-674 KTELESQ
+674 
-681 IEMSTSGTDL
+681 
-691 SANTERER
+691 
-699 GSRRPRR
+699 
-706 YFSPGESRKTSERFR
+706 
-721 TQPITSAERK
+721 
-731 ETDRSSLSPELP
+731 
-743 AAEDEEKL
+743 DEEKL
-751 DERAKLSVAA
+751 DDRAKLSVAA

-766 REMEKSFEG
+766 REMEKSFEM
-775 KNIPKPHSRNS
+775 KNIPKPPTRSS
-786 AIERRLRRMQDRS
+786 AVERRLRRLQDRS
-799 RTQPVTTEE
+799 HTQPITSEE

-813 TEPTPASCTVNT
+813 S
-825 HTVVTRIPSPTVVK
+825 
-839 STVQP
+839 
-844 TRLQA
+844 LQA
-849 SVHQKT
+849 SAHQKI
-855 LAKEDIKEAKEAV
+855 LAKEEIRAAKEAMGQ
-868 EPDQSGEPD
+868 DQSDEPD

-890 NKLAQP
+890 NKLSQP
-896 VSKTI
+896 VSRAI

-925 GEVEQVQNGS
+925 GEVEQMQWKKSKPVQS
-935 EKITPLSSAILTSV
+935 ESGKIAPLPTAVATSV
-949 STMTSVI
+949 ATMASAL
-956 SPVYAGDLHAK
+956 SALFAGDLHAK
-967 STADENVSATSKVD
+967 QARDGSVSAATKAD
-981 LRCHSSLENADTPVK
+981 LRFHTSAENSESSGK
-996 GILKSEHWQPSV
+996 HMQKSEQWQPSS
-1008 EAMESKR
+1008 ELLESKR
-1015 ASKEHEEEETNRFL
+1015 SSKKHEEEGKRFL
-1029 AYEDNDVKKYS
+1029 AHEANEIRKYS
-1040 SFEETATHPVLSK
+1040 SFEEETTHPVTEK
-1053 TEDYHKEIKYT
+1053 TGDYHKESTYS
-1064 FPRKSSMELFTQQ
+1064 FLRKGSMELFSSQ
-1077 ALLQPLEQKE
+1077 ALFQPLEHKE
-1087 FVSDT
+1087 MDT
-1092 VLQGK
+1092 SMQDH
-1097 QEVKEGWS
+1097 
-1105 LEEKMEVENVLKSKT
+1105 VES
-1120 LLRDHGEPTSELGM
+1120 TSELT
-1134 MSPQIDS
+1134 STSATRTVS
-1141 QTVVSSRQRE
+1141 QTAAVASCRLQE
-1151 ASEQLDE
+1151 LSEQLE
-1158 KFYRNPCE
+1158 GKFYKNSCE
-1166 LFVAEDNK
+1166 MFSVGENKTQAAEDV
-1174 IETTEDYLDAP
+1174 LDSS
-1185 SKTLS
+1185 SKTMS

-1198 KKRGEESWRSRLNKK
+1198 KKSGEEDWKSRLSKK
-1213 QEYGKMSVSERSTQL
+1213 QEYAKVSATDRSAQMQEVEQL
-1228 QEAEQFFKKKE
+1228 LKK
-1239 EGRMT
+1239 
-1244 DDNDVSNQLWEPVYA
+1244 EPVYA
-1259 STYSPAIPVAHTFHP
+1259 STYSPVIPAVHKFHP
-1274 FVPIHQVNSSSLK
+1274 FLPINQRL
-1287 ESSPLVFDERHPWRW
+1287 
-1302 KQKMA
+1302 A
-1307 DSHESQ
+1307 DNQESQ

-1323 TVREEAWK
+1323 TAREEAWK
-1331 TKGKGAANDSSQF
+1331 SKGKGAANDSTQF

-1357 PTAITP
+1357 PSALTP
-1363 VTSPF
+1363 VASPF
-1368 CNRLK
+1368 SNRQK
-1373 STTPVSKPLEEIEAR
+1373 STTPVTKPLEEIEAR
-1388 PDLQLESDLKLDKLE
+1388 PDMQLESDMKLDKLE
-1403 TFLGRLNN
+1403 SFLGRLNN
-1411 KVGGMQET
+1411 KVAGMPET

-1444 RHVDCPISTVPLELN
+1444 RHVDFPSSSVPLDLD

-1491 ASRNPLK
+1491 SSRNPLK
-1498 LLAAR
+1498 MLAAR

-1516 IAFMESKRMK
+1516 VAFMESKRMK
-1526 VEKMSANSNFSEV
+1526 VEKMSTNSNFSEV

-1597 LNSGDCFLLLTPHY
+1597 LNSGDCFLLLTPHL

-1638 RELGCRASYV
+1638 RELGCRASYI

-1660 AAKDFWKLLGGQTSY
+1660 AAKDFWKLLGGQTNY

-1700 VDDKLIPDDDYW
+1700 VEDKLIPEDDYW
-1712 GKMPRC
+1712 GKMPKC
-1718 TLLQSKEVLVF
+1718 TLLQPKEVLVF

-1758 WNGTFDYANC
+1758 WNGTFDYSNC

-1775 GECNPLIPRKGQ
+1775 GECNPIIPRKGQ
-1787 GRPDWAIFG
+1787 GRPDWAVFG

-1817 KKHNEKNS
+1817 KKLNEKNS

-1833 DPRSD
+1833 ESRSET
-1838 FKPYDVMLMVP
+1838 KPYDVMLMVA
-1849 VPQTTVGTVLDGINI
+1849 VPQTTVGTVLDGMNI
-1864 GRGYGFVEGEDGR
+1864 GRGYGLVEGEDGR

-1915 KWKYMVSTA
+1915 KWKYMVSTT
-1924 AVPTAAVSNIIQQPA
+1924 V
-1939 NLLPEDRAIWKMRP
+1939 
-1953 IGSRQKGE
+1953 GSRQKGE

-1967 GKEKCVYYFW
+1967 GKEKCVYFFW

-2036 NTQSDWRLYCVRGE
+2036 NAQSDWRLYCVRGE
-2050 VAIEGNLLE
+2050 VPNEGNLLE

-2085 WHGCKAQSHTKDVG
+2085 WHGCKAQSHTKEVG

-2159 FTPRLFILSS
+2159 FTPRLFSLSS
-2169 SSGDFSATE
+2169 SSGEFAATE
-2178 YIYPARDPA
+2178 FVYPSRDPA
-2187 VVNSMPFLQEDLY
+2187 VINSMPFLQEDLY

-2226 NKITGSARIRW
+2226 NKIAGSARIRW
-2237 ATDRKCAMETV
+2237 ATDRKSAMETV

-2296 EVSNQIILVEDVLAK
+2296 DVSNQIILVEDVLAK

-2352 RDEYNAL
+2352 REEYNAL
-2359 PSWKQVNVKKAKGLF
+2359 PSWKQVNLKKAKGLF

>member
-1 MFRNPWISSYL
+1 MGKASCFL
-12 GNVKYSEEQDFDK
+12 GHTSGVMILTMDADFAK
-25 ENSVRFKTSKL
+25 GNSIRFKPSRLLLRK
-36 HQRRRALS
+36 RALS
-44 FQKEFSLEDKEELAN
+44 FQKEFSFEDKEELSN

-85 KQNILEMKR
+85 NRDFLEMKR

-108 TQPILLQNCPG
+108 TQPMLLQNCPG
-119 LVTHRL
+119 SVTHRL

-137 DSYSPHFGRS
+137 DPYSPHLGRS

-153 SDSSIGKQPRSSRYR
+153 SDSSVEKQPRSSRYR
-168 AEPTG
+168 SETTGGNTEPL
-173 ANSEPPYSTGAMDNQ
+173 YSTANMDVQ
-188 GLESK
+188 ELESK

-204 RRQLAEKYGLP
+204 RRQLAEKYGLT
-215 LESEADSEYLSRYT
+215 LDSDLDSDYSSRYT
-229 RPRKEP
+229 RARKDP
-235 DTGDKKEVKSD
+235 DNVERKGVKSERQD
-246 KQEEES
+246 G
-252 KDFSSLYF
+252 
-260 SRSENKE
+260 ENKDYGTLY
-267 SLSTAS
+267 LSRTETKAS
-273 ESKEHFFHEKD
+273 KSVISDSKEYSSHEDKD
-284 RVAEREELSNL
+284 DLSN
-295 ENKKAQ
+295 EKSVRKADDSAIRQ
-301 EVSAAGQAQD
+301 ASDPSATLDSSVS
-311 LSPEVDGSAS
+311 
-321 FSYSEQESSFKEVPI
+321 
-336 SPKQTC
+336 
-342 RLSLSS
+342 LSLSGRDSSCYNEVPTSKQTPRESLPS
-348 PKQPVS
+348 PKRAAS
-354 PSHSHIDQPFY
+354 PTHLQNDQPLH
-365 SDTRQG
+365 SNSRQR

-383 VHGSPE
+383 ARGSPE

-395 SQKKSHPVP
+395 SQRKSHPVP
-404 VDYMPLQS
+404 AHYMPLQT
-412 ETSAFNRVAN
+412 EPSAFDRVIN
-422 QTFSSVRQQV
+422 QPVSSVRQPIHG
-432 YGCFQPA
+432 YIQPA
-439 GVAHAA
+439 GIAHTAQ
-445 KLMATEDAKNI
+445 LMAAEEPANTPVG
-456 SISSLLVPDNTGI
+456 SLLPPDNVSLG
-469 MTKSPTATALEKE
+469 TKSSAVTTPESEKKEAAGYRAKPNEEDSLEGEQASKGRRP
-482 KSNILQNYGSK
+482 ILPS
-493 PDEYPLGTEQL
+493 EI
-504 LKSRKPVLPPEV
+504 RK
-516 HRQGKSNEDH
+516 QGKNHEGLFGEGELETPVGSSS
-526 FTASEFDKSALSS
+526 FASKS
-539 AFISKPKANS
+539 KVNS
-549 SELQKALEFT
+549 EVQRELECNKRQA
-559 KSQDPEPLFKTH
+559 PEQQFKTP
-571 EGTERSE
+571 ENIERSE
-578 TVMYIQN
+578 AVMYIQS
-585 GSVSHSAKA
+585 GSVLQPDKAKA
-594 KGESQEVSM
+594 PVWKVSTT
-603 MKHKLLTRSMSDYTG
+603 KHKVLTRSMSDYTV
-618 TPKSEALKSKESV
+618 TTKLEPFKSKESV
-631 TKKEMAFQSSEANV
+631 EGNPP
-645 SNGEIGMVDTKV
+645 NGEIGMVDTKV
-657 SVAQLRNA
+657 SVAQLRNV
-665 FLETVSAHK
+665 FLESANANK
-674 KTELESQ
+674 KTELESRF
-681 IEMSTSGTDL
+681 EMSTAGSTV
-691 SANTERER
+691 SANGDRER
-699 GSRRPRR
+699 GPRKARR
-706 YFSPGESRKTSERFR
+706 YFTPGENRKTSERFK

-731 ETDRSSLSPELP
+731 ETDRSILC
-743 AAEDEEKL
+743 AEIPTADDEEKL
-751 DERAKLSVAA
+751 DDRAKLSVAA

-766 REMEKSFEG
+766 REMEKSFEM
-775 KNIPKPHSRNS
+775 KNIPKPPARSS
-786 AIERRLRRMQDRS
+786 AVERRMRRLQDRS
-799 RTQPVTTEE
+799 HTQPITSEE

-813 TEPTPASCTVNT
+813 T
-825 HTVVTRIPSPTVVK
+825 
-839 STVQP
+839 
-844 TRLQA
+844 LQA
-849 SVHQKT
+849 SAHQKI
-855 LAKEDIKEAKEAV
+855 LAKEEIRAAKEAMGQ
-868 EPDQSGEPD
+868 DQSEEPD

-890 NKLAQP
+890 NKLSQP
-896 VSKTI
+896 VSRAI
-901 STRSRGDIRHRR
+901 STRNRGDLRHRR

-925 GEVEQVQNGS
+925 GEVEQMQWKKNKLVQNESG
-935 EKITPLSSAILTSV
+935 KIAPLSSAVATSISAMASALAPLLGDLPGKARTDGSV
-949 STMTSVI
+949 SAATRFHS
-956 SPVYAGDLHAK
+956 AA
-967 STADENVSATSKVD
+967 ENLD
-981 LRCHSSLENADTPVK
+981 SSGKHTH
-996 GILKSEHWQPSV
+996 KSEQWQPSV
-1008 EAMESKR
+1008 EALESRR
-1015 ASKEHEEEETNRFL
+1015 ASKKHEEERKRFL
-1029 AYEDNDVKKYS
+1029 AHEANEIKKYS
-1040 SFEETATHPVLSK
+1040 SFEEETTHPVPEK
-1053 TEDYHKEIKYT
+1053 TGDHHKETTYS
-1064 FPRKSSMELFTQQ
+1064 FLRKGSLELFSSQ

-1087 FVSDT
+1087 IDT
-1092 VLQGK
+1092 GMQGK
-1097 QEVKEGWS
+1097 WEDKKGQS
-1105 LEEKMEVENVLKSKT
+1105 FEEKMDLDSVMKSKT
-1120 LLRDHGEPTSELGM
+1120 WQRDHAEPSSELTSTSAM
-1134 MSPQIDS
+1134 RTVS
-1141 QTVVSSRQRE
+1141 QTGAAASCRLQE
-1151 ASEQLDE
+1151 LSEQLE
-1158 KFYRNPCE
+1158 GKFYKNSCE
-1166 LFVAEDNK
+1166 MFSMGESKAQTAEDV
-1174 IETTEDYLDAP
+1174 LDNS
-1185 SKTLS
+1185 SKTMS

-1198 KKRGEESWRSRLNKK
+1198 KKSGEEDWKSRLSKK
-1213 QEYGKMSVSERSTQL
+1213 QEYAKVPVTDRSAQMQEVEQLLKKQRMS
-1228 QEAEQFFKKKE
+1228 
-1239 EGRMT
+1239 
-1244 DDNDVSNQLWEPVYA
+1244 DNQ
-1259 STYSPAIPVAHTFHP
+1259 
-1274 FVPIHQVNSSSLK
+1274 
-1287 ESSPLVFDERHPWRW
+1287 
-1302 KQKMA
+1302 
-1307 DSHESQ
+1307 ESQ

-1323 TVREEAWK
+1323 TAREEAWK
-1331 TKGKGAANDSSQF
+1331 SKGKGAANDSTQF

-1357 PTAITP
+1357 PSALTP
-1363 VTSPF
+1363 VASPF
-1368 CNRLK
+1368 RQK
-1373 STTPVSKPLEEIEAR
+1373 STTPVTKPLEEIEAR
-1388 PDLQLESDLKLDKLE
+1388 PDMQLESDMKLDKLE
-1403 TFLGRLNN
+1403 SFLGRLNN
-1411 KVGGMQET
+1411 KVAGMQET

-1425 KSVKEVM
+1425 RSVKEVM

-1444 RHVDCPISTVPLELN
+1444 RHVDFPSSSVPLDLD

-1471 KLISSVAE
+1471 KLTSSVAE
-1479 HKRAVRPMRRVQ
+1479 HKRAVRPTRRVQ
-1491 ASRNPLK
+1491 SSKNPLK
-1498 LLAAR
+1498 MLAAR
-1503 EDILHEYT
+1503 QDILHEYT

-1516 IAFMESKRMK
+1516 VAFMESKRMK
-1526 VEKMSANSNFSEV
+1526 VEKMSTNSNFSEV

-1551 NVSLRSVNLT
+1551 NISLRSVNLT

-1597 LNSGDCFLLLTPHY
+1597 LNSGDCFLLLTPHL

-1638 RELGCRASYV
+1638 RELGCRASYI

-1660 AAKDFWKLLGGQTSY
+1660 AAKDFWKLLGGQTNY

-1700 VDDKLIPDDDYW
+1700 VEDKLIPEDDYW
-1712 GKMPRC
+1712 GKVPKC
-1718 TLLQSKEVLVF
+1718 TLLQPKEVLVF

-1758 WNGTFDYANC
+1758 WNGTFDYSNC

-1787 GRPDWAIFG
+1787 GRPDWAVFG

-1817 KKHNEKNS
+1817 KKLNEKNS

-1833 DPRSD
+1833 ESKSD
-1838 FKPYDVMLMVP
+1838 SKPYDVMLMVA
-1849 VPQTTVGTVLDGINI
+1849 VPQTTVGTVLDGMNI
-1864 GRGYGFVEGEDGR
+1864 GRGYGLVEGEDGR

-1915 KWKYMVSTA
+1915 KWKYMVSTT
-1924 AVPTAAVSNIIQQPA
+1924 V
-1939 NLLPEDRAIWKMRP
+1939 
-1953 IGSRQKGE
+1953 GSRQKGE

-1967 GKEKCVYYFW
+1967 GKEKCVYFFW

-2036 NTQSDWRLYCVRGE
+2036 NAQSDWRLYCVRGE
-2050 VAIEGNLLE
+2050 VPNEGNLLE

-2159 FTPRLFILSS
+2159 FTPRLFGLSS
-2169 SSGDFSATE
+2169 SSGEFSATE
-2178 YIYPARDPA
+2178 YVYPSRDPA
-2187 VVNSMPFLQEDLY
+2187 VINSMPFLQEDLY

-2248 LQYCKG
+2248 LRYCKG

-2296 EVSNQIILVEDVLAK
+2296 DVSNQIILVEDVLAK

-2352 RDEYNAL
+2352 RAEYNAL
-2359 PSWKQVNVKKAKGLF
+2359 PSWKQVNLKKAKGLF

>member
-1 MFRNPWISSYL
+1 MILTMEP
-12 GNVKYSEEQDFDK
+12 DFDK
-25 ENSVRFKTSKL
+25 ENLVRYKTPRL
-36 HQRRRALS
+36 LQRRRTLS
-44 FQKEFSLEDKEELAN
+44 FQKEFSFEDKEELAN

-85 KQNILEMKR
+85 RQDTLEMKR

-108 TQPILLQNCPG
+108 TQPVLLQNCPG

-137 DSYSPHFGRS
+137 DPYSPHFRRS
-147 NEEEET
+147 NEEET
-153 SDSSIGKQPRSSRYR
+153 SDSSVENQPRSRYQ
-168 AEPTG
+168 AESSGGKTK
-173 ANSEPPYSTGAMDNQ
+173 PPSYSPSVMDSQ
-188 GLESK
+188 GPESK

-204 RRQLAEKYGLP
+204 RRQLAEKYGL
-215 LESEADSEYLSRYT
+215 SIDSDVDSEYLSKYT
-229 RPRKEP
+229 RARK
-235 DTGDKKEVKSD
+235 DQEVAEKRVPKSEKNED
-246 KQEEES
+246 ES
-252 KDFSSLYF
+252 KDYSSLY
-260 SRSENKE
+260 SARTETKE
-267 SLSTAS
+267 MRNASL
-273 ESKEHFFHEKD
+273 ESKENYVLE
-284 RVAEREELSNL
+284 RASSPEREKLHLNEDNERDTPEPSFNRHDLPSAS
-295 ENKKAQ
+295 EN
-301 EVSAAGQAQD
+301 ST
-311 LSPEVDGSAS
+311 S
-321 FSYSEQESSFKEVPI
+321 FSYIGHDSSLSEVPS
-336 SPKQTC
+336 SPKQT
-342 RLSLSS
+342 RRVSLSS
-348 PKQPVS
+348 PKQLAS
-354 PSHSHIDQPFY
+354 PSHSL
-365 SDTRQG
+365 SD
-371 VKVREKLVKEES
+371 
-383 VHGSPE
+383 
-389 LVTDTV
+389 
-395 SQKKSHPVP
+395 
-404 VDYMPLQS
+404 
-412 ETSAFNRVAN
+412 
-422 QTFSSVRQQV
+422 
-432 YGCFQPA
+432 
-439 GVAHAA
+439 
-445 KLMATEDAKNI
+445 
-456 SISSLLVPDNTGI
+456 
-469 MTKSPTATALEKE
+469 
-482 KSNILQNYGSK
+482 
-493 PDEYPLGTEQL
+493 
-504 LKSRKPVLPPEV
+504 SRL
-516 HRQGKSNEDH
+516 
-526 FTASEFDKSALSS
+526 
-539 AFISKPKANS
+539 
-549 SELQKALEFT
+549 
-559 KSQDPEPLFKTH
+559 
-571 EGTERSE
+571 
-578 TVMYIQN
+578 
-585 GSVSHSAKA
+585 
-594 KGESQEVSM
+594 GESQF
-603 MKHKLLTRSMSDYTG
+603 
-618 TPKSEALKSKESV
+618 
-631 TKKEMAFQSSEANV
+631 EMP
-645 SNGEIGMVDTKV
+645 
-657 SVAQLRNA
+657 
-665 FLETVSAHK
+665 
-674 KTELESQ
+674 
-681 IEMSTSGTDL
+681 TSGTDL
-691 SANTERER
+691 SASAEHER

-731 ETDRSSLSPELP
+731 ETDRSVFSPEMP
-743 AAEDEEKL
+743 APEDEEKV

-766 REMEKSFEG
+766 REMEKSFDG
-775 KNIPKPHSRNS
+775 KSFPKPHSRNS
-786 AIERRLRRMQDRS
+786 AVERRLRRMQDRS
-799 RTQPVTTEE
+799 RTQPITTEE

-813 TEPTPASCTVNT
+813 TEPIPALRTVNT
-825 HTVVTRIPSPTVVK
+825 HSIVARIPNPTVVK
-839 STVQP
+839 STVHP

-849 SVHQKT
+849 SANQKT
-855 LAKEDIKEAKEAV
+855 SAKEEIKEAREAL
-868 EPDQSGEPD
+868 EQDQSGEPD

-890 NKLAQP
+890 NKLSQP
-896 VSKTI
+896 ITKAV
-901 STRSRGDIRHRR
+901 STRSRGDIRQRR
-913 MNARYQTQPVTL
+913 SKARYQTQPVTL
-925 GEVEQVQNGS
+925 GEVEQVQSDSG
-935 EKITPLSSAILTSV
+935 KIAPLSPTIVTSV
-949 STMTSVI
+949 STMVSAL
-956 SPVYAGDLHAK
+956 SPVYSKDLHVKPAE
-967 STADENVSATSKVD
+967 DEVVNEIGKPD
-981 LRCHSSLENADTPVK
+981 FRYHSPAENADTSLK
-996 GILKSEHWQPSV
+996 NILKTELWQPSV
-1008 EAMESKR
+1008 ELRESNWQSR
-1015 ASKEHEEEETNRFL
+1015 EPEETEPRGF
-1029 AYEDNDVKKYS
+1029 VKREENAMRKRS
-1040 SFEETATHPVLSK
+1040 SFEEEPPLPVPDK
-1053 TEDYHKEIKYT
+1053 TEDYNKEMKYA
-1064 FPRKSSMELFTQQ
+1064 FPRKSSMELFSP
-1077 ALLQPLEQKE
+1077 QPLCQPAEQKE
-1087 FVSDT
+1087 FASDT
-1092 VLQGK
+1092 LK
-1097 QEVKEGWS
+1097 NKREVKGQSSEETMEYEGIVARS
-1105 LEEKMEVENVLKSKT
+1105 TLQREHDEPISELVGTAATKSYSQSAAAGSC
-1120 LLRDHGEPTSELGM
+1120 RQQETSELLEGKL
-1134 MSPQIDS
+1134 DS
-1141 QTVVSSRQRE
+1141 RE
-1151 ASEQLDE
+1151 S
-1158 KFYRNPCE
+1158 K
-1166 LFVAEDNK
+1166 AE
-1174 IETTEDYLDAP
+1174 IMEDTLDA
-1185 SKTLS
+1185 SNKTMS

-1198 KKRGEESWRSRLNKK
+1198 KKSGEEDWKNRLNKK
-1213 QEYGKMSVSERSTQL
+1213 PEYGRLSVIERGPQL
-1228 QEAEQFFKKKE
+1228 PEMEPLFAKK
-1239 EGRMT
+1239 
-1244 DDNDVSNQLWEPVYA
+1244 EPVYA
-1259 STYSPAIPVAHTFHP
+1259 STYSPAIAAAHKLHP
-1274 FVPIHQVNSSSLK
+1274 FVPINQVSSASLK
-1287 ESSPLVFDERHPWRW
+1287 DPSPLAFERHPWRW
-1302 KQKMA
+1302 KRMS
-1307 DSHESQ
+1307 DTCESQ
-1313 MTIEERKHLI
+1313 MTIEERKQLI
-1323 TVREEAWK
+1323 SVREEAWK
-1331 TKGKGAANDSSQF
+1331 ARGKGAANDSTQF

-1363 VTSPF
+1363 AASPF

-1373 STTPVSKPLEEIEAR
+1373 STTPISKPLEEIEAR
-1388 PDLQLESDLKLDKLE
+1388 PDMQLESDMKLDKLE

-1419 VLTVTG
+1419 LLTVTG

-1432 KLDDDETFSKFY
+1432 KLDDEETFSKFY
-1444 RHVDCPISTVPLELN
+1444 RCMDYPTSSLPLDLD
-1459 EDFDAIFDPYAP
+1459 EDFDAIFDPDAP
-1471 KLISSVAE
+1471 KLTSLVAE
-1479 HKRAVRPMRRVQ
+1479 HKRAVRPVRRVQ

-1498 LLAAR
+1498 MLAAR

-1516 IAFMESKRMK
+1516 VAFMESKRMK

-1573 KLMLLQIKG
+1573 QLMLLQIKG

-1597 LNSGDCFLLLTPHY
+1597 LNSGDCFLLLTPHF

-1638 RELGCRASYV
+1638 RELGCRAPYV

-1675 QSAGSPEED
+1675 QSAGNPEED

-1712 GKMPRC
+1712 GKMPKC
-1718 TLLQSKEVLVF
+1718 TLLNSKEVLVF

-1817 KKHNEKNS
+1817 KKPAEKNS
-1825 SESLHQKE
+1825 GESPQKE
-1833 DPRSD
+1833 ETRSD
-1838 FKPYDVMLMVP
+1838 IKPYDVMRMVP
-1849 VPQTTVGTVLDGINI
+1849 VPETTVGTVLDGMNI
-1864 GRGYGFVEGEDGR
+1864 GRGYGFIEGDDGR

-1883 ASVDVWHIL
+1883 VSVDVWHIL

-1915 KWKYMVSTA
+1915 KWKYLVSTS
-1924 AVPTAAVSNIIQQPA
+1924 V
-1939 NLLPEDRAIWKMRP
+1939 
-1953 IGSRQKGE
+1953 GSRQKGDL
-1961 QQVRAV
+1961 QTRVV
-1967 GKEKCVYYFW
+1967 GKEKCVYFFW

-2021 GGMIVHAGRREEEEE
+2021 GGMIVHTGRREEEEE

-2050 VAIEGNLLE
+2050 LSLEGNLLE

-2073 IVLNINKALIYL
+2073 LVLNINKALIYL
-2085 WHGCKAQSHTKDVG
+2085 WHGCKAQPHTKEVG

-2159 FTPRLFILSS
+2159 FTPRLFILGS
-2169 SSGDFSATE
+2169 SSGEFLATE
-2178 YIYPARDPA
+2178 YIYPARDPT

-2226 NKITGSARIRW
+2226 NKIAGSARIRW
-2237 ATDRKCAMETV
+2237 ASDRKCAMETV

-2296 EVSNQIILVEDVLAK
+2296 EASNQIILVEDVLAK
-2311 LCKTVYPLADLL
+2311 LCKKLYPLAELL

-2332 PLKLEIYLSD
+2332 PLNLEIYLSD
-2342 EDFEVALEMT
+2342 EDFEAGLQMT
-2352 RDEYNAL
+2352 REEYNTL
-2359 PSWKQVNVKKAKGLF
+2359 PSWKQVNLKKAKGLF

>member
-1 MFRNPWISSYL
+1 MIL
-12 GNVKYSEEQDFDK
+12 TMDADFDK
-25 ENSVRFKTSKL
+25 ENSIRFKTSKL
-36 HQRRRALS
+36 LQRRRALS
-44 FQKEFSLEDKEELAN
+44 FQKEFSFEDKEELAN

-137 DSYSPHFGRS
+137 DPYSPHFGRS
-147 NEEEET
+147 NEEEEI
-153 SDSSIGKQPRSSRYR
+153 SDSSVEKQPRSSRYR

-173 ANSEPPYSTGAMDNQ
+173 AHSEPTYSAGAMDTQ

-215 LESEADSEYLSRYT
+215 LESEGDSEYLSRYT
-229 RPRKEP
+229 RARKDP
-235 DTGDKKEVKSD
+235 DTGEKKEVKSN
-246 KQEEES
+246 KQKDES
-252 KDFSSLYF
+252 KEYSSLYS

-267 SLSTAS
+267 SWSTAS
-273 ESKEHFFHEKD
+273 ESKEYSFHEKD
-284 RVAEREELSNL
+284 SIPDREELSNL
-295 ENKKAQ
+295 ENKRAQ
-301 EVSAAGQAQD
+301 DVSAPGQAQN
-311 LSPEVDGSAS
+311 LSSEVDGSAS
-321 FSYSEQESSFKEVPI
+321 FSYSEQESSFKEVPV

-342 RLSLSS
+342 RASLSS

-354 PSHSHIDQPFY
+354 PSHSHNDQLLY

-371 VKVREKLVKEES
+371 STGKAKPEWFLQKDSEGDTPSLISWPSRVKVREKLVKEES
-383 VHGSPE
+383 AHGSPE
-389 LVTDTV
+389 LVTDPV

-412 ETSAFNRVAN
+412 ETSSFHRVAT
-422 QTFSSVRQQV
+422 QTLSSVRQPIHG
-432 YGCFQPA
+432 YIQPA
-439 GVAHAA
+439 GVAQTA
-445 KLMATEDAKNI
+445 KLMATEDPENI
-456 SISSLLVPDNTGI
+456 SISSLLLPDNASI
-469 MTKSPTATALEKE
+469 MTKSPPATALEKE

-493 PDEYPLGTEQL
+493 PDECPLGTEQL
-504 LKSRKPVLPPEV
+504 LKNRKPILPSEVL
-516 HRQGKSNEDH
+516 RQGKSNEDH
-526 FTASEFDKSALSS
+526 FRASEFDKATVPSS
-539 AFISKPKANS
+539 LISKLKANS
-549 SELQKALEFT
+549 SELQKEQECT
-559 KSQDPEPLFKTH
+559 NHQVPEPHFKTH
-571 EGTERSE
+571 ENTERSE
-578 TVMYIQN
+578 TVMYIQS
-585 GSVSHSAKA
+585 GSISYSAKA
-594 KGESQEVSM
+594 KGQAQEVST

-618 TPKSEALKSKESV
+618 SPKPEALNSKETV
-631 TKKEMAFQSSEANV
+631 TRKEMVFQSAEANV

-665 FLETVSAHK
+665 FLETINAHK
-674 KTELESQ
+674 KTELESRF
-681 IEMSTSGTDL
+681 EMSTSGTDL
-691 SANTERER
+691 SANTEPER
-699 GSRRPRR
+699 VSRRPRR

-731 ETDRSSLSPELP
+731 ETDRSTLSPEMP

-766 REMEKSFEG
+766 REMEKSFEE
-775 KNIPKPHSRNS
+775 KNIPKPRSRNS

-813 TEPTPASCTVNT
+813 T
-825 HTVVTRIPSPTVVK
+825 
-839 STVQP
+839 
-844 TRLQA
+844 LQA
-849 SVHQKT
+849 SAHQKT
-855 LAKEDIKEAKEAV
+855 LDKEEIREAV
-868 EPDQSGEPD
+868 EQDQSGEPD

-925 GEVEQVQNGS
+925 GEVEQVQNESG
-935 EKITPLSSAILTSV
+935 KITPLSPTVVTSV
-949 STMTSVI
+949 STMVSVI
-956 SPVYAGDLHAK
+956 SPMYAGDLHAK
-967 STADENVSATSKVD
+967 STFDESVSATSKPD
-981 LRCHSSLENADTPVK
+981 LRFHSSVENADTPVK

-1008 EAMESKR
+1008 EAMESKQALR
-1015 ASKEHEEEETNRFL
+1015 EHEEGETNRFL
-1029 AYEDNDVKKYS
+1029 AYEDNDLKKYS
-1040 SFEETATHPVLSK
+1040 SSEEVTTHPVLSK
-1053 TEDYHKEIKYT
+1053 TEDYHKDTKYT

-1077 ALLQPLEQKE
+1077 ALLQPVEQKE

-1092 VLQGK
+1092 ILQGK
-1097 QEVKEGWS
+1097 QEVKEGQF
-1105 LEEKMEVENVLKSKT
+1105 LEKKMELESILKSKT
-1120 LLRDHGEPTSELGM
+1120 LLRDHVEPTSELGATAT
-1134 MSPQIDS
+1134 QRV
-1141 QTVVSSRQRE
+1141 TVVSYGQQE
-1151 ASEQLDE
+1151 AFEQLE
-1158 KFYRNPCE
+1158 GKFYTNPCE
-1166 LFVAEDNK
+1166 LFAAGDNK
-1174 IETTEDYLDAP
+1174 TETTEDTLDTS

-1198 KKRGEESWRSRLNKK
+1198 KKSGEESWKSRLNKK
-1213 QEYGKMSVSERSTQL
+1213 QEYGKVSITERSAQL
-1228 QEAEQFFKKKE
+1228 QEAEQLFKKKE
-1239 EGRMT
+1239 EGGIT
-1244 DDNDVSNQLWEPVYA
+1244 DDNSVSNQLW
-1259 STYSPAIPVAHTFHP
+1259 
-1274 FVPIHQVNSSSLK
+1274 
-1287 ESSPLVFDERHPWRW
+1287 
-1302 KQKMA
+1302 QKMA

-1388 PDLQLESDLKLDKLE
+1388 PDMQLESDMKLDKLE

-1444 RHVDCPISTVPLELN
+1444 RHMDCPTYTVPLELD

-1471 KLISSVAE
+1471 KLISSVTE
-1479 HKRAVRPMRRVQ
+1479 HKRAVRPTRRAQ

-1526 VEKMSANSNFSEV
+1526 VEKMSTNSNFSEV

-1551 NVSLRSVNLT
+1551 SVSLRSVNLT

-1675 QSAGSPEED
+1675 QSAGNPEED

-1833 DPRSD
+1833 DSRSD
-1838 FKPYDVMLMVP
+1838 LKPYDVMLMVP

-1864 GRGYGFVEGEDGR
+1864 GRGYGFIEGEDGR

-1924 AVPTAAVSNIIQQPA
+1924 V
-1939 NLLPEDRAIWKMRP
+1939 
-1953 IGSRQKGE
+1953 GSRQKGE

-1967 GKEKCVYYFW
+1967 GKEKCVYFFW

-1999 ERGAQVQV
+1999 ERGSQVQV

-2021 GGMIVHAGRREEEEE
+2021 GGMVVHAGRREEEEE

-2050 VAIEGNLLE
+2050 VSIEGNLLE

-2169 SSGDFSATE
+2169 SSGEFSATE
-2178 YIYPARDPA
+2178 YIYPARDPT

-2342 EDFEVALEMT
+2342 EDFEAALEMT

>member
-1 MFRNPWISSYL
+1 MIL
-12 GNVKYSEEQDFDK
+12 TMDADFDK

-36 HQRRRALS
+36 LQRRRALS
-44 FQKEFSLEDKEELAN
+44 FQKEFSFEDKEELAN

-72 PKVSELRKLFEPN
+72 PKVSELRKLFESN

-137 DSYSPHFGRS
+137 DPYSPHFGRS

-153 SDSSIGKQPRSSRYR
+153 SDSSVEKQPRSSRYR

-173 ANSEPPYSTGAMDNQ
+173 AHSEPTYSTGAMDTQ

-215 LESEADSEYLSRYT
+215 LESEGDSEYLSRYT
-229 RPRKEP
+229 RARKDP
-235 DTGDKKEVKSD
+235 DAGEKKEVKSD
-246 KQEEES
+246 KQEDES
-252 KDFSSLYF
+252 KEYSSLY
-260 SRSENKE
+260 SSMSENKE
-267 SLSTAS
+267 SWTTAS
-273 ESKEHFFHEKD
+273 ESKEYSFHEKD
-284 RVAEREELSNL
+284 SIPDREELSNL
-295 ENKKAQ
+295 ENKRAQ
-301 EVSAAGQAQD
+301 DVSAPGQAQD
-311 LSPEVDGSAS
+311 LSSEVDGSAS
-321 FSYSEQESSFKEVPI
+321 FSYSEQESSFKEVPV

-342 RLSLSS
+342 RVSLSS

-354 PSHSHIDQPFY
+354 PSHSHNDQPLY
-365 SDTRQG
+365 SDTR
-371 VKVREKLVKEES
+371 
-383 VHGSPE
+383 HGS
-389 LVTDTV
+389 T
-395 SQKKSHPVP
+395 
-404 VDYMPLQS
+404 
-412 ETSAFNRVAN
+412 
-422 QTFSSVRQQV
+422 
-432 YGCFQPA
+432 
-439 GVAHAA
+439 
-445 KLMATEDAKNI
+445 
-456 SISSLLVPDNTGI
+456 
-469 MTKSPTATALEKE
+469 
-482 KSNILQNYGSK
+482 
-493 PDEYPLGTEQL
+493 
-504 LKSRKPVLPPEV
+504 
-516 HRQGKSNEDH
+516 
-526 FTASEFDKSALSS
+526 
-539 AFISKPKANS
+539 
-549 SELQKALEFT
+549 
-559 KSQDPEPLFKTH
+559 
-571 EGTERSE
+571 
-578 TVMYIQN
+578 
-585 GSVSHSAKA
+585 
-594 KGESQEVSM
+594 
-603 MKHKLLTRSMSDYTG
+603 
-618 TPKSEALKSKESV
+618 
-631 TKKEMAFQSSEANV
+631 
-645 SNGEIGMVDTKV
+645 
-657 SVAQLRNA
+657 
-665 FLETVSAHK
+665 
-674 KTELESQ
+674 
-681 IEMSTSGTDL
+681 
-691 SANTERER
+691 
-699 GSRRPRR
+699 
-706 YFSPGESRKTSERFR
+706 
-721 TQPITSAERK
+721 
-731 ETDRSSLSPELP
+731 LSPEMP

-775 KNIPKPHSRNS
+775 KNIPKPRSRNS

-813 TEPTPASCTVNT
+813 TEPTPASRTVNT

-844 TRLQA
+844 TSLQA
-849 SVHQKT
+849 SAHQKT
-855 LAKEDIKEAKEAV
+855 LAKEEIKEAV
-868 EPDQSGEPD
+868 EQDQSGEPD

-901 STRSRGDIRHRR
+901 SPRSRGDIRHRR

-925 GEVEQVQNGS
+925 GEVEQVQNESG
-935 EKITPLSSAILTSV
+935 KITPLSPTVVTSV
-949 STMTSVI
+949 STMASVI
-956 SPVYAGDLHAK
+956 SPMYAGDLRAK
-967 STADENVSATSKVD
+967 STVDESVSATSKPD
-981 LRCHSSLENADTPVK
+981 LRVHSSVENADTPVK

-1008 EAMESKR
+1008 EVMESKR
-1015 ASKEHEEEETNRFL
+1015 ASREHEEGEANRFL

-1040 SFEETATHPVLSK
+1040 SFEEVTTHPVLSK
-1053 TEDYHKEIKYT
+1053 TEDYHKETKYT

-1077 ALLQPLEQKE
+1077 GLLQPAEQKE

-1097 QEVKEGWS
+1097 QEVTEGLF
-1105 LEEKMEVENVLKSKT
+1105 LEEKMELESVLKSKT
-1120 LLRDHGEPTSELGM
+1120 LLRDHVEPTSELGTTAT
-1134 MSPQIDS
+1134 QAV
-1141 QTVVSSRQRE
+1141 TVVSYRQQE
-1151 ASEQLDE
+1151 ASEQLEE
-1158 KFYRNPCE
+1158 KFYKNPCE
-1166 LFVAEDNK
+1166 LFAAGDNK
-1174 IETTEDYLDAP
+1174 TETTEDTLDAP

-1198 KKRGEESWRSRLNKK
+1198 KKSGEESWKSRLNKK
-1213 QEYGKMSVSERSTQL
+1213 QEYGKVSITERSTQL
-1228 QEAEQFFKKKE
+1228 QEAEQLFKKKE
-1239 EGRMT
+1239 EGGIT
-1244 DDNDVSNQLWEPVYA
+1244 DDNTVSNQLWEPVYA
-1259 STYSPAIPVAHTFHP
+1259 STYSPAIPVAHKFHP
-1274 FVPIHQVNSSSLK
+1274 FVPIHQVSSSSLR

-1302 KQKMA
+1302 KQKVA

-1313 MTIEERKHLI
+1313 MSIEERKHLI

-1331 TKGKGAANDSSQF
+1331 TKGKGAANDSTQF

-1363 VTSPF
+1363 VASPF

-1388 PDLQLESDLKLDKLE
+1388 PDMQLESDMKLDKLE

-1444 RHVDCPISTVPLELN
+1444 RHMDCPTSTVPLELD

-1471 KLISSVAE
+1471 KLTSSVAE
-1479 HKRAVRPMRRVQ
+1479 HKRAVRPMRRAQ

-1526 VEKMSANSNFSEV
+1526 VEKMSTNSNFSEV

-1551 NVSLRSVNLT
+1551 SVSLRSVNLT

-1675 QSAGSPEED
+1675 QSAGNPEED

-1833 DPRSD
+1833 DSRSD

-1864 GRGYGFVEGEDGR
+1864 GRGYGFIEGEDGR

-1924 AVPTAAVSNIIQQPA
+1924 V
-1939 NLLPEDRAIWKMRP
+1939 
-1953 IGSRQKGE
+1953 GSRQKGE
-1961 QQVRAV
+1961 QQGRAV
-1967 GKEKCVYYFW
+1967 GKEKCVYFFW

-2021 GGMIVHAGRREEEEE
+2021 GGMVVHAGRREEEEE

-2050 VAIEGNLLE
+2050 VSIEGNLLE

-2178 YIYPARDPA
+2178 YIYPARDPT

-2248 LQYCKG
+2248 LQYCRG

-2323 ARPLPEGVD
+2323 ARPLPEGAD

>member
-1 MFRNPWISSYL
+1 MIL
-12 GNVKYSEEQDFDK
+12 TMDADFDK

-36 HQRRRALS
+36 LQRRRALS
-44 FQKEFSLEDKEELAN
+44 FQKEFSFEDKEERAN
-59 STKDIDANLLAVL
+59 STKDIDADLLAVL

-137 DSYSPHFGRS
+137 DPYSPHFGRS

-153 SDSSIGKQPRSSRYR
+153 SDSSVEKQPRSSRYR

-173 ANSEPPYSTGAMDNQ
+173 AHSEPTYSTGAMDTQ

-215 LESEADSEYLSRYT
+215 LESEGDSEYLSRYT
-229 RPRKEP
+229 RARKDP
-235 DTGDKKEVKSD
+235 DAAEKKEIKSD
-246 KQEEES
+246 KQEDES
-252 KDFSSLYF
+252 KEYSTLYSSM
-260 SRSENKE
+260 SENKE
-267 SLSTAS
+267 SWTTAS
-273 ESKEHFFHEKD
+273 ESKEYSFHEKD
-284 RVAEREELSNL
+284 SIPDREELSKL
-295 ENKKAQ
+295 ENKRAPD
-301 EVSAAGQAQD
+301 VSAPGQTQD
-311 LSPEVDGSAS
+311 LSSEVDGSAS
-321 FSYSEQESSFKEVPI
+321 FSYSEQESSFKEVPM

-342 RLSLSS
+342 RVSLSS

-354 PSHSHIDQPFY
+354 PSRSHNDQPLY

-371 VKVREKLVKEES
+371 STR
-383 VHGSPE
+383 SPE
-389 LVTDTV
+389 
-395 SQKKSHPVP
+395 
-404 VDYMPLQS
+404 M
-412 ETSAFNRVAN
+412 
-422 QTFSSVRQQV
+422 
-432 YGCFQPA
+432 
-439 GVAHAA
+439 
-445 KLMATEDAKNI
+445 
-456 SISSLLVPDNTGI
+456 
-469 MTKSPTATALEKE
+469 
-482 KSNILQNYGSK
+482 
-493 PDEYPLGTEQL
+493 
-504 LKSRKPVLPPEV
+504 
-516 HRQGKSNEDH
+516 
-526 FTASEFDKSALSS
+526 
-539 AFISKPKANS
+539 
-549 SELQKALEFT
+549 
-559 KSQDPEPLFKTH
+559 
-571 EGTERSE
+571 
-578 TVMYIQN
+578 
-585 GSVSHSAKA
+585 
-594 KGESQEVSM
+594 
-603 MKHKLLTRSMSDYTG
+603 
-618 TPKSEALKSKESV
+618 
-631 TKKEMAFQSSEANV
+631 
-645 SNGEIGMVDTKV
+645 
-657 SVAQLRNA
+657 
-665 FLETVSAHK
+665 
-674 KTELESQ
+674 
-681 IEMSTSGTDL
+681 
-691 SANTERER
+691 
-699 GSRRPRR
+699 
-706 YFSPGESRKTSERFR
+706 
-721 TQPITSAERK
+721 
-731 ETDRSSLSPELP
+731 P

-775 KNIPKPHSRNS
+775 KNIPKPRSRNS
-786 AIERRLRRMQDRS
+786 AVERRLRRMQDRS

-813 TEPTPASCTVNT
+813 T
-825 HTVVTRIPSPTVVK
+825 
-839 STVQP
+839 
-844 TRLQA
+844 LQA
-849 SVHQKT
+849 SAHQKT
-855 LAKEDIKEAKEAV
+855 LAKEEIKEAV
-868 EPDQSGEPD
+868 EQDQSGEPD

-925 GEVEQVQNGS
+925 GEVEQVQNESG
-935 EKITPLSSAILTSV
+935 KITPLPPTVVTSV
-949 STMTSVI
+949 STMASVI
-956 SPVYAGDLHAK
+956 SPMYAGELHVK
-967 STADENVSATSKVD
+967 STVGESVSATSKPD
-981 LRCHSSLENADTPVK
+981 LRIHSSVENADTSVK

-1008 EAMESKR
+1008 EVMESKR
-1015 ASKEHEEEETNRFL
+1015 ASREHEERETNRYL
-1029 AYEDNDVKKYS
+1029 SYEDNNVKKYS
-1040 SFEETATHPVLSK
+1040 SFEEVTTHPVLSK
-1053 TEDYHKEIKYT
+1053 TEDYHKETKYT
-1064 FPRKSSMELFTQQ
+1064 FPRKNSMELFTQQ
-1077 ALLQPLEQKE
+1077 GLLQPAEQKE

-1092 VLQGK
+1092 VLLGK
-1097 QEVKEGWS
+1097 QEVKEGLF
-1105 LEEKMEVENVLKSKT
+1105 LEEKMELESVLKSKT
-1120 LLRDHGEPTSELGM
+1120 LLRDHVEPTSELGTTAT
-1134 MSPQIDS
+1134 QAV
-1141 QTVVSSRQRE
+1141 TVVSYRQQE
-1151 ASEQLDE
+1151 ASEQLE
-1158 KFYRNPCE
+1158 GKVYKNPCE
-1166 LFVAEDNK
+1166 LFAAGDNK
-1174 IETTEDYLDAP
+1174 TETTEDTLDAP

-1198 KKRGEESWRSRLNKK
+1198 KKSGEESWKSRLNKK
-1213 QEYGKMSVSERSTQL
+1213 QEYGKVSIIERSTQL
-1228 QEAEQFFKKKE
+1228 QEAEQLFKKKE
-1239 EGRMT
+1239 EGGIT
-1244 DDNDVSNQLWEPVYA
+1244 DDNTVSNQLWEPVYA
-1259 STYSPAIPVAHTFHP
+1259 STYSPAIPVAHKFHP
-1274 FVPIHQVNSSSLK
+1274 FVPIHQVSSSSLR

-1302 KQKMA
+1302 KQKVA
-1307 DSHESQ
+1307 DSRESQ

-1363 VTSPF
+1363 VASPF

-1373 STTPVSKPLEEIEAR
+1373 STTPISKPLEEIEAR
-1388 PDLQLESDLKLDKLE
+1388 PDMQLESDMKLDKLE

-1444 RHVDCPISTVPLELN
+1444 RHMDCPTSTVPLELD

-1471 KLISSVAE
+1471 KLTSSVAE
-1479 HKRAVRPMRRVQ
+1479 HKRAVRPMRRAQ

-1526 VEKMSANSNFSEV
+1526 VEKMSTNSNFSEV

-1551 NVSLRSVNLT
+1551 SVSLRSVNLT

-1648 QTIEEGINTHTH
+1648 QTVEEGINTHTH

-1675 QSAGSPEED
+1675 QSAGNPEED

-1833 DPRSD
+1833 DSKSD

-1849 VPQTTVGTVLDGINI
+1849 VPQTMVGTVLDGINI
-1864 GRGYGFVEGEDGR
+1864 GRGYGFIEGEDGR

-1924 AVPTAAVSNIIQQPA
+1924 V
-1939 NLLPEDRAIWKMRP
+1939 
-1953 IGSRQKGE
+1953 GSRQKGE
-1961 QQVRAV
+1961 QQVRAI
-1967 GKEKCVYYFW
+1967 GKEKCVYFFW

-2021 GGMIVHAGRREEEEE
+2021 GGMVVHAGRREEEEE

-2050 VAIEGNLLE
+2050 VSIEGNLLE

-2117 SSSKVTIHEC
+2117 SSSNVTIHEC

-2135 FWDALGRRD
+2135 IWDALGRRD

-2159 FTPRLFILSS
+2159 FIPRLFILSS

-2178 YIYPARDPA
+2178 YIYPARDPT

-2342 EDFEVALEMT
+2342 EDFEAALEMT